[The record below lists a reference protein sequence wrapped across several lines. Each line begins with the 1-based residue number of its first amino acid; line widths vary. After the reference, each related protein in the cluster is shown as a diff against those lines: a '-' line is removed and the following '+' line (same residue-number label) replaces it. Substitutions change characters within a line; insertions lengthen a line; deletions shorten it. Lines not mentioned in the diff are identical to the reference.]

1 MATMR
6 EVQSNWTEITNRL
19 LHDKGEMLQFLRFS
33 ANLYKLPFSNAA
45 LVYRENPNIQY
56 IASATQWNHSGRYV
70 RSGEHGITVFDE
82 TPSQNALLFLFDVSQ
97 TDNSSTPVTW
107 QLTAAETPEICKL
120 IGTAHQASYA
130 TAAELCIGLVEHYL
144 QTPRIQTEIRS
155 HMNAMRL
162 NATQQ
167 EQYLTSLREAAGYVT
182 ALRMQRNRDV
192 TWEIPEPNLDAMD
205 FFRENQN
212 LIRFCRIVNFTYRYA
227 LSEMKEA
234 IKENTIQTEV
244 QNELRTTEQLQK
256 NVETRSQR
264 GYVGSDHERGQSFD
278 RHRLDADRIS
288 GKSGEI
294 RENLVGMDATES
306 SRTTDILSKE
316 RLLSGSASRDQSESR
331 GRIPGTVHQVHDRTE
346 NGNVLGAERES
357 QPESGG
363 TGIAADRVSD
373 SAGTGHHQS
382 LQDTGG
388 LSETAGTP
396 ALLKEE
402 IKEAETE
409 VASVSAFALEVDQ
422 ALAGELSQYN
432 ALKVCDT
439 PEILIQAG
447 CQPLPMLY
455 TQKHLRDAVHPK
467 GKNSHWH
474 GLSVEQVKQLPE
486 LMQEPVMLFDS
497 ISPHN
502 QRNMLVALLAVDQE
516 SMPIIVSL
524 QANGTGTYD
533 LEKVPTNFITSV
545 YGRVNFAQYLE
556 RVTDANALLYWNEK
570 KSQEL
575 FRVLGLPL
583 PQCLE
588 RFDSDIIIHQSTN
601 IVNSVSEKEA
611 KAETVSENTQQLSLF
626 SEPVPEMNLL
636 GMVGTTA
643 YYTYPNQLTRDS
655 LSQIQQKSKAYV
667 IAAPSCIL
675 STDFMLEHNIYFVK
689 TDRDISV
696 DQLQSSDA
704 ITIMTQCMEKQQQL
718 VEISAE
724 TAEFMWRDF
733 HASVFIN
740 GDLLPEYDAASD
752 GMESIAAEIRE
763 SSNITVSQFD
773 LELYQS
779 IAAMQEA
786 PAASEN
792 DSLTEI
798 AEAIRADLELICREY
813 EIPVTLKNIVVYG
826 SRSKGYEHE
835 DSDLDIL
842 VEYEGDFREDE
853 LFALFHD
860 SEEPLQYHGI
870 PVDVN
875 PIRAEESGTI
885 ETYLPA
891 ADAFLEHQHMIQ
903 TAFAQVQSQ
912 FNLTASQQ
920 EFSIRLEHFAISEQ
934 LNSDL
939 ISAAFERSHNF
950 RRKYGSVQLLSKR
963 IFAGRLNRFSEALQN
978 AIDQQKPQQEIPLTD
993 EEKAFLQEDLAA
1005 NLAKA
1010 PLAWDEIESLGYVFF
1025 EDGYLDKSPQRPSEK
1040 SIYGNGLAEPE
1051 LYALARRMQ
1060 QGEDIRKELAVALL
1074 GIQRGFERQNDKPFS
1089 AMFGETELTAVY
1101 GNARKTISYESV
1113 GDAILS
1119 LAESEYQDIVQG
1131 RTIDDLR
1138 HRLPTLTSDAAAEH
1152 LIQAFD
1158 DARMAN
1164 WQGDPI
1170 KENRMKKALY
1180 AILEDEEQTEKAF
1193 ASIADMKYNYKVLPE
1208 KEAVSDSV
1216 TMVWNKEWFT
1226 ESSLFSD
1233 FIEANPNASF
1243 ALTNAVLEFLDEK
1256 QHTER
1261 SNPKLHAGWY
1271 KKTNFTISG
1280 ILNGEE
1286 FHYEGRFDIGDGK
1299 GTGGGSLIDHIR
1311 DFNQGVLDAQRFPY
1325 NDAEHQETARETL
1338 DVLVPFLEA
1347 HARLTPEETQIL
1359 EEFKAKNPIRTAET
1373 LQEIAAEKPAAS
1385 PLGLEVGDVIRYDGK
1400 RREIEEIDDRH
1411 ITMKDLDA
1419 PDFGGVILGQS
1430 DELVYD
1436 GWQQDM
1442 LTKGFEILYRASQ
1455 KAELQSNVREWYLH
1469 TFPTD
1474 DLGKDIAADVAFS
1487 DLYGRKPT
1495 EIYEILG
1502 IEDSVIRERVEDQ
1515 LREITSPTE
1524 KIKIPVVKNLAQL
1537 KRAIKIGMEFE
1548 ITDHTRPECIGEK
1561 RVITGFNTVDFTS
1574 RKLDEAGEPYG
1585 KDIHMDFGK
1594 AKNWNFDENELTAYL
1609 EDGSLL
1615 MQFHFVEPEML
1626 TEKSRDPELDKAIN
1640 YINDFCVDEYGSEM
1654 DSSDLSNISL
1664 AYTTDED
1671 TDIEIQVTA
1680 DLEHFQMRYAY
1691 GDTIVRTE
1699 QYESLEEMNRNVL
1712 SVLDFNDLVTL
1723 SEDEKAAAH
1732 TEPLSKEAAL
1742 QLELMRGTGF
1752 VGGKFRVSEYY
1763 AEHQP
1768 SREQF
1773 AAFLKNEYGT
1783 GGHSGGEQ
1791 IFMVNHNA
1799 SGMEIEFRN
1808 SEKYHYKWSEIA
1820 KETAALL
1827 DAGTYITPEDI
1838 QEHIQDAKS
1847 AMEDFD
1853 PAYHTPDSLEKAK
1866 AALRQYEPEALAEE
1880 TAAPEKEPETVT
1892 ESDVA
1897 VGDRFRNLT
1906 TGEICEVVS
1915 LTGALP
1921 WITDDCTVSRTDG
1934 GFTITEN
1941 ISYQQLLNT
1950 ERYEKIETAEQA
1962 VQPAEVQTDSEESP
1976 ENTAELP
1983 QNYRITSD
1991 TLGIGLPKERIEAN
2005 LLAIRTLQELEAEQR
2020 PATEAEQEIL
2030 AEYVGWGGLKQVFET
2045 SSSYY
2050 DEVKELLSPEEYAAA
2065 RESTLTAF
2073 YTPPAVIR
2081 AVYQELER
2089 IGITSG
2095 EILEPSCGIGTFL
2108 GLCPESMQNCHFSGV
2123 ELDSISGRIAQKLYP
2138 QSAIQINGFEKTHFQ
2153 DNAFVAAV
2161 GNVPFGDFSVYDAA
2175 YDSHHF
2181 LIHDY
2186 FFAKTLDKVCPGGI
2200 VALITSKGTMDKE
2213 NASVRQYLAERAE
2226 LLGAI
2231 RLPNTT
2237 FKYAAGTEVTS
2248 DILFLRKRTE
2258 PMTEQPEWVQLKP
2271 DANGI
2276 RINAYFADHP
2286 EMILGEMQMTSGR
2299 FGVESTCTD
2308 TLRNPLSMELERAV
2322 NCLPVP
2328 PVPVPVEESVEIPFI
2343 SAENVRNY
2351 SYAVMDGK
2359 LYYKKDGIM
2368 LPFSPELTNLTKAE
2382 QKSTT
2387 DAEARIRAA
2396 LPIRDC
2402 LRDLVTLQLNGA
2414 EDTEVRSKQQEMEQ
2428 YYDQFVQQ
2436 YDRLTEKKNRRILE
2450 VDTGYTLLS
2459 ALEKVDEK
2467 GKFVE
2472 KTDLFTKRTIRQK
2485 YQITSAD
2492 TAQDALTYS
2501 MNENACVDMAYMQN
2515 LTGKTEEE
2523 LYMELQGLIF
2533 RNPSYDA
2540 ADPDSHAYLPA
2551 DEYLSGNVRKKLT
2564 IAEDA
2569 ARTDAGYTLN
2579 VERLQAVQPQWLEAA
2594 DIFVRLGTTWI
2605 PTEYYEQFAKETF
2618 EISFWNRDFH
2628 VEFDAFSGSYR
2639 VSGRS
2644 TEKNNISITDIYGTK
2659 RMNALMILDNLLN
2672 SRRVE
2677 VVDYYEDP
2685 DGKKHRVV
2693 NKDETEAAQIKA
2705 DAIKERFSEWIW
2717 EDADRRE
2724 NLCQIYNQ
2732 SINCIRPREYDGS
2745 ILQLPGMNPDITLR
2759 PHQKNAVA
2767 RILFGK
2773 NTLLAHAVGAGKTF
2787 EMIAAAQE
2795 LKRLGLCRKSLV
2807 VVPNHLT
2814 EQFAADYIK
2823 LYPSAN
2829 ILVATQATFE
2839 QDKRKEFFTKA
2850 MLGDYDAIIM
2860 GHSQFSLIPVSPERE
2875 RALLWQQED
2884 EITRGIEELNHSGN
2898 GRSFSVKQMEA
2909 SRKKIKKKL
2918 EALQDKKRD
2927 DDTVYFEELGVDHL
2941 FLDEAHMFKNLEIF
2955 TKMQNVGIS
2964 SGSVRASDLY
2974 MKVQYLDEITH
2985 GKGCTFATGTPISN
2999 SIAEAYTFQKYLQH
3013 DALAEMGMIHFDCW
3027 AGTYLEAV
3035 TAGEVAPEGGRYRVK
3050 TRFSKFHNLPELT
3063 NLFREIADIQTA
3075 DMLNLD
3081 VPKAVF
3087 HNEVL
3092 PSSEIQKQ
3100 FMQSFMERA
3109 DRIRSGGVDSSMD
3122 NMLSITND
3130 GRSLALDQR
3139 LLNRDLPESEH
3150 SKALACAKNVYR
3162 IWQETSEQL
3171 SAQLIFSDLSTPD
3184 KAKSSEGFTN
3194 IYDSIK
3200 NHLIDMGI
3208 PAEQIAYIHEASTNK
3223 QKEALFEKV
3232 RTGKVRVLL
3241 GSTEKMGA
3249 GTNVQDRLIALHH
3262 VDVPWR
3268 PSDIEQREGR
3278 IIRQGN
3284 QNAEVHIY
3292 RYITEDTFDS
3302 YSWQTIERKQ
3312 KITGQIMTS
3321 KSPNR
3326 NVEDVDD
3333 RALSYA
3339 EVKAVCTGDPRLKEQ
3354 MELDIE
3360 VSKLKASRNSWRNQR
3375 YRLENM
3381 VRNEYPKQIQQKE
3394 QFIQHYTE
3402 DMKHYTEHYT
3412 PNADGFSPM
3421 CIRGVVY
3428 TERKKAAAALMQAIR
3443 SFVKPDNSKA
3453 EIGEY
3458 CGFSMY
3464 ARFEPLQKGYTMT
3477 LEHSGVHR
3485 LELGDDSSGNIT
3497 RIDNVLRGIEE
3508 RIQTAMHQLEDLQT
3522 QQNTAEVEMQKPFA
3536 KEAEYQEKSSRL
3548 AALNA
3553 ALQFE
3558 DKDEIIS
3565 EGSDAPEQSAAEQ
3578 ERKPKDCIDL

>member
-45 LVYRENPNIQY
+45 LVYREDSNIQY
-56 IASATQWNHSGRYV
+56 IASAAQWNHRGRYV

-97 TDNSSTPVTW
+97 TDNPSTPVTW

-120 IGTAHQASYA
+120 IGTVHQTSYA
-130 TAAELCIGLVEHYL
+130 TAAELCSGLGEHYL
-144 QTPRIQTEIRS
+144 QHPRIQAEIHA
-155 HMNAMRL
+155 HMSAMRL

-167 EQYLTSLREAAGYVT
+167 EQYLISLREVASYVT
-182 ALRMQRNRDV
+182 ALRMQRNSDV

-212 LIRFCRIVNFTYRYA
+212 LIRFCRITQQIYGRA
-227 LSEMKEA
+227 LWLMDKAILKNDLEVEA
-234 IKENTIQTEV
+234 K
-244 QNELRTTEQLQK
+244 NEPRITGEYQESYQGRGISHGRLLHAVHGRLGVHEADHD
-256 NVETRSQR
+256 QR
-264 GYVGSDHERGQSFD
+264 QGQ
-278 RHRLDADRIS
+278 
-288 GKSGEI
+288 I
-294 RENLVGMDATES
+294 RRNLVDVAANES
-306 SRTTDILSKE
+306 SGRNSILGEQSV
-316 RLLSGSASRDQSESR
+316 LSGSAPRDQSESR
-331 GRIPGTVHQVHDRTE
+331 GSIPGTVHQVHDRTE
-346 NGNVLGAERES
+346 NGDVLGAERES
-357 QPESGG
+357 QPESRG
-363 TGIAADRVSD
+363 TGIAADRVPD
-373 SAGTGHHQS
+373 PAGTGHHQS

-388 LSETAGTP
+388 LSETAGTA

-474 GLSVEQVKQLPE
+474 GLAVEQIKQLPE
-486 LMQEPVMLFDS
+486 LIQEPVMLFDS

-502 QRNMLVALLAVDQE
+502 PENMLIALLAADQE
-516 SMPIIVSL
+516 NMPLIVSL
-524 QANGTGTYD
+524 RANGTGTYD
-533 LEKVPTNFITSV
+533 LEKVPTNFITSI

-556 RVTDANALLYWNEK
+556 RVTEADALLYWNKE

-601 IVNSVSEKEA
+601 IVNSIAEKEA
-611 KAETVSENTQQLSLF
+611 EMETVSEHAQQLSLF
-626 SEPVPEMNLL
+626 SEPVPE
-636 GMVGTTA
+636 
-643 YYTYPNQLTRDS
+643 Q
-655 LSQIQQKSKAYV
+655 
-667 IAAPSCIL
+667 PS
-675 STDFMLEHNIYFVK
+675 
-689 TDRDISV
+689 
-696 DQLQSSDA
+696 
-704 ITIMTQCMEKQQQL
+704 
-718 VEISAE
+718 
-724 TAEFMWRDF
+724 
-733 HASVFIN
+733 
-740 GDLLPEYDAASD
+740 LPEAD
-752 GMESIAAEIRE
+752 
-763 SSNITVSQFD
+763 TF
-773 LELYQS
+773 
-779 IAAMQEA
+779 
-786 PAASEN
+786 SEHKQ
-792 DSLTEI
+792 
-798 AEAIRADLELICREY
+798 R
-813 EIPVTLKNIVVYG
+813 
-826 SRSKGYEHE
+826 
-835 DSDLDIL
+835 
-842 VEYEGDFREDE
+842 
-853 LFALFHD
+853 
-860 SEEPLQYHGI
+860 
-870 PVDVN
+870 
-875 PIRAEESGTI
+875 
-885 ETYLPA
+885 
-891 ADAFLEHQHMIQ
+891 IQ

-920 EFSIRLEHFAISEQ
+920 EFSQRLEHFAISEQ
-934 LNSDL
+934 LDSDL
-939 ISAAFERSHNF
+939 ISAAFTRSHNF

-978 AIDQQKPQQEIPLTD
+978 ALDQQKPQQEVQLT
-993 EEKAFLQEDLAA
+993 EEEQAFLQEDLAA
-1005 NLAKA
+1005 AIAKA
-1010 PLAWDEIESLGYVFF
+1010 PLAWDEIEDIGYILF
-1025 EDGYLDKSPQRPSEK
+1025 ENGYLDRHKASEK
-1040 SIYGNGLAEPE
+1040 AIYGSSLHESE
-1051 LYALARRMQ
+1051 LYTLARRMQ

-1089 AMFGETELTAVY
+1089 ATFGETELTAVY

-1138 HRLPTLTSDAAAEH
+1138 HRLPTLTSDTAAEH
-1152 LIQAFD
+1152 LIQAFED
-1158 DARMAN
+1158 TRMAD
-1164 WQGDPI
+1164 WQGDPV
-1170 KENRMKKALY
+1170 KENRIKNALY
-1180 AILEDEEQTEKAF
+1180 AILNDEEQTEKAF
-1193 ASIADMKYNYKVLPE
+1193 ASIADMKYNYKVPPM
-1208 KEAVSDSV
+1208 VSDSV
-1216 TMVWNKEWFT
+1216 TMVWDKKWFT
-1226 ESSLFSD
+1226 ESGLFED
-1233 FIEANPNASF
+1233 FVKDHPDTSF

-1256 QHTER
+1256 QHQER
-1261 SNPKLHAGWY
+1261 NVPELRAGWY
-1271 KKTNFTISG
+1271 KKTMVFINIVR
-1280 ILNGEE
+1280 NGEE

-1311 DFNQGVLDAQRFPY
+1311 DFNQGVLDAQQFPY
-1325 NDAEHQETARETL
+1325 NDAEHQETARYTL
-1338 DVLVPFLEA
+1338 NVLVPFLES
-1347 HARLTPEETQIL
+1347 HAQLTLEETQIL
-1359 EEFKAKNPIRTAET
+1359 EEFKANNPIRTAET
-1373 LQEIAAEKPAAS
+1373 MQEIAAEEPITS
-1385 PLGLEVGDVIRYDGK
+1385 QLGLEVGDVIRYDGK
-1400 RREIEEIDDRH
+1400 RYAIEELNDRH
-1411 ITMKDLDA
+1411 ITMKNLDA
-1419 PDFGGVILGQS
+1419 SDLGGVILSQS
-1430 DELVYD
+1430 EELVYD

-1442 LTKGFEILYRASQ
+1442 LTKGFEILYRTSQ

-1474 DLGKDIAADVAFS
+1474 DLGKDIVADVAFS
-1487 DLYGRKPT
+1487 DLYGRKST

-1502 IEDSVIRERVEDQ
+1502 IEDSVIRERVGDQ

-1524 KIKIPVVKNLAQL
+1524 KIEIPVVKNLAQL
-1537 KRAIKIGMEFE
+1537 KRTVKVGMEFE
-1548 ITDHTRPECIGEK
+1548 ITDHTRPECVGEK
-1561 RVITGFNTVDFTS
+1561 RIITGVSTVDFTS
-1574 RKLDEAGEPYG
+1574 RKLDETGEPYG

-1615 MQFHFVEPEML
+1615 MQFHFVEPGML

-1640 YINDFCVDEYGSEM
+1640 YINDFCMDEYSSEA
-1654 DSSDLSNISL
+1654 DLSDLSNIFI

-1671 TDIEIQVTA
+1671 TDMEIQVTA
-1680 DLEHFQMRYAY
+1680 DLEQFRMLYAY
-1691 GDTIVRTE
+1691 GNSIVRTE

-1723 SEDEKAAAH
+1723 PDDEKESVH
-1732 TEPLSKEAAL
+1732 TEPLSREAAL

-1752 VGGKFRVSEYY
+1752 VGGKFRVSKYY
-1763 AEHQP
+1763 ADRQP
-1768 SREQF
+1768 NQKEF
-1773 AAFLKNEYGT
+1773 AVFLKDEYGI
-1783 GGHSGGEQ
+1783 GGHSG
-1791 IFMVNHNA
+1791 ITPIYMANHGA
-1799 SGMEIEFRN
+1799 SGIEIELETH
-1808 SEKYHYKWSEIA
+1808 EKYTYKWNEVA

-1827 DAGTYITPEDI
+1827 DAGTYITSKDI
-1838 QEHIQDAKS
+1838 QRHIRDAKDTI
-1847 AMEDFD
+1847 EHFD
-1853 PAYHTPDSLEKAK
+1853 PVYDTLASLENAK
-1866 AALRQYEPEALAEE
+1866 AALRKYEPEALAEE
-1880 TAAPEKEPETVT
+1880 TAAPEKEPEMTT
-1892 ESDVA
+1892 KSDVA
-1897 VGDRFRNLT
+1897 IGDRFRNLT
-1906 TGEICEVVS
+1906 TGEICEVVG

-1921 WITDDCTVSRTDG
+1921 WITSDCTVSRTSG
-1934 GFTITEN
+1934 SFVVTEN
-1941 ISYQQLLNT
+1941 ISYERLLDTTLFEKVESQT
-1950 ERYEKIETAEQA
+1950 EVEEQA
-1962 VQPAEVQTDSEESP
+1962 EDPVFSEEQP
-1976 ENTAELP
+1976 ESNAELP

-2005 LLAIRTLQELEAEQR
+2005 LLAIRTLQELETEQR

-2045 SSSYY
+2045 TSSYY
-2050 DEVKELLSPEEYAAA
+2050 DEVKKLLSPEEYAAA

-2123 ELDSISGRIAQKLYP
+2123 ELDSISGRIAQQLYP
-2138 QSAIQINGFEKTHFQ
+2138 QSAIQVNGFEKTHFQ

-2299 FGVESTCTD
+2299 FGVESTCAD
-2308 TLRNPLSMELERAV
+2308 TLRNSLSMELERAV
-2322 NCLPVP
+2322 NRLPVP
-2328 PVPVPVEESVEIPFI
+2328 PVPVPVKESVEMPFV

-2414 EDTEVRSKQQEMEQ
+2414 EDTEVRSKQREMER

-2436 YDRLTEKKNRRILE
+2436 YGRLTEKKNRRILE

-2515 LTGKTEEE
+2515 LTGKTEKE

-2569 ARTDAGYTLN
+2569 ARTDVGYTLN
-2579 VERLQAVQPQWLEAA
+2579 VERLQAAQPQWLEAA

-2644 TEKNNISITDIYGTK
+2644 TEKSNISVTDIYGTK

-2927 DDTVYFEELGVDHL
+2927 DDTVYFEELGIDHL

-3013 DALAEMGMIHFDCW
+3013 EALAEMGMIHFDCW

-3150 SKALACAKNVYR
+3150 SKALACARNVYR

-3326 NVEDVDD
+3326 DVEDVDD

-3375 YRLENM
+3375 YRMEDM

-3394 QFIQHYTE
+3394 QFIQHYTD

-3412 PNADGFSPM
+3412 PNVDGFSPM
-3421 CIRGVVY
+3421 CVRGVVY

-3458 CGFSMY
+3458 CGFTMF

-3497 RIDNVLRGIEE
+3497 RIDNVLRGIED
-3508 RIQTAMHQLEDLQT
+3508 RIRNATHQLEDIQT
-3522 QQNTAEVEMQKPFA
+3522 QLHTAEVEIQKPFA
-3536 KEAEYQEKSSRL
+3536 KEAEYQAKSSRL
-3548 AALNA
+3548 AELNA
-3553 ALQFE
+3553 ALQFQ
-3558 DKDEIIS
+3558 DKDEIVS
-3565 EGSDAPEQSAAEQ
+3565 EGSDAPEQNAAEQ
-3578 ERKPKDCIDL
+3578 ERKSKDCVSL

>member
-45 LVYRENPNIQY
+45 LVYQDNPNLMY
-56 IASATQWNHSGRYV
+56 IASASQWNQSGRYV

-82 TPSQNALLFLFDVSQ
+82 TPSKNALLFLFDISQ
-97 TDNSSTPVTW
+97 TDDPETPVTW
-107 QLTAAETPEICKL
+107 RLTAAEEPAIRHML
-120 IGTAHQASYA
+120 GTEHHASYA
-130 TAAELCIGLVEHYL
+130 TAAELCSGAVEHYL
-144 QTPRIQTEIRS
+144 QHPRIQAEIQS
-155 HMNAMRL
+155 HMNAMGLDDARR
-162 NATQQ
+162 
-167 EQYLTSLREAAGYVT
+167 EQYVTSLREAANYVT
-182 ALRMQRNRDV
+182 ALRMQRNSDI
-192 TWEIPEPNLDAMD
+192 TWTVPEPNLDAMD
-205 FFRENQN
+205 FFRDNQN
-212 LIRFCRIVNFTYRYA
+212 LIRFCRIVNFTYRYV

-244 QNELRTTEQLQK
+244 QNELRTTERLQK

-264 GYVGSDHERGQSFD
+264 GYVGSDHERGQSSD
-278 RHRLDADRIS
+278 GHRLDADRIPGES
-288 GKSGEI
+288 GQI
-294 RENLVGMDATES
+294 RENLVGMDAAES
-306 SRTTDILSKE
+306 SGTADILSEK
-316 RLLSGSASRDQSESR
+316 RLLSGTASRDQSESR
-331 GRIPGTVHQVHDRTE
+331 GRISGTVHQIYDRTE
-346 NGNVLGAERES
+346 NRNVLGAERES

-474 GLSVEQVKQLPE
+474 GLAVEQIKQLPE

-502 QRNMLVALLAVDQE
+502 PENMLIALLAADQE
-516 SMPIIVSL
+516 NMPLIVSL
-524 QANGTGTYD
+524 RANGTGTYD
-533 LEKVPTNFITSV
+533 LEKVPTNFITSI

-556 RVTDANALLYWNEK
+556 RVTEANALLYWNEK

-611 KAETVSENTQQLSLF
+611 KAETVSENTRQLSLF

-655 LSQIQQKSKAYV
+655 LSQIQQQSKAYV

-696 DQLQSSDA
+696 DQLQSDDA

-724 TAEFMWRDF
+724 TAELMWRDF

-773 LELYQS
+773 LEQYQS

-798 AEAIRADLELICREY
+798 AEAIQADLELICREY

-835 DSDLDIL
+835 GSDLDIL

-875 PIRAEESGTI
+875 PIRTEESGTI

-891 ADAFLEHQHMIQ
+891 ADAFLEHKHMIQ

-920 EFSIRLEHFAISEQ
+920 EFSQRLEHFAISEQ
-934 LNSDL
+934 LDSDL

-1025 EDGYLDKSPQRPSEK
+1025 EDGYLDKFPQRPSEK

-1089 AMFGETELTAVY
+1089 ATFGETELTAVY

-1138 HRLPTLTSDAAAEH
+1138 HRLPTLTSDTAAEH

-1158 DARMAN
+1158 DAKMAD

-1180 AILEDEEQTEKAF
+1180 AILNDEEQTEKAF
-1193 ASIADMKYNYKVLPE
+1193 ASIADMKYNYKVPPM
-1208 KEAVSDSV
+1208 VSDSV
-1216 TMVWNKEWFT
+1216 TMVWDKKWFT
-1226 ESSLFSD
+1226 ESGLFED
-1233 FIEANPNASF
+1233 FVKDHPDASF

-1256 QHTER
+1256 QHQER
-1261 SNPKLHAGWY
+1261 NIPELRAGWY
-1271 KKTNFTISG
+1271 KKTMVFINIVRNS
-1280 ILNGEE
+1280 EE

-1299 GTGGGSLIDHIR
+1299 GSGGGSLIDHIR
-1311 DFNQGVLDAQRFPY
+1311 DFNQGVLDAQQFPY
-1325 NDAEHQETARETL
+1325 NDAEHQETARYTL
-1338 DVLVPFLEA
+1338 NVLVPFLES
-1347 HARLTPEETQIL
+1347 HAQLTLEETQIL
-1359 EEFKAKNPIRTAET
+1359 EEFKANNPIRTAET
-1373 LQEIAAEKPAAS
+1373 MQEIAAEEPITS
-1385 PLGLEVGDVIRYDGK
+1385 QLGLEVGDVIRYDGK
-1400 RREIEEIDDRH
+1400 RYAIEELNDRH
-1411 ITMKDLDA
+1411 ITMKNLDA
-1419 PDFGGVILGQS
+1419 PDLGGVILSQS
-1430 DELVYD
+1430 EELVYD

-1442 LTKGFEILYRASQ
+1442 LTKGFEILSRTSQ

-1474 DLGKDIAADVAFS
+1474 DLGEDIAADIAFS
-1487 DLYGRKPT
+1487 DLYGRKST
-1495 EIYEILG
+1495 EVYEILG
-1502 IEDSVIRERVEDQ
+1502 VEDSVIRERVEDQ
-1515 LREITSPTE
+1515 LREITNPTE
-1524 KIKIPVVKNLAQL
+1524 KIEIPVVKNLAQL

-1548 ITDHTRPECIGEK
+1548 ITDHVRPECIGEK

-1615 MQFHFVEPEML
+1615 MQFHFVEPGML

-1640 YINDFCVDEYGSEM
+1640 YIKDFCMDEYSSEA
-1654 DSSDLSNISL
+1654 DLSNLSNIFI

-1671 TDIEIQVTA
+1671 TDMEIQVTA
-1680 DLEHFQMRYAY
+1680 DLEQFRMLYAY
-1691 GDTIVRTE
+1691 GNSIVRTE

-1723 SEDEKAAAH
+1723 SDDEKESVH
-1732 TEPLSKEAAL
+1732 TEPLSREAAL

-1763 AEHQP
+1763 ANHQP
-1768 SREQF
+1768 NQKEF
-1773 AAFLKNEYGT
+1773 AVFLKDEYGI
-1783 GGHSGGEQ
+1783 GGHSG
-1791 IFMVNHNA
+1791 ITPIYMANHGA
-1799 SGMEIEFRN
+1799 SGIEIELETH
-1808 SEKYHYKWSEIA
+1808 EKYTYKWNEVA

-1827 DAGTYITPEDI
+1827 DAGTYITSKDI
-1838 QEHIQDAKS
+1838 QQHIRDAKDTI
-1847 AMEDFD
+1847 EHFD
-1853 PAYHTPDSLEKAK
+1853 PVYNTQASLEEAK

-1880 TAAPEKEPETVT
+1880 TAAPEKKPETVT

-1897 VGDRFRNLT
+1897 IGDRFRNLT
-1906 TGEICEVVS
+1906 TGEICEVVG

-1921 WITDDCTVSRTDG
+1921 WNTDDCTVSRTDG
-1934 GFTITEN
+1934 DFTITEN

-1962 VQPAEVQTDSEESP
+1962 VQLAEVQTDSEESP

-2073 YTPPAVIR
+2073 YTSPAVIR

-2123 ELDSISGRIAQKLYP
+2123 ELDSISGRIAQQLYP
-2138 QSAIQINGFEKTHFQ
+2138 QSAIQVNGFEKTHFQ

-2299 FGVESTCTD
+2299 FGMETTCAD

-2322 NCLPVP
+2322 NQLPVP
-2328 PVPVPVEESVEIPFI
+2328 PVPVPVTETVEMPFV

-2402 LRDLVTLQLNGA
+2402 LRDLVTL
-2414 EDTEVRSKQQEMEQ
+2414 
-2428 YYDQFVQQ
+2428 
-2436 YDRLTEKKNRRILE
+2436 
-2450 VDTGYTLLS
+2450 
-2459 ALEKVDEK
+2459 
-2467 GKFVE
+2467 
-2472 KTDLFTKRTIRQK
+2472 
-2485 YQITSAD
+2485 
-2492 TAQDALTYS
+2492 
-2501 MNENACVDMAYMQN
+2501 
-2515 LTGKTEEE
+2515 
-2523 LYMELQGLIF
+2523 
-2533 RNPSYDA
+2533 
-2540 ADPDSHAYLPA
+2540 
-2551 DEYLSGNVRKKLT
+2551 
-2564 IAEDA
+2564 
-2569 ARTDAGYTLN
+2569 
-2579 VERLQAVQPQWLEAA
+2579 
-2594 DIFVRLGTTWI
+2594 
-2605 PTEYYEQFAKETF
+2605 
-2618 EISFWNRDFH
+2618 
-2628 VEFDAFSGSYR
+2628 
-2639 VSGRS
+2639 
-2644 TEKNNISITDIYGTK
+2644 
-2659 RMNALMILDNLLN
+2659 
-2672 SRRVE
+2672 
-2677 VVDYYEDP
+2677 
-2685 DGKKHRVV
+2685 
-2693 NKDETEAAQIKA
+2693 
-2705 DAIKERFSEWIW
+2705 
-2717 EDADRRE
+2717 
-2724 NLCQIYNQ
+2724 
-2732 SINCIRPREYDGS
+2732 
-2745 ILQLPGMNPDITLR
+2745 
-2759 PHQKNAVA
+2759 
-2767 RILFGK
+2767 
-2773 NTLLAHAVGAGKTF
+2773 
-2787 EMIAAAQE
+2787 
-2795 LKRLGLCRKSLV
+2795 
-2807 VVPNHLT
+2807 
-2814 EQFAADYIK
+2814 
-2823 LYPSAN
+2823 
-2829 ILVATQATFE
+2829 
-2839 QDKRKEFFTKA
+2839 
-2850 MLGDYDAIIM
+2850 
-2860 GHSQFSLIPVSPERE
+2860 
-2875 RALLWQQED
+2875 
-2884 EITRGIEELNHSGN
+2884 
-2898 GRSFSVKQMEA
+2898 
-2909 SRKKIKKKL
+2909 
-2918 EALQDKKRD
+2918 
-2927 DDTVYFEELGVDHL
+2927 
-2941 FLDEAHMFKNLEIF
+2941 
-2955 TKMQNVGIS
+2955 
-2964 SGSVRASDLY
+2964 
-2974 MKVQYLDEITH
+2974 
-2985 GKGCTFATGTPISN
+2985 
-2999 SIAEAYTFQKYLQH
+2999 
-3013 DALAEMGMIHFDCW
+3013 
-3027 AGTYLEAV
+3027 
-3035 TAGEVAPEGGRYRVK
+3035 
-3050 TRFSKFHNLPELT
+3050 
-3063 NLFREIADIQTA
+3063 
-3075 DMLNLD
+3075 
-3081 VPKAVF
+3081 
-3087 HNEVL
+3087 
-3092 PSSEIQKQ
+3092 
-3100 FMQSFMERA
+3100 
-3109 DRIRSGGVDSSMD
+3109 
-3122 NMLSITND
+3122 
-3130 GRSLALDQR
+3130 
-3139 LLNRDLPESEH
+3139 
-3150 SKALACAKNVYR
+3150 
-3162 IWQETSEQL
+3162 
-3171 SAQLIFSDLSTPD
+3171 
-3184 KAKSSEGFTN
+3184 
-3194 IYDSIK
+3194 
-3200 NHLIDMGI
+3200 
-3208 PAEQIAYIHEASTNK
+3208 
-3223 QKEALFEKV
+3223 
-3232 RTGKVRVLL
+3232 
-3241 GSTEKMGA
+3241 
-3249 GTNVQDRLIALHH
+3249 
-3262 VDVPWR
+3262 
-3268 PSDIEQREGR
+3268 
-3278 IIRQGN
+3278 
-3284 QNAEVHIY
+3284 
-3292 RYITEDTFDS
+3292 
-3302 YSWQTIERKQ
+3302 
-3312 KITGQIMTS
+3312 
-3321 KSPNR
+3321 
-3326 NVEDVDD
+3326 
-3333 RALSYA
+3333 
-3339 EVKAVCTGDPRLKEQ
+3339 
-3354 MELDIE
+3354 
-3360 VSKLKASRNSWRNQR
+3360 
-3375 YRLENM
+3375 
-3381 VRNEYPKQIQQKE
+3381 
-3394 QFIQHYTE
+3394 
-3402 DMKHYTEHYT
+3402 
-3412 PNADGFSPM
+3412 
-3421 CIRGVVY
+3421 
-3428 TERKKAAAALMQAIR
+3428 
-3443 SFVKPDNSKA
+3443 
-3453 EIGEY
+3453 
-3458 CGFSMY
+3458 
-3464 ARFEPLQKGYTMT
+3464 
-3477 LEHSGVHR
+3477 
-3485 LELGDDSSGNIT
+3485 
-3497 RIDNVLRGIEE
+3497 
-3508 RIQTAMHQLEDLQT
+3508 
-3522 QQNTAEVEMQKPFA
+3522 
-3536 KEAEYQEKSSRL
+3536 
-3548 AALNA
+3548 
-3553 ALQFE
+3553 
-3558 DKDEIIS
+3558 
-3565 EGSDAPEQSAAEQ
+3565 
-3578 ERKPKDCIDL
+3578 

>member
-45 LVYRENPNIQY
+45 LVYREDSNIQY
-56 IASATQWNHSGRYV
+56 IASAAQWNHRGRYV

-97 TDNSSTPVTW
+97 TDNPSTPVTW

-120 IGTAHQASYA
+120 IGTVHQTSYA
-130 TAAELCIGLVEHYL
+130 TAAELCSGLGEHYL
-144 QTPRIQTEIRS
+144 QHPRIQAEIHA
-155 HMNAMRL
+155 HMSAMRL

-167 EQYLTSLREAAGYVT
+167 EQYLISLREVASYVT
-182 ALRMQRNRDV
+182 ALRMQRNSDV

-212 LIRFCRIVNFTYRYA
+212 LIRFCRITQQIYGRA
-227 LSEMKEA
+227 LWLMDKAILKNDLEVEA
-234 IKENTIQTEV
+234 K
-244 QNELRTTEQLQK
+244 NEPRITGEYQESYQGRGISHGRLLHAVHGRLGVHEADHD
-256 NVETRSQR
+256 QR
-264 GYVGSDHERGQSFD
+264 QGQ
-278 RHRLDADRIS
+278 
-288 GKSGEI
+288 I
-294 RENLVGMDATES
+294 RRNLVDVAANES
-306 SRTTDILSKE
+306 SGRNSILGEQSV
-316 RLLSGSASRDQSESR
+316 LSGSAPRDQSESR
-331 GRIPGTVHQVHDRTE
+331 GSIPGTVHQVHDRTE
-346 NGNVLGAERES
+346 NGDVLGAERES
-357 QPESGG
+357 QPESRG
-363 TGIAADRVSD
+363 TGIAADRVPD
-373 SAGTGHHQS
+373 PAGTGHHQS

-388 LSETAGTP
+388 LSETAGTA

-474 GLSVEQVKQLPE
+474 GLAVEQIKQLPE
-486 LMQEPVMLFDS
+486 LIQEPVMLFDS

-502 QRNMLVALLAVDQE
+502 PENMLIALLAADQE
-516 SMPIIVSL
+516 NMPLIVSL
-524 QANGTGTYD
+524 RANGTGTYD
-533 LEKVPTNFITSV
+533 LEKVPTNFITSI

-556 RVTDANALLYWNEK
+556 RVTEADALLYWNKE

-601 IVNSVSEKEA
+601 IVNSIAEKEA
-611 KAETVSENTQQLSLF
+611 EMETVSEHAQQLSLF
-626 SEPVPEMNLL
+626 SEPVPE
-636 GMVGTTA
+636 
-643 YYTYPNQLTRDS
+643 Q
-655 LSQIQQKSKAYV
+655 
-667 IAAPSCIL
+667 PS
-675 STDFMLEHNIYFVK
+675 
-689 TDRDISV
+689 
-696 DQLQSSDA
+696 
-704 ITIMTQCMEKQQQL
+704 
-718 VEISAE
+718 
-724 TAEFMWRDF
+724 
-733 HASVFIN
+733 
-740 GDLLPEYDAASD
+740 LPEAD
-752 GMESIAAEIRE
+752 
-763 SSNITVSQFD
+763 TF
-773 LELYQS
+773 
-779 IAAMQEA
+779 
-786 PAASEN
+786 SEHKQ
-792 DSLTEI
+792 
-798 AEAIRADLELICREY
+798 R
-813 EIPVTLKNIVVYG
+813 
-826 SRSKGYEHE
+826 
-835 DSDLDIL
+835 
-842 VEYEGDFREDE
+842 
-853 LFALFHD
+853 
-860 SEEPLQYHGI
+860 
-870 PVDVN
+870 
-875 PIRAEESGTI
+875 
-885 ETYLPA
+885 
-891 ADAFLEHQHMIQ
+891 IQ

-920 EFSIRLEHFAISEQ
+920 EFSQRLEHFAISEQ
-934 LNSDL
+934 LDSDL
-939 ISAAFERSHNF
+939 ISAAFTRSHNF

-978 AIDQQKPQQEIPLTD
+978 ALDQQKPQQEVQLT
-993 EEKAFLQEDLAA
+993 EEEQAFLQEDLAA
-1005 NLAKA
+1005 AIAKA
-1010 PLAWDEIESLGYVFF
+1010 PLAWDEIEDIGYILF
-1025 EDGYLDKSPQRPSEK
+1025 ENGYLDRHKASEK
-1040 SIYGNGLAEPE
+1040 AIYGSSLHESE
-1051 LYALARRMQ
+1051 LYTLARRMQ

-1089 AMFGETELTAVY
+1089 ATFGETELTAVY

-1138 HRLPTLTSDAAAEH
+1138 HRLPTLTSDTAAEH
-1152 LIQAFD
+1152 LIQAFED
-1158 DARMAN
+1158 TRMAD
-1164 WQGDPI
+1164 WQGDPV
-1170 KENRMKKALY
+1170 KENRIKNALY
-1180 AILEDEEQTEKAF
+1180 AILNDEEQTEKAF
-1193 ASIADMKYNYKVLPE
+1193 ASIADMKYNYKVPPM
-1208 KEAVSDSV
+1208 VSDSV
-1216 TMVWNKEWFT
+1216 TMVWDKKWFT
-1226 ESSLFSD
+1226 ESGLFED
-1233 FIEANPNASF
+1233 FVKDHPDTSF

-1256 QHTER
+1256 QHQER
-1261 SNPKLHAGWY
+1261 NVPELRAGWY
-1271 KKTNFTISG
+1271 KKTMVFINIVR
-1280 ILNGEE
+1280 NGEE

-1311 DFNQGVLDAQRFPY
+1311 DFNQGVLDAQQFPY
-1325 NDAEHQETARETL
+1325 NDAEHQETARYTL
-1338 DVLVPFLEA
+1338 NVLVPFLES
-1347 HARLTPEETQIL
+1347 HAQLTLEETQIL
-1359 EEFKAKNPIRTAET
+1359 EEFKANNPIRTAET
-1373 LQEIAAEKPAAS
+1373 MQEIAAEEPITS
-1385 PLGLEVGDVIRYDGK
+1385 QLGLEVGDVIRYDGK
-1400 RREIEEIDDRH
+1400 RYAIEELNDRH
-1411 ITMKDLDA
+1411 ITMKNLDA
-1419 PDFGGVILGQS
+1419 PDLGGVILSQS
-1430 DELVYD
+1430 EELVYD

-1442 LTKGFEILYRASQ
+1442 LTKGFEILYRTSQ

-1474 DLGKDIAADVAFS
+1474 DLGKDIVADVAFS
-1487 DLYGRKPT
+1487 DLYGRKST

-1502 IEDSVIRERVEDQ
+1502 IEDSVIRERVGDQ

-1524 KIKIPVVKNLAQL
+1524 KIEIPVVKNLAQL
-1537 KRAIKIGMEFE
+1537 KRTVKVGMEFE
-1548 ITDHTRPECIGEK
+1548 ITDHTRPECVGEK
-1561 RVITGFNTVDFTS
+1561 RIITGVSTVDFTS
-1574 RKLDEAGEPYG
+1574 RKLDETGEPYG

-1615 MQFHFVEPEML
+1615 MQFHFVEPGML
-1626 TEKSRDPELDKAIN
+1626 TEKRRDPELDKAIN
-1640 YINDFCVDEYGSEM
+1640 YINDFCMDEYSSEA
-1654 DSSDLSNISL
+1654 DLSNLSNIFI

-1671 TDIEIQVTA
+1671 TDMEIQVTA
-1680 DLEHFQMRYAY
+1680 DLEQFRMLYAY
-1691 GDTIVRTE
+1691 GNSIVRTE

-1723 SEDEKAAAH
+1723 SDDEKESVR
-1732 TEPLSKEAAL
+1732 TEPLSREAAL

-1752 VGGKFRVSEYY
+1752 VGGKFRVSDYY
-1763 AEHQP
+1763 ADHQP
-1768 SREQF
+1768 SQKEF
-1773 AAFLKNEYGT
+1773 AVFLKDEYGI
-1783 GGHSGGEQ
+1783 GGHSG
-1791 IFMVNHNA
+1791 ITPIYMANHGA
-1799 SGMEIEFRN
+1799 SGIEIELETH
-1808 SEKYHYKWSEIA
+1808 EKYTYKWNEVA

-1827 DAGTYITPEDI
+1827 DAGTYITSKDI
-1838 QEHIQDAKS
+1838 QWHIRDAKNTI
-1847 AMEDFD
+1847 EHFD
-1853 PAYHTPDSLEKAK
+1853 PVYNTQASLEDAK
-1866 AALRQYEPEALAEE
+1866 AALRKYEPEALAEE
-1880 TAAPEKEPETVT
+1880 TAAPEKEPEVT
-1892 ESDVA
+1892 TKSGVA
-1897 VGDRFRNLT
+1897 IGDRFRNLT
-1906 TGEICEVVS
+1906 TGEICEVVV

-1921 WITDDCTVSRTDG
+1921 WITSDCTVSRTSG
-1934 GFTITEN
+1934 SFVVTEN
-1941 ISYQQLLNT
+1941 ISYEKLLDTTLFEKAEPQT
-1950 ERYEKIETAEQA
+1950 EVLEQA
-1962 VQPAEVQTDSEESP
+1962 EEPVFSEEQP
-1976 ENTAELP
+1976 ESNAELP

-2123 ELDSISGRIAQKLYP
+2123 ELDSISGRIAQQLYP
-2138 QSAIQINGFEKTHFQ
+2138 QSAIQVNGFEKTHFQ

-2200 VALITSKGTMDKE
+2200 VTLITSKGTMDKE

-2299 FGVESTCTD
+2299 FGVESTCAD
-2308 TLRNPLSMELERAV
+2308 TLRNSLSIELERAV
-2322 NCLPVP
+2322 NRLPVP
-2328 PVPVPVEESVEIPFI
+2328 PVPVPVKESVEMPFV

-2359 LYYKKDGIM
+2359 LYYKKDGAM
-2368 LPFSPELTNLTKAE
+2368 LPFSPKLTNLTKAE

-2387 DAEARIRAA
+2387 DAEARICAA
-2396 LPIRDC
+2396 LPIRNC

-2414 EDTEVRSKQQEMEQ
+2414 EDTEVRSKQQEMER

-2436 YDRLTEKKNRRILE
+2436 YGRLTEKKNRRILE
-2450 VDTGYTLLS
+2450 VDTGYTLLP

-2618 EISFWNRDFH
+2618 EISFWNRNFH

-2927 DDTVYFEELGVDHL
+2927 DDTVYFEELGIDHL

-3013 DALAEMGMIHFDCW
+3013 EALAEMGMIHFDCW

-3150 SKALACAKNVYR
+3150 SKALACARNVYR

-3326 NVEDVDD
+3326 DVEDVDD

-3375 YRLENM
+3375 YRMEDM

-3394 QFIQHYTE
+3394 QFIQHYTD

-3412 PNADGFSPM
+3412 PNVDGFSPM
-3421 CIRGVVY
+3421 CVRGVVY

-3458 CGFSMY
+3458 CGFTMF

-3497 RIDNVLRGIEE
+3497 RIDNVLRGIED
-3508 RIQTAMHQLEDLQT
+3508 RIRNATHQLEDIQT
-3522 QQNTAEVEMQKPFA
+3522 QLHTAEVEIQKPFA
-3536 KEAEYQEKSSRL
+3536 KEAEYQAKSSRL
-3548 AALNA
+3548 AELNA
-3553 ALQFE
+3553 ALQFQ
-3558 DKDEIIS
+3558 DKDEIVS
-3565 EGSDAPEQSAAEQ
+3565 EGSDAPEQNAAEQ
-3578 ERKPKDCIDL
+3578 ERKSKDCVSL

>member
-45 LVYRENPNIQY
+45 LVYRENPNIRY
-56 IASATQWNHSGRYV
+56 IASAAQWNHSGRYV

-82 TPSQNALLFLFDVSQ
+82 TPNRNALLFLFDVSQ
-97 TDNSSTPVTW
+97 TNDPSTPVTW
-107 QLTAAETPEICKL
+107 QLTAAETPEICRL
-120 IGTAHQASYA
+120 IGTVQQTSYA
-130 TAAELCIGLVEHYL
+130 TAAKLCSGSVEHYL
-144 QTPRIQTEIRS
+144 QNPRIQTEIHS

-182 ALRMQRNRDV
+182 ALRMQRNSDV

-212 LIRFCRIVNFTYRYA
+212 LIRFCRITQQIYGRA
-227 LSEMKEA
+227 LWLMDKAILKNDLEVEA
-234 IKENTIQTEV
+234 K
-244 QNELRTTEQLQK
+244 NEPRTTGEYQEGYQGRGISHGRVLHAIHGRLG
-256 NVETRSQR
+256 VHEADHDQR
-264 GYVGSDHERGQSFD
+264 QGQ
-278 RHRLDADRIS
+278 
-288 GKSGEI
+288 I
-294 RENLVGMDATES
+294 RENLVDVAANKS
-306 SRTTDILSKE
+306 SGRNSVLGEQSV
-316 RLLSGSASRDQSESR
+316 LSGSTSRDQSESR
-331 GRIPGTVHQVHDRTE
+331 GRISGTVHQIYDRTE

-422 ALAGELSQYN
+422 ALAEELSQYN

-611 KAETVSENTQQLSLF
+611 EMEMVSEHAQQLSLF
-626 SEPVPEMNLL
+626 SEPVSE
-636 GMVGTTA
+636 
-643 YYTYPNQLTRDS
+643 Q
-655 LSQIQQKSKAYV
+655 
-667 IAAPSCIL
+667 PS
-675 STDFMLEHNIYFVK
+675 
-689 TDRDISV
+689 
-696 DQLQSSDA
+696 
-704 ITIMTQCMEKQQQL
+704 
-718 VEISAE
+718 
-724 TAEFMWRDF
+724 
-733 HASVFIN
+733 
-740 GDLLPEYDAASD
+740 LPE
-752 GMESIAAEIRE
+752 E
-763 SSNITVSQFD
+763 
-773 LELYQS
+773 
-779 IAAMQEA
+779 
-786 PAASEN
+786 
-792 DSLTEI
+792 
-798 AEAIRADLELICREY
+798 
-813 EIPVTLKNIVVYG
+813 
-826 SRSKGYEHE
+826 
-835 DSDLDIL
+835 
-842 VEYEGDFREDE
+842 
-853 LFALFHD
+853 
-860 SEEPLQYHGI
+860 
-870 PVDVN
+870 
-875 PIRAEESGTI
+875 
-885 ETYLPA
+885 
-891 ADAFLEHQHMIQ
+891 DAFPEQKQRIQ
-903 TAFAQVQSQ
+903 IAFAQVQSQ

-920 EFSIRLEHFAISEQ
+920 EFSRRLEHFAISEQ
-934 LNSDL
+934 LDSDL

-1089 AMFGETELTAVY
+1089 ATFGETELTAVY

-1138 HRLPTLTSDAAAEH
+1138 HILPTLSDAAAEH

-1299 GTGGGSLIDHIR
+1299 GSGGGSLIDHIR
-1311 DFNQGVLDAQRFPY
+1311 DFNQGVLDAQQFPY

-1373 LQEIAAEKPAAS
+1373 MQEVTTEKPAAS

-1419 PDFGGVILGQS
+1419 PDLGGVILSQS
-1430 DELVYD
+1430 EELVYD

-1442 LTKGFEILYRASQ
+1442 LTKGFEILSRTSQ

-1474 DLGKDIAADVAFS
+1474 DLGEEIAADIAFS
-1487 DLYGRKPT
+1487 DLYGRKST
-1495 EIYEILG
+1495 EVYEILG
-1502 IEDSVIRERVEDQ
+1502 VEDSVIRERVENQ
-1515 LREITSPTE
+1515 LREIISPTE
-1524 KIKIPVVKNLAQL
+1524 KIEIPVVKNLAQL

-1548 ITDHTRPECIGEK
+1548 ITDHVRPECIGEK

-1574 RKLDEAGEPYG
+1574 RKLDEAGGPYG

-1594 AKNWNFDENELTAYL
+1594 AKNWNFSENEMTAYL

-1615 MQFHFVEPEML
+1615 MQFHFVEPETLM
-1626 TEKSRDPELDKAIN
+1626 EKTRDPELDKAIN

-1654 DSSDLSNISL
+1654 DSSDISNIFI

-1671 TDIEIQVTA
+1671 TDVEIQVTA

-1699 QYESLEEMNRNVL
+1699 QYESLEEMNQNVL

-1723 SEDEKAAAH
+1723 SDDEKESVH
-1732 TEPLSKEAAL
+1732 TEPLSREVAL

-1752 VGGKFRVSEYY
+1752 VGGKFRVFEYY
-1763 AEHQP
+1763 ANHQP
-1768 SREQF
+1768 NQKEF
-1773 AAFLKNEYGT
+1773 AVFLKDEYGI
-1783 GGHSGGEQ
+1783 GGHSG
-1791 IFMVNHNA
+1791 ITPIYMANHGA
-1799 SGMEIEFRN
+1799 SGIEIELETH
-1808 SEKYHYKWSEIA
+1808 EKYTYKWNEVA

-1827 DAGTYITPEDI
+1827 DAGTYITSKDI
-1838 QEHIQDAKS
+1838 QQHIRDAKDTI
-1847 AMEDFD
+1847 EHFD
-1853 PAYHTPDSLEKAK
+1853 PVYNTQASLEEAK

-1880 TAAPEKEPETVT
+1880 TAAPEKESETVT

-2020 PATEAEQEIL
+2020 PAAAAEQEIL
-2030 AEYVGWGGLKQVFET
+2030 AEYVGWGGLKQVFEP
-2045 SSSYY
+2045 SSSYFE
-2050 DEVKELLSPEEYAAA
+2050 EVKELLSPEEYAAA

-2258 PMTEQPEWVQLKP
+2258 PMAEQPEWVQLKP

-2299 FGVESTCTD
+2299 FGMETTCAD

-2322 NCLPVP
+2322 NQLPVP
-2328 PVPVPVEESVEIPFI
+2328 PVPVPVTETVEMLFV

-2351 SYAVMDGK
+2351 SYAVVDDK

-2382 QKSTT
+2382 QKSMK
-2387 DAEARIRAA
+2387 DAESRVRAA
-2396 LPIRDC
+2396 LPILDC
-2402 LRDLVTLQLNGA
+2402 LRDLVSMQLDGA
-2414 EDTEVRSKQQEMEQ
+2414 EDDAVYAKQQEMNQ
-2428 YYDQFVQQ
+2428 YYEQFVQK
-2436 YDRLTEKKNRRILE
+2436 YDRLTEKKNRRLLE
-2450 VDTGYTLLS
+2450 VDNGYTLLS

-2467 GKFVE
+2467 GKFLE

-2501 MNENACVDMAYMQN
+2501 MNENACVDMAYMEM
-2515 LTGKTEEE
+2515 LTGKTEEAI
-2523 LYMELQGLIF
+2523 YQELQGLIF

-2569 ARTDAGYTLN
+2569 ARTDARYALN

-2605 PTEYYEQFAKETF
+2605 PTEYYEKFAKETF
-2618 EISFWNRDFH
+2618 EISFWNREFH
-2628 VEFDAFSGSYR
+2628 VEFDSFSGSYR
-2639 VSGRS
+2639 VGGRS
-2644 TEKNNISITDIYGTK
+2644 TEKANISINEIYGTK
-2659 RMNALMILDNLLN
+2659 RMNALVLLDTLLN

-2685 DGKKHRVV
+2685 DGKKRRVV
-2693 NKDETEAAQIKA
+2693 NKEETEAAQIKA

-2717 EDADRRE
+2717 EDPDRRE
-2724 NLCQIYNQ
+2724 TLCQIYNQ
-2732 SINCIRPREYDGS
+2732 TLNCIRPREYDGS

-2814 EQFAADYIK
+2814 EQFALDYIK

-2860 GHSQFSLIPVSPERE
+2860 GHSQFTMIPVSPERE

-2898 GRSFSVKQMEA
+2898 GRSFTVKQMEA

-2927 DDTVYFEELGVDHL
+2927 DDTVYFEELGIDHL

-3013 DALAEMGMIHFDCW
+3013 DTLTEMGMIHFDCW
-3027 AGTYLEAV
+3027 AGNFLEAV

-3109 DRIRSGGVDSSMD
+3109 DRVHGGGVDSSVD

-3139 LLNRDLPESEH
+3139 LLNHNLPESEH
-3150 SKALACAKNVYR
+3150 SKAMACAKNVYR
-3162 IWQETSEQL
+3162 IWQETSEQR

-3184 KAKSSEGFTN
+3184 KSKSGEEFTN

-3208 PAEQIAYIHEASTNK
+3208 PAEEIAYIHEASTNK

-3232 RTGKVRVLL
+3232 RKGKVRVLL

-3249 GTNVQDRLIALHH
+3249 GTNVQERLIALHH
-3262 VDVPWR
+3262 IDVPWR

-3278 IIRQGN
+3278 IVRQGN
-3284 QNAEVHIY
+3284 QNEEVHIY
-3292 RYITEDTFDS
+3292 RYVTEDTFDA

-3326 NVEDVDD
+3326 DVEDVDD

-3354 MELDIE
+3354 MELDIA

-3375 YRLENM
+3375 YRMEDM

-3394 QFIQHYTE
+3394 QFIQHYTD

-3421 CIRGVVY
+3421 CIRGVTY
-3428 TERKKAAAALMQAIR
+3428 TERKKAAAALMQAIH

-3458 CGFSMY
+3458 CGFTMY

-3497 RIDNVLRGIEE
+3497 RIDNVLRGIED
-3508 RIQTAMHQLEDLQT
+3508 RIQNATHQLEDIQT
-3522 QQNTAEVEMQKPFA
+3522 QLHTAELEIQKPFA
-3536 KEAEYQEKSSRL
+3536 KEAEYQAKSSRL
-3548 AALNA
+3548 AELNA
-3553 ALQFE
+3553 ALQFQ
-3558 DKDEIIS
+3558 DKDEIVS
-3565 EGSDAPEQSAAEQ
+3565 EGSDAPEQNAAEQ
-3578 ERKPKDCIDL
+3578 ERKSKGDICL

>member
-82 TPSQNALLFLFDVSQ
+82 TPSKNALLFLFDISQ
-97 TDNSSTPVTW
+97 TDDPETPVTW
-107 QLTAAETPEICKL
+107 RLTAAEEPAIRHML
-120 IGTAHQASYA
+120 GTEHHASYA
-130 TAAELCIGLVEHYL
+130 TAEELCSGAVEHYL
-144 QTPRIQTEIRS
+144 QHPRIQAEIQS
-155 HMNAMRL
+155 HMNAMGLDDARR
-162 NATQQ
+162 
-167 EQYLTSLREAAGYVT
+167 EQYVTSLREAANYVT
-182 ALRMQRNRDV
+182 ALRMQRNSDI
-192 TWEIPEPNLDAMD
+192 TWTVPEPNLDAMD
-205 FFRENQN
+205 FFRDNQN
-212 LIRFCRIVNFTYRYA
+212 LIRFCRNAQQIFGRTLKSIELLAKERKKNESGRFDAIEEKMEGIREQRVSSGRRMERELTGFTSGSGR
-227 LSEMKEA
+227 S
-234 IKENTIQTEV
+234 
-244 QNELRTTEQLQK
+244 NEGQIRRDL
-256 NVETRSQR
+256 
-264 GYVGSDHERGQSFD
+264 VGV
-278 RHRLDADRIS
+278 DAD
-288 GKSGEI
+288 KSPRTAEI
-294 RENLVGMDATES
+294 LEEQHTLPD
-306 SRTTDILSKE
+306 
-316 RLLSGSASRDQSESR
+316 SASRDQSESR
-331 GRIPGTVHQVHDRTE
+331 GRISGTVHQIYDRTE

-611 KAETVSENTQQLSLF
+611 EMEMVSEHAQQLSLF
-626 SEPVPEMNLL
+626 SEPVSE
-636 GMVGTTA
+636 
-643 YYTYPNQLTRDS
+643 Q
-655 LSQIQQKSKAYV
+655 
-667 IAAPSCIL
+667 PS
-675 STDFMLEHNIYFVK
+675 
-689 TDRDISV
+689 
-696 DQLQSSDA
+696 
-704 ITIMTQCMEKQQQL
+704 
-718 VEISAE
+718 
-724 TAEFMWRDF
+724 
-733 HASVFIN
+733 
-740 GDLLPEYDAASD
+740 LPE
-752 GMESIAAEIRE
+752 E
-763 SSNITVSQFD
+763 
-773 LELYQS
+773 
-779 IAAMQEA
+779 
-786 PAASEN
+786 
-792 DSLTEI
+792 
-798 AEAIRADLELICREY
+798 
-813 EIPVTLKNIVVYG
+813 
-826 SRSKGYEHE
+826 
-835 DSDLDIL
+835 
-842 VEYEGDFREDE
+842 
-853 LFALFHD
+853 
-860 SEEPLQYHGI
+860 
-870 PVDVN
+870 
-875 PIRAEESGTI
+875 
-885 ETYLPA
+885 
-891 ADAFLEHQHMIQ
+891 DAFPEQKQRIQ
-903 TAFAQVQSQ
+903 IAFAQVQSQ

-920 EFSIRLEHFAISEQ
+920 EFSRRLEHFAISEQ
-934 LNSDL
+934 LDSDL

-1089 AMFGETELTAVY
+1089 ATFGETELTAVY

-1138 HRLPTLTSDAAAEH
+1138 HILPTLTSDAAAEH

-1158 DARMAN
+1158 DARMAD
-1164 WQGDPI
+1164 WQGDPV

-1180 AILEDEEQTEKAF
+1180 AILNDEEQTEKAF
-1193 ASIADMKYNYKVLPE
+1193 ASIADMKYNYKVPPM
-1208 KEAVSDSV
+1208 VSDSV
-1216 TMVWNKEWFT
+1216 TMVWDKKWFT
-1226 ESSLFSD
+1226 ESGLFED
-1233 FIEANPNASF
+1233 FVKDHPDASF

-1256 QHTER
+1256 QHQER
-1261 SNPKLHAGWY
+1261 NIPELRAGWY
-1271 KKTNFTISG
+1271 KKTMVFINIVR
-1280 ILNGEE
+1280 NGEE

-1299 GTGGGSLIDHIR
+1299 GSGGGSLIDHIR
-1311 DFNQGVLDAQRFPY
+1311 DFNQGVLDAQQFPY
-1325 NDAEHQETARETL
+1325 NDAEHQETARYTL
-1338 DVLVPFLEA
+1338 NVLVPFLES
-1347 HARLTPEETQIL
+1347 HAQLTLEETQIL
-1359 EEFKAKNPIRTAET
+1359 EEFKANNPIRTAET
-1373 LQEIAAEKPAAS
+1373 MQEIAAEEPITS
-1385 PLGLEVGDVIRYDGK
+1385 QLGLEVGDVIRYDGK
-1400 RREIEEIDDRH
+1400 RYAIEELNDRH
-1411 ITMKDLDA
+1411 ITMKNLDA
-1419 PDFGGVILGQS
+1419 PDLGGVILSQS
-1430 DELVYD
+1430 EELVYD

-1442 LTKGFEILYRASQ
+1442 LTKGFEILSRTSQ

-1474 DLGKDIAADVAFS
+1474 DLGEEIAADIAFS
-1487 DLYGRKPT
+1487 DLYGRKST
-1495 EIYEILG
+1495 EVYEILG
-1502 IEDSVIRERVEDQ
+1502 VEDSVIRERVEDQ
-1515 LREITSPTE
+1515 LREIISPTE

-1548 ITDHTRPECIGEK
+1548 ITDHVRPECIGEK

-1574 RKLDEAGEPYG
+1574 RKLDEAGGPYG

-1594 AKNWNFDENELTAYL
+1594 AKNWNFSENEMTAYL

-1615 MQFHFVEPEML
+1615 MQFHFVEPEKLM
-1626 TEKSRDPELDKAIN
+1626 EKTRDPELDKAIN

-1680 DLEHFQMRYAY
+1680 NLEHFQMRYAY

-1763 AEHQP
+1763 ANHQP
-1768 SREQF
+1768 NQKEF
-1773 AAFLKNEYGT
+1773 AVFLKDEYGI
-1783 GGHSGGEQ
+1783 GGHSGEGQ

-1799 SGMEIEFRN
+1799 SGIEIEFRN

-1827 DAGTYITPEDI
+1827 DAGIYITSEDI
-1838 QEHIQDAKS
+1838 QEHIRYAKF
-1847 AMEDFD
+1847 AIEHFD

-1921 WITDDCTVSRTDG
+1921 WITSDCTVSRTSG
-1934 GFTITEN
+1934 SFVVTEN
-1941 ISYQQLLNT
+1941 ISYEKLLDTTLFEKAEPQT
-1950 ERYEKIETAEQA
+1950 EVLEQA
-1962 VQPAEVQTDSEESP
+1962 EEPVFSEEQP
-1976 ENTAELP
+1976 ESNAELP

-2005 LLAIRTLQELEAEQR
+2005 LLAIRTLQELETEQR

-2123 ELDSISGRIAQKLYP
+2123 ELDSISGRIAQQLYP
-2138 QSAIQINGFEKTHFQ
+2138 QSAIQVNGFEKTHFQ

-2299 FGVESTCTD
+2299 FGVESTCAD

-2328 PVPVPVEESVEIPFI
+2328 PVPVPVEESVEIPFV

-2501 MNENACVDMAYMQN
+2501 MNENACVDIAYMQN
-2515 LTGKTEEE
+2515 LTGKAEEE

-2618 EISFWNRDFH
+2618 EISFWNRNFH

-2898 GRSFSVKQMEA
+2898 GRSFTVKQMEA

-3354 MELDIE
+3354 MELDIA

-3394 QFIQHYTE
+3394 QFIQHYTD

-3421 CIRGVVY
+3421 CIRGVTY
-3428 TERKKAAAALMQAIR
+3428 MERKKAAAALMQAIR

-3458 CGFSMY
+3458 CGFAMY

-3508 RIQTAMHQLEDLQT
+3508 RIQNATHQLEDIQT
-3522 QQNTAEVEMQKPFA
+3522 QLHTAEVEMQKPFT

>member
-6 EVQSNWTEITNRL
+6 EVQNNWTEITNRL
-19 LHDKGEMLQFLRFS
+19 LHNKGEMLQFLRFS

-45 LVYRENPNIQY
+45 LVYRENPNLMY
-56 IASATQWNHSGRYV
+56 IASASQWNQSGRYV
-70 RSGEHGITVFDE
+70 RTGEHGITVFDE
-82 TPSQNALLFLFDVSQ
+82 TPSKNALLFLFDVSQ
-97 TDNSSTPVTW
+97 TDNPETPVTW
-107 QLTAAETPEICKL
+107 RLTAAEEPTIRHML
-120 IGTAHQASYA
+120 GTAHHANYA
-130 TAAELCIGLVEHYL
+130 TAAELCSGAVEHYL
-144 QTPRIQTEIRS
+144 QHPRIQAEIQS
-155 HMNAMRL
+155 HMNAMGLDEVRK
-162 NATQQ
+162 
-167 EQYLTSLREAAGYVT
+167 EQYVTSLREAASYVT
-182 ALRMQRNRDV
+182 ALRMQRNSDI
-192 TWEIPEPNLDAMD
+192 TWTVPEPNLDAMD
-205 FFRENQN
+205 FFRDNQF

-227 LSEMKEA
+227 LGEMKEA

-244 QNELRTTEQLQK
+244 QNELRTTERLQK

-264 GYVGSDHERGQSFD
+264 GYVGSDHERRQSSD
-278 RHRLDADRIS
+278 GHRLDADRIPRES
-288 GKSGEI
+288 GQI
-294 RENLVGMDATES
+294 RENLVGMDAAES
-306 SRTTDILSKE
+306 SGTSDILSEE
-316 RLLSGSASRDQSESR
+316 RLLSGAASRNQSESR
-331 GRIPGTVHQVHDRTE
+331 GRIPGTVHQIHDRAE

-363 TGIAADRVSD
+363 TGIAADRVPD

-382 LQDTGG
+382 LQDTGR
-388 LSETAGTP
+388 LSETAGTA
-396 ALLKEE
+396 ALLNEE

-409 VASVSAFALEVDQ
+409 VTSVSAFALEVDQ
-422 ALAGELSQYN
+422 ALAGKLSQYN

-447 CQPLPMLY
+447 CQQLPMLY

-502 QRNMLVALLAVDQE
+502 KRNMLVALLAVDQE
-516 SMPIIVSL
+516 RMPIIVSL

-533 LEKVPTNFITSV
+533 LEKVPTNFVTSV

-556 RVTDANALLYWNEK
+556 RITDANALLYWNEK
-570 KSQEL
+570 KSQKL

-601 IVNSVSEKEA
+601 IVNSASEKEA
-611 KAETVSENTQQLSLF
+611 KVETVSENIQQLSLF
-626 SEPVPEMNLL
+626 SEPVPEMNLM

-655 LSQIQQKSKAYV
+655 LSQIQQQSKAYV

-689 TDRDISV
+689 IGRDIGM
-696 DQLQSSDA
+696 DQLQSGDA

-733 HASVFIN
+733 HASVYIN

-763 SSNITVSQFD
+763 SSNIIVSQFD
-773 LELYQS
+773 LEQYQS

-798 AEAIRADLELICREY
+798 AEAIQADLELICREY

-835 DSDLDIL
+835 GSDLDIL

-860 SEEPLQYHGI
+860 AENPLQYHGI

-875 PIRAEESGTI
+875 PIRTEESGTI

-891 ADAFLEHQHMIQ
+891 ADAFLEHKHMIQ

-1089 AMFGETELTAVY
+1089 ATFGETELTAVY

-1158 DARMAN
+1158 DAKMAD
-1164 WQGDPI
+1164 WQGDPV

-1233 FIEANPNASF
+1233 FIEANPDASF
-1243 ALTNAVLEFLDEK
+1243 ALTNAALEFLDEK

-1325 NDAEHQETARETL
+1325 NDAEHQETARTTL
-1338 DVLVPFLEA
+1338 DVLVPFLES
-1347 HARLTPEETQIL
+1347 HAQLTPEETQIL

-1373 LQEIAAEKPAAS
+1373 LQEVTTEKPAVS

-1442 LTKGFEILYRASQ
+1442 LTKGFEILHRASQ
-1455 KAELQSNVREWYLH
+1455 
-1469 TFPTD
+1469 
-1474 DLGKDIAADVAFS
+1474 G
-1487 DLYGRKPT
+1487 
-1495 EIYEILG
+1495 
-1502 IEDSVIRERVEDQ
+1502 
-1515 LREITSPTE
+1515 
-1524 KIKIPVVKNLAQL
+1524 
-1537 KRAIKIGMEFE
+1537 
-1548 ITDHTRPECIGEK
+1548 
-1561 RVITGFNTVDFTS
+1561 
-1574 RKLDEAGEPYG
+1574 
-1585 KDIHMDFGK
+1585 
-1594 AKNWNFDENELTAYL
+1594 L
-1609 EDGSLL
+1609 ETI
-1615 MQFHFVEPEML
+1615 

-1640 YINDFCVDEYGSEM
+1640 YINDFCMDEYSSEA
-1654 DSSDLSNISL
+1654 DLSDLSNIFI

-1671 TDIEIQVTA
+1671 TDMEIQVTA
-1680 DLEHFQMRYAY
+1680 DLEQFRMLYAY
-1691 GDTIVRTE
+1691 GNSIVRTE

-1712 SVLDFNDLVTL
+1712 SVLDFNDLITL
-1723 SEDEKAAAH
+1723 SDDEKESVH
-1732 TEPLSKEAAL
+1732 TEPLSREAAL

-1763 AEHQP
+1763 ADHQP
-1768 SREQF
+1768 SQKEF
-1773 AAFLKNEYGT
+1773 AVFLKDEYGV
-1783 GGHSGGEQ
+1783 GGHSG
-1791 IFMVNHNA
+1791 IAPIYMANHDA
-1799 SGMEIEFRN
+1799 SGIEIELETH
-1808 SEKYHYKWSEIA
+1808 EKYSYKWNEVA

-1827 DAGTYITPEDI
+1827 DAGTYITSKDI
-1838 QEHIQDAKS
+1838 QRHIRDAKDTI
-1847 AMEDFD
+1847 EHFD
-1853 PAYHTPDSLEKAK
+1853 PVYNTQASLEDAK
-1866 AALRQYEPEALAEE
+1866 AALRKYEPEALAEE
-1880 TAAPEKEPETVT
+1880 TAALEKELEVT
-1892 ESDVA
+1892 TKRGVA
-1897 VGDRFRNLT
+1897 IGDRFRNLT
-1906 TGEICEVVS
+1906 TGEICEVVG

-1921 WITDDCTVSRTDG
+1921 WITNDCTVSRTSG
-1934 GFTITEN
+1934 SFVVTEN
-1941 ISYQQLLNT
+1941 ISYEKLLDT
-1950 ERYEKIETAEQA
+1950 TLFEKAEPQAEVVEQA
-1962 VQPAEVQTDSEESP
+1962 EEPVFSEEQP
-1976 ENTAELP
+1976 ENNAELP

-2005 LLAIRTLQELEAEQR
+2005 LLAIRTLQELETEQR

-2123 ELDSISGRIAQKLYP
+2123 ELDSISGRIAQQLYP
-2138 QSAIQINGFEKTHFQ
+2138 QSAIQVNGFEKTHFQ

-2299 FGVESTCTD
+2299 FGVESTCAD

-2328 PVPVPVEESVEIPFI
+2328 PVPVPVEESVEMPFI

-2387 DAEARIRAA
+2387 DAEARIHAA

-2579 VERLQAVQPQWLEAA
+2579 VERLQAAQPQWLEAA

-3150 SKALACAKNVYR
+3150 SKALACARNVYR

-3184 KAKSSEGFTN
+3184 KAKSSEGFAN

-3394 QFIQHYTE
+3394 QFIQHYTD

-3421 CIRGVVY
+3421 CIRGVMY

-3458 CGFSMY
+3458 CGFAMY

>member
-45 LVYRENPNIQY
+45 LVYREDSNIQY
-56 IASATQWNHSGRYV
+56 IASAAQWNHRGRYV

-97 TDNSSTPVTW
+97 TDNPSTPVTW

-120 IGTAHQASYA
+120 IGTVHQTSYA
-130 TAAELCIGLVEHYL
+130 TAAELCSGLGEHYL
-144 QTPRIQTEIRS
+144 QHPRIQAEIHA
-155 HMNAMRL
+155 HMSAMRL

-167 EQYLTSLREAAGYVT
+167 EQYLISLREVASYVT
-182 ALRMQRNRDV
+182 ALRMQRNSDV

-212 LIRFCRIVNFTYRYA
+212 LIRFCRITQQIYGRA
-227 LSEMKEA
+227 LWLMDKAILKNDLEVEA
-234 IKENTIQTEV
+234 K
-244 QNELRTTEQLQK
+244 NEPRITGEYQESYQGRGISHGRLLHAVHGRLGVHEADHD
-256 NVETRSQR
+256 QR
-264 GYVGSDHERGQSFD
+264 QGQ
-278 RHRLDADRIS
+278 
-288 GKSGEI
+288 I
-294 RENLVGMDATES
+294 RRNLVDVAANES
-306 SRTTDILSKE
+306 SGRNSILGEQSV
-316 RLLSGSASRDQSESR
+316 LSGSAPRDQSESR
-331 GRIPGTVHQVHDRTE
+331 GSIPGTVHQVHDRTE
-346 NGNVLGAERES
+346 NGDVLGAERES
-357 QPESGG
+357 QPESRG
-363 TGIAADRVSD
+363 TGIAADRVPD
-373 SAGTGHHQS
+373 PAGTGHHQS

-388 LSETAGTP
+388 LSETAGTA

-474 GLSVEQVKQLPE
+474 GLAVEQIKQLPE
-486 LMQEPVMLFDS
+486 LIQEPVMLFDS

-502 QRNMLVALLAVDQE
+502 PENMLIALLAADQE
-516 SMPIIVSL
+516 NMPLIVSL
-524 QANGTGTYD
+524 RANGTGTYD
-533 LEKVPTNFITSV
+533 LEKVPTNFITSI

-556 RVTDANALLYWNEK
+556 RVTEADALLYWNKE

-601 IVNSVSEKEA
+601 IVNSIAEKEA
-611 KAETVSENTQQLSLF
+611 EMETVSEHAQQLSLF
-626 SEPVPEMNLL
+626 SEPVPE
-636 GMVGTTA
+636 
-643 YYTYPNQLTRDS
+643 Q
-655 LSQIQQKSKAYV
+655 
-667 IAAPSCIL
+667 PS
-675 STDFMLEHNIYFVK
+675 
-689 TDRDISV
+689 
-696 DQLQSSDA
+696 
-704 ITIMTQCMEKQQQL
+704 
-718 VEISAE
+718 
-724 TAEFMWRDF
+724 
-733 HASVFIN
+733 
-740 GDLLPEYDAASD
+740 LPEAD
-752 GMESIAAEIRE
+752 
-763 SSNITVSQFD
+763 TF
-773 LELYQS
+773 
-779 IAAMQEA
+779 
-786 PAASEN
+786 SEHKQ
-792 DSLTEI
+792 
-798 AEAIRADLELICREY
+798 R
-813 EIPVTLKNIVVYG
+813 
-826 SRSKGYEHE
+826 
-835 DSDLDIL
+835 
-842 VEYEGDFREDE
+842 
-853 LFALFHD
+853 
-860 SEEPLQYHGI
+860 
-870 PVDVN
+870 
-875 PIRAEESGTI
+875 
-885 ETYLPA
+885 
-891 ADAFLEHQHMIQ
+891 IQ

-920 EFSIRLEHFAISEQ
+920 EFSQRLEHFAISEQ
-934 LNSDL
+934 LDSDL
-939 ISAAFERSHNF
+939 ISAAFTRSHNF

-978 AIDQQKPQQEIPLTD
+978 ALDQQKPQQEVQLT
-993 EEKAFLQEDLAA
+993 EEEQAFLQEDLAA
-1005 NLAKA
+1005 AIAKA
-1010 PLAWDEIESLGYVFF
+1010 PLAWDEIEDIGYILF
-1025 EDGYLDKSPQRPSEK
+1025 ENGYLDRHKASEK
-1040 SIYGNGLAEPE
+1040 AIYGSSLHESE
-1051 LYALARRMQ
+1051 LYTLARRMQ

-1089 AMFGETELTAVY
+1089 ATFGETELTAVY

-1138 HRLPTLTSDAAAEH
+1138 HRLPTLTSDTAAEH
-1152 LIQAFD
+1152 LIQAFED
-1158 DARMAN
+1158 TRMAD
-1164 WQGDPI
+1164 WQGDPV
-1170 KENRMKKALY
+1170 KENRIKNALY
-1180 AILEDEEQTEKAF
+1180 AILNDEEQTEKAF
-1193 ASIADMKYNYKVLPE
+1193 ASIADMKYNYKVPPM
-1208 KEAVSDSV
+1208 VSDSV
-1216 TMVWNKEWFT
+1216 TMVWDKKWFT
-1226 ESSLFSD
+1226 ESGLFED
-1233 FIEANPNASF
+1233 FVKDHPDTSF

-1256 QHTER
+1256 QHQER
-1261 SNPKLHAGWY
+1261 NVPELRAGWY
-1271 KKTNFTISG
+1271 KKTMVFINIVR
-1280 ILNGEE
+1280 NGEE

-1311 DFNQGVLDAQRFPY
+1311 DFNQGVLDAQQFPY
-1325 NDAEHQETARETL
+1325 NDAEHQETARYTL
-1338 DVLVPFLEA
+1338 NVLVPFLES
-1347 HARLTPEETQIL
+1347 HAQLTLEETQIL
-1359 EEFKAKNPIRTAET
+1359 EEFKANNPIRTAET
-1373 LQEIAAEKPAAS
+1373 MQEIAAEEPITS
-1385 PLGLEVGDVIRYDGK
+1385 QLGLEVGDVIRYDGK
-1400 RREIEEIDDRH
+1400 RYAIEELNDRH
-1411 ITMKDLDA
+1411 ITMKNLDA
-1419 PDFGGVILGQS
+1419 PDLGGVILSQS
-1430 DELVYD
+1430 EELVYD

-1442 LTKGFEILYRASQ
+1442 LTKGFEILYRTSQ

-1474 DLGKDIAADVAFS
+1474 DLGKDIVADVAFS
-1487 DLYGRKPT
+1487 DLYGRKST

-1502 IEDSVIRERVEDQ
+1502 IEDSVIRERVGDQ

-1524 KIKIPVVKNLAQL
+1524 KIEIPVVKNLAQL
-1537 KRAIKIGMEFE
+1537 KRTVKVGMEFE
-1548 ITDHTRPECIGEK
+1548 ITDHTRPECVGEK
-1561 RVITGFNTVDFTS
+1561 RIITGVSTVDFTS
-1574 RKLDEAGEPYG
+1574 RKLDETGEPYG

-1615 MQFHFVEPEML
+1615 MQFHFVEPGML
-1626 TEKSRDPELDKAIN
+1626 TEKRRDPELDKAIN
-1640 YINDFCVDEYGSEM
+1640 YINDFCMDEYSSEA
-1654 DSSDLSNISL
+1654 DLSNLSNIFI

-1671 TDIEIQVTA
+1671 TDMEIQVTA
-1680 DLEHFQMRYAY
+1680 DLEQFRMLYAY
-1691 GDTIVRTE
+1691 GNSIVRTE

-1723 SEDEKAAAH
+1723 SDDEKESVR
-1732 TEPLSKEAAL
+1732 TEPLSREAAL

-1752 VGGKFRVSEYY
+1752 VGGKFRVSDYY
-1763 AEHQP
+1763 ADHQP
-1768 SREQF
+1768 SQKEF
-1773 AAFLKNEYGT
+1773 AVFLKDEYGI
-1783 GGHSGGEQ
+1783 GGHSG
-1791 IFMVNHNA
+1791 ITPIYMANHGA
-1799 SGMEIEFRN
+1799 SGIEIELETH
-1808 SEKYHYKWSEIA
+1808 EKYTYKWNEVA

-1827 DAGTYITPEDI
+1827 DAGTYITSKDI
-1838 QEHIQDAKS
+1838 QWHIRDAKNTI
-1847 AMEDFD
+1847 EHFD
-1853 PAYHTPDSLEKAK
+1853 PVYNTQASLEDAK
-1866 AALRQYEPEALAEE
+1866 AALRKYEPEALAEE
-1880 TAAPEKEPETVT
+1880 TAAPEKEPEVT
-1892 ESDVA
+1892 TKRGVA
-1897 VGDRFRNLT
+1897 IGDRFRNLT

-2005 LLAIRTLQELEAEQR
+2005 LLAIRTLQELETEQR

-2123 ELDSISGRIAQKLYP
+2123 ELDSISGRIAQQLYP
-2138 QSAIQINGFEKTHFQ
+2138 QSAIQVNGFEKTHFQ
-2153 DNAFVAAV
+2153 DNTFVAAV

-2299 FGVESTCTD
+2299 FGVESTCAD

-2328 PVPVPVEESVEIPFI
+2328 PVPVPVEESVEIPFV

-2387 DAEARIRAA
+2387 DAEARICAA
-2396 LPIRDC
+2396 LPIRNC

-2414 EDTEVRSKQQEMEQ
+2414 EDTEVRSKQQEMER

-2436 YDRLTEKKNRRILE
+2436 YGRLTEKKNRRILE

-2579 VERLQAVQPQWLEAA
+2579 VERLQAAQPQWLEAA

-2605 PTEYYEQFAKETF
+2605 PTEYYEKFAKETF
-2618 EISFWNRDFH
+2618 EISFWNREFH
-2628 VEFDAFSGSYR
+2628 VEFDSFSGSYR
-2639 VSGRS
+2639 VGGRS
-2644 TEKNNISITDIYGTK
+2644 TEKANISINEIYGTK
-2659 RMNALMILDNLLN
+2659 RMNALVLLDTLLN

-2685 DGKKHRVV
+2685 DGKKRRVV
-2693 NKDETEAAQIKA
+2693 NKEQTEAAQIKA

-2717 EDADRRE
+2717 EDPDRRE
-2724 NLCQIYNQ
+2724 TLCQIYNQ
-2732 SINCIRPREYDGS
+2732 TLNCIRPREYDGS

-2814 EQFAADYIK
+2814 EQFALDYIK

-2860 GHSQFSLIPVSPERE
+2860 GHSQFTMIPVSPERE

-2884 EITRGIEELNHSGN
+2884 EITRGIEELNNSGN
-2898 GRSFSVKQMEA
+2898 GRSFTVKQMEA

-2918 EALQDKKRD
+2918 ESLQDKKRD
-2927 DDTVYFEELGVDHL
+2927 DDTVYFEELGIDHL

-2964 SGSVRASDLY
+2964 SGSSRASDLY

-3013 DALAEMGMIHFDCW
+3013 DTLTEMGMIHFDCW
-3027 AGTYLEAV
+3027 AGNFLEAV

-3087 HNEVL
+3087 HTEVL

-3109 DRIRSGGVDSSMD
+3109 DRVHGGGVDSSMD

-3139 LLNRDLPESEH
+3139 LLNHNLPESEH
-3150 SKALACAKNVYR
+3150 SKAMACAKNVYR
-3162 IWQETSEQL
+3162 IWQETSEQR

-3184 KAKSSEGFTN
+3184 KSKSSKEFTN

-3208 PAEQIAYIHEASTNK
+3208 PAEEIAYIHEASTNK
-3223 QKEALFEKV
+3223 QKEALFEKI
-3232 RTGKVRVLL
+3232 RKGKVRVLL

-3249 GTNVQDRLIALHH
+3249 GTNVQERLIALHH
-3262 VDVPWR
+3262 IDVPWR

-3284 QNAEVHIY
+3284 QNKEVHIY
-3292 RYITEDTFDS
+3292 RYVTEDTFDA

-3326 NVEDVDD
+3326 DVEDVDD

-3375 YRLENM
+3375 YRMEDM

-3394 QFIQHYTE
+3394 QFIQHYTD

-3412 PNADGFSPM
+3412 PNVDGFSPM
-3421 CIRGVVY
+3421 CVRGVVY

-3458 CGFSMY
+3458 CGFTMF

-3578 ERKPKDCIDL
+3578 ERKSKDCIDL

>member
-45 LVYRENPNIQY
+45 LVYRENPDLMY
-56 IASATQWNHSGRYV
+56 IASASQWNQSGRYV

-82 TPSQNALLFLFDVSQ
+82 TPSKNALLFLFDVSQ
-97 TDNSSTPVTW
+97 TDDPETPVTW
-107 QLTAAETPEICKL
+107 RLTAAEEPAIRHML
-120 IGTAHQASYA
+120 GTEHHASYA
-130 TAAELCIGLVEHYL
+130 TAAELCSGAVEHYL
-144 QTPRIQTEIRS
+144 QHPRIQAEIQS
-155 HMNAMRL
+155 HMNAMGLDDARR
-162 NATQQ
+162 
-167 EQYLTSLREAAGYVT
+167 EQYVTSLREAANYVT
-182 ALRMQRNRDV
+182 ALRMQRNSDI
-192 TWEIPEPNLDAMD
+192 TWTVPEPNLDAMD
-205 FFRENQN
+205 FFRDNQN
-212 LIRFCRIVNFTYRYA
+212 LIRFCRNAQQIFGRTLKSIELLAKERKKNESGRFDAIEEKMEGVREQRVSSGRRMERELTGFTSGSGR
-227 LSEMKEA
+227 S
-234 IKENTIQTEV
+234 
-244 QNELRTTEQLQK
+244 NEGQIRRDL
-256 NVETRSQR
+256 
-264 GYVGSDHERGQSFD
+264 VGV
-278 RHRLDADRIS
+278 DAD
-288 GKSGEI
+288 KSPRTAEI
-294 RENLVGMDATES
+294 LEEQHTLPD
-306 SRTTDILSKE
+306 
-316 RLLSGSASRDQSESR
+316 SASRDQSESR
-331 GRIPGTVHQVHDRTE
+331 GRIPGTVYQIHDRAE
-346 NGNVLGAERES
+346 GGNVLGAERES

-363 TGIAADRVSD
+363 TGIAADRVPD

-611 KAETVSENTQQLSLF
+611 KAETVSENTRQLSLF

-643 YYTYPNQLTRDS
+643 YYTYPNRLTRDS
-655 LSQIQQKSKAYV
+655 LSQIQQQSKAYV

-704 ITIMTQCMEKQQQL
+704 IIIMTQCMEKQQQL

-786 PAASEN
+786 PAASKN

-798 AEAIRADLELICREY
+798 AEAIQADLELICREY

-835 DSDLDIL
+835 GSDLDIL

-860 SEEPLQYHGI
+860 AENPLQYQGI
-870 PVDVN
+870 PIDVN

-885 ETYLPA
+885 RTYLPA
-891 ADAFLEHQHMIQ
+891 ADAFLEHKHMIQ

-912 FNLTASQQ
+912 FNLTASQK
-920 EFSIRLEHFAISEQ
+920 EFSQRLEHFAISEQ
-934 LNSDL
+934 PDSDL

-993 EEKAFLQEDLAA
+993 EEKAFLQENLAA

-1089 AMFGETELTAVY
+1089 ATFGETELTAVY

-1138 HRLPTLTSDAAAEH
+1138 HILPTLTSDAAAEH

-1158 DARMAN
+1158 DARMAD
-1164 WQGDPI
+1164 WQGDPV

-1180 AILEDEEQTEKAF
+1180 AILNDEEQTEKAF
-1193 ASIADMKYNYKVLPE
+1193 ASIADMKYNYKVPPM
-1208 KEAVSDSV
+1208 VSDSV
-1216 TMVWNKEWFT
+1216 TMVWDKKWFT
-1226 ESSLFSD
+1226 ESGLFED
-1233 FIEANPNASF
+1233 FVKDHPDASF

-1256 QHTER
+1256 QHQER
-1261 SNPKLHAGWY
+1261 NIPELRAGWY
-1271 KKTNFTISG
+1271 KKTMVFINIVR
-1280 ILNGEE
+1280 NGEE

-1299 GTGGGSLIDHIR
+1299 GSGGGSLIDHIR
-1311 DFNQGVLDAQRFPY
+1311 DFNQGVLDAQQFPY
-1325 NDAEHQETARETL
+1325 NDAEHQETARYTL
-1338 DVLVPFLEA
+1338 NVLVPFLES
-1347 HARLTPEETQIL
+1347 HAQLTLEETQIL
-1359 EEFKAKNPIRTAET
+1359 EEFKANNPIRTAET
-1373 LQEIAAEKPAAS
+1373 MQEIAAEEPITS
-1385 PLGLEVGDVIRYDGK
+1385 QLGLEVGDVIRYDGK
-1400 RREIEEIDDRH
+1400 RYAIEELNDRH
-1411 ITMKDLDA
+1411 ITMKNLDA
-1419 PDFGGVILGQS
+1419 PDLGGVILSQS
-1430 DELVYD
+1430 EELVYD

-1442 LTKGFEILYRASQ
+1442 LTKGFEILSRTSQ

-1474 DLGKDIAADVAFS
+1474 DLGEEIAADIAFS
-1487 DLYGRKPT
+1487 DLYGRKST
-1495 EIYEILG
+1495 EVYEILG
-1502 IEDSVIRERVEDQ
+1502 VEDSVIRERVEDQ
-1515 LREITSPTE
+1515 LREIISPTE
-1524 KIKIPVVKNLAQL
+1524 KIEIPVVKNLAQL

-1548 ITDHTRPECIGEK
+1548 ITDHVRPECIGEK

-1574 RKLDEAGEPYG
+1574 RKLDEAGGPYG

-1594 AKNWNFDENELTAYL
+1594 AKNWNFSENEMTAYL

-1615 MQFHFVEPEML
+1615 MQFHFVEPETLM
-1626 TEKSRDPELDKAIN
+1626 EKTRDPELDKAIN

-1723 SEDEKAAAH
+1723 SDDEKESVH
-1732 TEPLSKEAAL
+1732 TEPLSREAAL

-1752 VGGKFRVSEYY
+1752 VGGKFRVSDYY
-1763 AEHQP
+1763 ADHQP
-1768 SREQF
+1768 SQKEF
-1773 AAFLKNEYGT
+1773 AVFLKDEYGI
-1783 GGHSGGEQ
+1783 GGHSG
-1791 IFMVNHNA
+1791 ITPIYMANHGA
-1799 SGMEIEFRN
+1799 SGIEIELETH
-1808 SEKYHYKWSEIA
+1808 EKYSYKWNEVA

-1827 DAGTYITPEDI
+1827 DAGTYITSKDI
-1838 QEHIQDAKS
+1838 QRHIRDAKNTI
-1847 AMEDFD
+1847 EHFD
-1853 PAYHTPDSLEKAK
+1853 PVYNTQASLEDAK
-1866 AALRQYEPEALAEE
+1866 AALRKYEPEALAEE
-1880 TAAPEKEPETVT
+1880 TAAPEKEPEVT
-1892 ESDVA
+1892 TKSGVA
-1897 VGDRFRNLT
+1897 IGDRFRNLT
-1906 TGEICEVVS
+1906 TGEICEVVG

-1921 WITDDCTVSRTDG
+1921 WITSDCTVSRTSG
-1934 GFTITEN
+1934 SFVVTEN
-1941 ISYQQLLNT
+1941 ISYERLLDT
-1950 ERYEKIETAEQA
+1950 TLFEKAEPQAEVVEQA
-1962 VQPAEVQTDSEESP
+1962 EEPVFSEEQP
-1976 ENTAELP
+1976 ESNAELP

-2005 LLAIRTLQELEAEQR
+2005 LLAIRTLQELETEQR

-2045 SSSYY
+2045 TSSYY

-2123 ELDSISGRIAQKLYP
+2123 ELDSISGRIAQQLYP
-2138 QSAIQINGFEKTHFQ
+2138 QSAIQVNGFEKTHFQ

-2299 FGVESTCTD
+2299 FGVESTCAD

-2322 NCLPVP
+2322 NRLPVP
-2328 PVPVPVEESVEIPFI
+2328 PVPVPVEESVEMPFI

-2351 SYAVMDGK
+2351 SYAVMDSK

-2428 YYDQFVQQ
+2428 YYDRFVQQ

-2618 EISFWNRDFH
+2618 EISFWNRNFH

-2717 EDADRRE
+2717 EDADRWE

-2860 GHSQFSLIPVSPERE
+2860 GHSQFSLIPISPERE

-3075 DMLNLD
+3075 DMLHLD

-3249 GTNVQDRLIALHH
+3249 GTNVQNRLIALHH

-3458 CGFSMY
+3458 CGFAMY

-3522 QQNTAEVEMQKPFA
+3522 QQNTAEAEMQKPFA

>member
-45 LVYRENPNIQY
+45 LVYRDNPNLMY
-56 IASATQWNHSGRYV
+56 IASASQWNQSGRYV

-82 TPSQNALLFLFDVSQ
+82 TPSKNALLFLFDISQ
-97 TDNSSTPVTW
+97 TDDPETPVTW
-107 QLTAAETPEICKL
+107 RLTAAEEPAIRHML
-120 IGTAHQASYA
+120 GTEHHASYA
-130 TAAELCIGLVEHYL
+130 TAAELCSGAVEHYL
-144 QTPRIQTEIRS
+144 QHPRIQAEIQS
-155 HMNAMRL
+155 HMNAMGLDDARR
-162 NATQQ
+162 
-167 EQYLTSLREAAGYVT
+167 EQYVTSLREAANYVT
-182 ALRMQRNRDV
+182 ALRMQRNSDI
-192 TWEIPEPNLDAMD
+192 TWTVPEPNLNAMD
-205 FFRENQN
+205 FFRDNQN
-212 LIRFCRIVNFTYRYA
+212 LIRFCRNAQQIFGRTLKSIELLAKERKKNESGRFDAIEEKMEGIREQRVSSGRRMERELTGFTSGSGR
-227 LSEMKEA
+227 S
-234 IKENTIQTEV
+234 
-244 QNELRTTEQLQK
+244 NEGQIRRDL
-256 NVETRSQR
+256 
-264 GYVGSDHERGQSFD
+264 VGV
-278 RHRLDADRIS
+278 DAD
-288 GKSGEI
+288 KSPRTAEI
-294 RENLVGMDATES
+294 LEEQHTLPD
-306 SRTTDILSKE
+306 
-316 RLLSGSASRDQSESR
+316 SASRDQSESR
-331 GRIPGTVHQVHDRTE
+331 GRISGTVHQIYDRTE

-486 LMQEPVMLFDS
+486 LIQEPVMLFDS

-502 QRNMLVALLAVDQE
+502 PENMLIALLAADQE
-516 SMPIIVSL
+516 NMPLIVSL
-524 QANGTGTYD
+524 RANGTGTYD
-533 LEKVPTNFITSV
+533 LEKVPTNFITSI

-556 RVTDANALLYWNEK
+556 RVTEADALLYWNKE

-611 KAETVSENTQQLSLF
+611 KAETVSENTRQLSLF

-636 GMVGTTA
+636 GIVGTTA

-655 LSQIQQKSKAYV
+655 LSQI
-667 IAAPSCIL
+667 
-675 STDFMLEHNIYFVK
+675 
-689 TDRDISV
+689 
-696 DQLQSSDA
+696 
-704 ITIMTQCMEKQQQL
+704 QQQL

-773 LELYQS
+773 LEQYQS

-885 ETYLPA
+885 RTYLPA
-891 ADAFLEHQHMIQ
+891 ADAFLEHKHMIQ

-920 EFSIRLEHFAISEQ
+920 EFSQRLEHFAISEQ
-934 LNSDL
+934 LDSDL

-978 AIDQQKPQQEIPLTD
+978 ALDQQKPQQEVQLT
-993 EEKAFLQEDLAA
+993 EEEQAFLQEDLETAI
-1005 NLAKA
+1005 AKA
-1010 PLAWDEIESLGYVFF
+1010 PLAWDEIEDIGYILF
-1025 EDGYLDKSPQRPSEK
+1025 ENGYLDRHKASEK
-1040 SIYGNGLAEPE
+1040 VIYGSSLHESE
-1051 LYALARRMQ
+1051 LYTLARRMQ
-1060 QGEDIRKELAVALL
+1060 QGEDVRKELAVALL
-1074 GIQRGFERQNDKPFS
+1074 GRHLQGKKRNFPRQNDEPFS
-1089 AMFGETELTAVY
+1089 VTFGETELTAVY
-1101 GNARKTISYESV
+1101 GNAQKVISYEAV
-1113 GDAILS
+1113 GDALLS
-1119 LAESEYQDIVQG
+1119 LTESEYNAIVYD
-1131 RTIDDLR
+1131 RTTEDLQEV
-1138 HRLPTLTSDAAAEH
+1138 LPDLSDETAAQ

-1158 DARMAN
+1158 DTRMAD
-1164 WQGDPI
+1164 WQGDPV
-1170 KENRMKKALY
+1170 KENRIKNALY
-1180 AILEDEEQTEKAF
+1180 AILNDEEQTEKAF
-1193 ASIADMKYNYKVLPE
+1193 ASIADMKYNYKVPPM
-1208 KEAVSDSV
+1208 VSDSV
-1216 TMVWNKEWFT
+1216 TMVWDKKWFT
-1226 ESSLFSD
+1226 ESGLFED
-1233 FIEANPNASF
+1233 FVKDHPDTSF

-1256 QHTER
+1256 QHQER
-1261 SNPKLHAGWY
+1261 NVPELRAGWY
-1271 KKTNFTISG
+1271 KKTMVFINIVR
-1280 ILNGEE
+1280 NGEE

-1311 DFNQGVLDAQRFPY
+1311 DFNQGVLDAQQFPY
-1325 NDAEHQETARETL
+1325 NDAEHQETARYTL
-1338 DVLVPFLEA
+1338 NVLVPFLES
-1347 HARLTPEETQIL
+1347 HAQLTLEETQIL
-1359 EEFKAKNPIRTAET
+1359 EEFKANNPIRTAET
-1373 LQEIAAEKPAAS
+1373 MQEIAAEEPITS
-1385 PLGLEVGDVIRYDGK
+1385 QLGLEVGDVIRYDGK
-1400 RREIEEIDDRH
+1400 RYAIEELNDRH
-1411 ITMKDLDA
+1411 ITMKNLDA
-1419 PDFGGVILGQS
+1419 PDLGGVILSQS
-1430 DELVYD
+1430 EELVYD

-1442 LTKGFEILYRASQ
+1442 LTKGFEILYRTSQ

-1474 DLGKDIAADVAFS
+1474 DLGKDIVADVAFS
-1487 DLYGRKPT
+1487 DLYGRKST

-1502 IEDSVIRERVEDQ
+1502 IEDSVIRERVGDQ

-1524 KIKIPVVKNLAQL
+1524 KIEIPVVKNLAQL
-1537 KRAIKIGMEFE
+1537 KRTVKVGMEFE
-1548 ITDHTRPECIGEK
+1548 ITDHTRPECVGEK
-1561 RVITGFNTVDFTS
+1561 RIITGVSTVDFTS
-1574 RKLDEAGEPYG
+1574 RKLDETGEPYG

-1615 MQFHFVEPEML
+1615 MQFHFVEPGML

-1640 YINDFCVDEYGSEM
+1640 YINDFCMDEYSSEA
-1654 DSSDLSNISL
+1654 DLSNLSNIFI

-1671 TDIEIQVTA
+1671 TDMEIQVTA
-1680 DLEHFQMRYAY
+1680 DLEQFRMLYAY
-1691 GDTIVRTE
+1691 GNSIVRTE

-1723 SEDEKAAAH
+1723 SDDEKESVH
-1732 TEPLSKEAAL
+1732 TEPLSREAAL

-1763 AEHQP
+1763 ANHQP
-1768 SREQF
+1768 NQKEF
-1773 AAFLKNEYGT
+1773 AVFLKDEYGI
-1783 GGHSGGEQ
+1783 GGHSGITPIYMADHG
-1791 IFMVNHNA
+1791 A
-1799 SGMEIEFRN
+1799 SGIEIELETH
-1808 SEKYHYKWSEIA
+1808 EKYTYKWNEVA

-1827 DAGTYITPEDI
+1827 DSLTYITSN
-1838 QEHIQDAKS
+1838 HIQQHIRDAKDTI
-1847 AMEDFD
+1847 EHFD
-1853 PAYHTPDSLEKAK
+1853 PVYNTQASLEQAK

-1880 TAAPEKEPETVT
+1880 AAASEKKPETVT

-2020 PATEAEQEIL
+2020 PAAAAEQEIL

-2089 IGITSG
+2089 IGIISG

-2213 NASVRQYLAERAE
+2213 NASVRQYLAGRAE

-2258 PMTEQPEWVQLKP
+2258 PMAEQPEWVQLKP

-2299 FGVESTCTD
+2299 FGMETTCAD

-2322 NCLPVP
+2322 NQLPVP
-2328 PVPVPVEESVEIPFI
+2328 PVPVPVTETVEMLFV

-2351 SYAVMDGK
+2351 SYAVVDDK

-2382 QKSTT
+2382 QKSMK
-2387 DAEARIRAA
+2387 DAESRVRAA
-2396 LPIRDC
+2396 LPILDC
-2402 LRDLVTLQLNGA
+2402 LRDLVSMQLDGA
-2414 EDTEVRSKQQEMEQ
+2414 EDDAVYAKQQEMNQ
-2428 YYDQFVQQ
+2428 YYEQFVQK
-2436 YDRLTEKKNRRILE
+2436 YDRLTEKKNRRLLE
-2450 VDTGYTLLS
+2450 VDNGYTLLS

-2467 GKFVE
+2467 GKFLE

-2501 MNENACVDMAYMQN
+2501 MNENACVDMAYMEM
-2515 LTGKTEEE
+2515 LTGKTEEAI
-2523 LYMELQGLIF
+2523 YQELQGLIF

-2569 ARTDAGYTLN
+2569 ARTDARYALN

-2605 PTEYYEQFAKETF
+2605 PTEYYEKFAKETF
-2618 EISFWNRDFH
+2618 EISFWNREFH
-2628 VEFDAFSGSYR
+2628 VEFDSFSGSYR
-2639 VSGRS
+2639 VGGRS
-2644 TEKNNISITDIYGTK
+2644 TEKANISINEIYGTK
-2659 RMNALMILDNLLN
+2659 RMNALVLLDTLLN

-2685 DGKKHRVV
+2685 DGK
-2693 NKDETEAAQIKA
+2693 
-2705 DAIKERFSEWIW
+2705 
-2717 EDADRRE
+2717 
-2724 NLCQIYNQ
+2724 
-2732 SINCIRPREYDGS
+2732 
-2745 ILQLPGMNPDITLR
+2745 
-2759 PHQKNAVA
+2759 
-2767 RILFGK
+2767 
-2773 NTLLAHAVGAGKTF
+2773 
-2787 EMIAAAQE
+2787 
-2795 LKRLGLCRKSLV
+2795 
-2807 VVPNHLT
+2807 
-2814 EQFAADYIK
+2814 
-2823 LYPSAN
+2823 
-2829 ILVATQATFE
+2829 
-2839 QDKRKEFFTKA
+2839 
-2850 MLGDYDAIIM
+2850 
-2860 GHSQFSLIPVSPERE
+2860 
-2875 RALLWQQED
+2875 
-2884 EITRGIEELNHSGN
+2884 N
-2898 GRSFSVKQMEA
+2898 G
-2909 SRKKIKKKL
+2909 
-2918 EALQDKKRD
+2918 
-2927 DDTVYFEELGVDHL
+2927 G
-2941 FLDEAHMFKNLEIF
+2941 
-2955 TKMQNVGIS
+2955 
-2964 SGSVRASDLY
+2964 
-2974 MKVQYLDEITH
+2974 
-2985 GKGCTFATGTPISN
+2985 
-2999 SIAEAYTFQKYLQH
+2999 
-3013 DALAEMGMIHFDCW
+3013 
-3027 AGTYLEAV
+3027 
-3035 TAGEVAPEGGRYRVK
+3035 
-3050 TRFSKFHNLPELT
+3050 
-3063 NLFREIADIQTA
+3063 
-3075 DMLNLD
+3075 
-3081 VPKAVF
+3081 
-3087 HNEVL
+3087 
-3092 PSSEIQKQ
+3092 
-3100 FMQSFMERA
+3100 
-3109 DRIRSGGVDSSMD
+3109 
-3122 NMLSITND
+3122 
-3130 GRSLALDQR
+3130 
-3139 LLNRDLPESEH
+3139 
-3150 SKALACAKNVYR
+3150 
-3162 IWQETSEQL
+3162 
-3171 SAQLIFSDLSTPD
+3171 
-3184 KAKSSEGFTN
+3184 
-3194 IYDSIK
+3194 
-3200 NHLIDMGI
+3200 
-3208 PAEQIAYIHEASTNK
+3208 
-3223 QKEALFEKV
+3223 
-3232 RTGKVRVLL
+3232 
-3241 GSTEKMGA
+3241 
-3249 GTNVQDRLIALHH
+3249 
-3262 VDVPWR
+3262 
-3268 PSDIEQREGR
+3268 
-3278 IIRQGN
+3278 
-3284 QNAEVHIY
+3284 
-3292 RYITEDTFDS
+3292 
-3302 YSWQTIERKQ
+3302 
-3312 KITGQIMTS
+3312 
-3321 KSPNR
+3321 
-3326 NVEDVDD
+3326 
-3333 RALSYA
+3333 
-3339 EVKAVCTGDPRLKEQ
+3339 
-3354 MELDIE
+3354 
-3360 VSKLKASRNSWRNQR
+3360 
-3375 YRLENM
+3375 
-3381 VRNEYPKQIQQKE
+3381 
-3394 QFIQHYTE
+3394 
-3402 DMKHYTEHYT
+3402 
-3412 PNADGFSPM
+3412 
-3421 CIRGVVY
+3421 
-3428 TERKKAAAALMQAIR
+3428 
-3443 SFVKPDNSKA
+3443 
-3453 EIGEY
+3453 
-3458 CGFSMY
+3458 
-3464 ARFEPLQKGYTMT
+3464 
-3477 LEHSGVHR
+3477 
-3485 LELGDDSSGNIT
+3485 
-3497 RIDNVLRGIEE
+3497 
-3508 RIQTAMHQLEDLQT
+3508 
-3522 QQNTAEVEMQKPFA
+3522 
-3536 KEAEYQEKSSRL
+3536 
-3548 AALNA
+3548 
-3553 ALQFE
+3553 
-3558 DKDEIIS
+3558 
-3565 EGSDAPEQSAAEQ
+3565 
-3578 ERKPKDCIDL
+3578 

>member
-45 LVYRENPNIQY
+45 LVYRDNPNLMY
-56 IASATQWNHSGRYV
+56 IASASQWNQSGRYV

-82 TPSQNALLFLFDVSQ
+82 TPSKNALLFLFDISQ
-97 TDNSSTPVTW
+97 TDDPETPVTW
-107 QLTAAETPEICKL
+107 RLTAAEEPAIRHML
-120 IGTAHQASYA
+120 GTEHHASYA
-130 TAAELCIGLVEHYL
+130 TAAELCSGAVEHYL
-144 QTPRIQTEIRS
+144 QHPRIQAEIQS
-155 HMNAMRL
+155 HMNAMGLDDARR
-162 NATQQ
+162 
-167 EQYLTSLREAAGYVT
+167 EQYVTSLREAANYVT
-182 ALRMQRNRDV
+182 ALRMQRNSDI
-192 TWEIPEPNLDAMD
+192 TWTVPEPNLNAMD
-205 FFRENQN
+205 FFRDNQN
-212 LIRFCRIVNFTYRYA
+212 LIRFCRNAQQIFGRTLKSIELLAKERKKNESGRFDAIEEKMEGIREQRVSSGRRMERELTGFTSGSGR
-227 LSEMKEA
+227 S
-234 IKENTIQTEV
+234 
-244 QNELRTTEQLQK
+244 NEGQIRRDL
-256 NVETRSQR
+256 
-264 GYVGSDHERGQSFD
+264 VGV
-278 RHRLDADRIS
+278 DAD
-288 GKSGEI
+288 KSPRTAEI
-294 RENLVGMDATES
+294 LEEQHTLPD
-306 SRTTDILSKE
+306 
-316 RLLSGSASRDQSESR
+316 SASRDQSESR
-331 GRIPGTVHQVHDRTE
+331 GRISGTVHQIYDRTE

-486 LMQEPVMLFDS
+486 LIQEPVMLFDS

-502 QRNMLVALLAVDQE
+502 PENMLIALLAADQE
-516 SMPIIVSL
+516 NMPLIVSL
-524 QANGTGTYD
+524 RANGTGTYD
-533 LEKVPTNFITSV
+533 LEKVPTNFITSI

-556 RVTDANALLYWNEK
+556 RVTEADALLYWNKE

-611 KAETVSENTQQLSLF
+611 KAETVSENTRQLSLF

-636 GMVGTTA
+636 GIVGTTA

-655 LSQIQQKSKAYV
+655 LSQI
-667 IAAPSCIL
+667 
-675 STDFMLEHNIYFVK
+675 
-689 TDRDISV
+689 
-696 DQLQSSDA
+696 
-704 ITIMTQCMEKQQQL
+704 QQQL

-773 LELYQS
+773 LEQYQS

-826 SRSKGYEHE
+826 SRSKSYEHE

-885 ETYLPA
+885 RTYLPA
-891 ADAFLEHQHMIQ
+891 ADAFLEHKHMIQ

-920 EFSIRLEHFAISEQ
+920 EFSQRLEHFAISEQ
-934 LNSDL
+934 LDSDL

-978 AIDQQKPQQEIPLTD
+978 ALDQQKPQQEVQLT
-993 EEKAFLQEDLAA
+993 EEEQAFLQEDLETAI
-1005 NLAKA
+1005 AKA
-1010 PLAWDEIESLGYVFF
+1010 PLAWDEIEDIGYILF
-1025 EDGYLDKSPQRPSEK
+1025 ENGYLDRHKASEK
-1040 SIYGNGLAEPE
+1040 VIYGSSLHESE
-1051 LYALARRMQ
+1051 LYTLARRMQ
-1060 QGEDIRKELAVALL
+1060 QGEDVRKELAVALL
-1074 GIQRGFERQNDKPFS
+1074 GRHLQGKKRNFPRQNDEPFS
-1089 AMFGETELTAVY
+1089 VTFGETELTAVY
-1101 GNARKTISYESV
+1101 GNAQKVISYEAV
-1113 GDAILS
+1113 GDALLS
-1119 LAESEYQDIVQG
+1119 LTESEYNAIVYD
-1131 RTIDDLR
+1131 RTTEDLQEV
-1138 HRLPTLTSDAAAEH
+1138 LPDLSDETAAQ

-1158 DARMAN
+1158 DTRMAD
-1164 WQGDPI
+1164 WQGDPV
-1170 KENRMKKALY
+1170 KENRIKNALY
-1180 AILEDEEQTEKAF
+1180 AILNDEEQTEKAF
-1193 ASIADMKYNYKVLPE
+1193 ASIADMKYNYKVPPM
-1208 KEAVSDSV
+1208 VSDSV
-1216 TMVWNKEWFT
+1216 TMVWDKKWFT
-1226 ESSLFSD
+1226 ESGLFED
-1233 FIEANPNASF
+1233 FVKDHPDTSF

-1256 QHTER
+1256 QHQER
-1261 SNPKLHAGWY
+1261 NVSELRAGWY
-1271 KKTNFTISG
+1271 KKTMVFINIVR
-1280 ILNGEE
+1280 NGEE

-1311 DFNQGVLDAQRFPY
+1311 DFNQGVLDAQQFPY
-1325 NDAEHQETARETL
+1325 NDAEHQETARYTL
-1338 DVLVPFLEA
+1338 NVLVPFLES
-1347 HARLTPEETQIL
+1347 HAQLTLEETQIL
-1359 EEFKAKNPIRTAET
+1359 EEFKANNPIRTAET
-1373 LQEIAAEKPAAS
+1373 MQEIAAEEPITS
-1385 PLGLEVGDVIRYDGK
+1385 QLGLEVGDVIRYDGK
-1400 RREIEEIDDRH
+1400 RYAIEELNDRH
-1411 ITMKDLDA
+1411 ITMKNLDA
-1419 PDFGGVILGQS
+1419 PDLGGVILSQS
-1430 DELVYD
+1430 EELVYD

-1442 LTKGFEILYRASQ
+1442 LTKGFEILSRTSQ

-1474 DLGKDIAADVAFS
+1474 DLGEEIAADIAFS
-1487 DLYGRKPT
+1487 DLYGRKST
-1495 EIYEILG
+1495 EVYEILG
-1502 IEDSVIRERVEDQ
+1502 VEDSVIRERVEDQ
-1515 LREITSPTE
+1515 LREIISPTE
-1524 KIKIPVVKNLAQL
+1524 KIEIPVVKNLAQL

-1548 ITDHTRPECIGEK
+1548 ITDHVRPECIGEK

-1574 RKLDEAGEPYG
+1574 RKLDEAGGPYG

-1594 AKNWNFDENELTAYL
+1594 AKNWNFSENEMTAYL

-1615 MQFHFVEPEML
+1615 MQFHFVEPETLM
-1626 TEKSRDPELDKAIN
+1626 EKTRDPELDKAIN

-1654 DSSDLSNISL
+1654 NSSDLSNISL

-2020 PATEAEQEIL
+2020 PAAAAEQEIL

-2138 QSAIQINGFEKTHFQ
+2138 QSAIQISGFEKTHFQ

-2161 GNVPFGDFSVYDAA
+2161 GNVPFGDFSVYDAT

-2258 PMTEQPEWVQLKP
+2258 PMTELPEWVQLKP

-2299 FGVESTCTD
+2299 FGMETTCAD

-2322 NCLPVP
+2322 NQLPVP
-2328 PVPVPVEESVEIPFI
+2328 PVPVPVTETVEMLFV

-2351 SYAVMDGK
+2351 SYAVVDDK

-2382 QKSTT
+2382 QKSMK
-2387 DAEARIRAA
+2387 DAESRVRAA
-2396 LPIRDC
+2396 LPILDC
-2402 LRDLVTLQLNGA
+2402 LRDLVSMQLDGA
-2414 EDTEVRSKQQEMEQ
+2414 EDDAVYAKQQEMNQ
-2428 YYDQFVQQ
+2428 YYEQFVQK

-2569 ARTDAGYTLN
+2569 ARTDARYALN

-2605 PTEYYEQFAKETF
+2605 PTEYYEKFAKETF
-2618 EISFWNRDFH
+2618 EISFWNREFH
-2628 VEFDAFSGSYR
+2628 VEFDSFSGSYR
-2639 VSGRS
+2639 VGGRS
-2644 TEKNNISITDIYGTK
+2644 TEKANISINEIYGTK
-2659 RMNALMILDNLLN
+2659 RMNALVLLDTLLN

-2685 DGKKHRVV
+2685 DGKKRRVV
-2693 NKDETEAAQIKA
+2693 NKEQTEAAQIKA

-2717 EDADRRE
+2717 EDPDRRE
-2724 NLCQIYNQ
+2724 TLCQIYNQ
-2732 SINCIRPREYDGS
+2732 TLNCIRPREYDGS

-2814 EQFAADYIK
+2814 EQFALDYIK

-2860 GHSQFSLIPVSPERE
+2860 GHSQFTMIPVSPERE

-2884 EITRGIEELNHSGN
+2884 EITRGIEELNNSGN
-2898 GRSFSVKQMEA
+2898 GRSFTVKQMEA

-2927 DDTVYFEELGVDHL
+2927 DDTVYFEELGIDHL

-3013 DALAEMGMIHFDCW
+3013 DTLTEMGMIHFDCW
-3027 AGTYLEAV
+3027 AGNFLEAV

-3087 HNEVL
+3087 HTEVL

-3109 DRIRSGGVDSSMD
+3109 DRVHGGGVDSSVD

-3139 LLNRDLPESEH
+3139 LLNHNLPESEH
-3150 SKALACAKNVYR
+3150 SKAMACAKNVYR
-3162 IWQETSEQL
+3162 IWQETSEQR

-3184 KAKSSEGFTN
+3184 KSKSSKEFTN

-3208 PAEQIAYIHEASTNK
+3208 PAEEIAYIHEASTNK
-3223 QKEALFEKV
+3223 QKEALFEKI
-3232 RTGKVRVLL
+3232 RKGKVRVLL

-3249 GTNVQDRLIALHH
+3249 GTNVQERLIALHH
-3262 VDVPWR
+3262 IDVPWR

-3284 QNAEVHIY
+3284 QNKEVHIY
-3292 RYITEDTFDS
+3292 RYVTEDTFDA

-3326 NVEDVDD
+3326 DVEDVDD

-3375 YRLENM
+3375 YRMEDM

-3394 QFIQHYTE
+3394 QFIQHYTD

-3412 PNADGFSPM
+3412 PNVDGFSPM
-3421 CIRGVVY
+3421 CVRGVVY

-3458 CGFSMY
+3458 CGFTMF

-3497 RIDNVLRGIEE
+3497 RIDNVLRGIED
-3508 RIQTAMHQLEDLQT
+3508 RIRNATHQLEDIQT
-3522 QQNTAEVEMQKPFA
+3522 QLHTAEVEIQKPFT
-3536 KEAEYQEKSSRL
+3536 KEAEYQAKSSRL
-3548 AALNA
+3548 AELNA
-3553 ALQFE
+3553 ALQFQ
-3558 DKDEIIS
+3558 DKDEIVS
-3565 EGSDAPEQSAAEQ
+3565 EGSDAPEQNAAEQ
-3578 ERKPKDCIDL
+3578 ERKSKDCVSL

>member
-6 EVQSNWTEITNRL
+6 EVQNNWTEITNRL

-45 LVYRENPNIQY
+45 LVYRENPNLMY
-56 IASATQWNHSGRYV
+56 IASASQWNQSGRYV

-82 TPSQNALLFLFDVSQ
+82 TPSKNALLFLFDISQ
-97 TDNSSTPVTW
+97 TDDPETPVTW
-107 QLTAAETPEICKL
+107 RLTAAEEPAIRHML
-120 IGTAHQASYA
+120 GTEHHASYA
-130 TAAELCIGLVEHYL
+130 TAAELCSGAVEHYL
-144 QTPRIQTEIRS
+144 QHPRIQAEIQS
-155 HMNAMRL
+155 HMNAMGLDDARR
-162 NATQQ
+162 
-167 EQYLTSLREAAGYVT
+167 EQYVTSLREAANYVT
-182 ALRMQRNRDV
+182 ALRMQRNSDI
-192 TWEIPEPNLDAMD
+192 TWTVPEPNLNAMD
-205 FFRENQN
+205 FFRDNQN
-212 LIRFCRIVNFTYRYA
+212 LIRFCRNAQQIFGRTLKSIELLAKERKKNESGRFDAIEEKMEGIREQRVSSGRRMERELTGFTSGSGR
-227 LSEMKEA
+227 S
-234 IKENTIQTEV
+234 
-244 QNELRTTEQLQK
+244 NEGQIRRDL
-256 NVETRSQR
+256 
-264 GYVGSDHERGQSFD
+264 VGV
-278 RHRLDADRIS
+278 DAD
-288 GKSGEI
+288 KSPRTAEI
-294 RENLVGMDATES
+294 LEEQHTLPD
-306 SRTTDILSKE
+306 
-316 RLLSGSASRDQSESR
+316 SASRDQSESR
-331 GRIPGTVHQVHDRTE
+331 GRISGTVHQIYDRTE

-601 IVNSVSEKEA
+601 IVNSVSEREA

-636 GMVGTTA
+636 GMVGTIA

-704 ITIMTQCMEKQQQL
+704 IAIMTQCMEKQQQL

-773 LELYQS
+773 LEQYQS

-798 AEAIRADLELICREY
+798 AEAIQADLELICREY

-835 DSDLDIL
+835 GSDLDIL

-875 PIRAEESGTI
+875 PIRTEESGTI

-891 ADAFLEHQHMIQ
+891 ADAFLEHKHMIQ

-920 EFSIRLEHFAISEQ
+920 EFSQRLEHFAISEQ
-934 LNSDL
+934 LDSDL
-939 ISAAFERSHNF
+939 ISAAFECSHNF

-1025 EDGYLDKSPQRPSEK
+1025 EDGYLDKFPQRPSEK

-1089 AMFGETELTAVY
+1089 ATFGETELTAVY

-1138 HRLPTLTSDAAAEH
+1138 HILPTLTSDAAAEH

-1158 DARMAN
+1158 DARMAD
-1164 WQGDPI
+1164 WQGDPV

-1180 AILEDEEQTEKAF
+1180 AILNDEEQTEKAF
-1193 ASIADMKYNYKVLPE
+1193 ASIADMKYNYKVPPM
-1208 KEAVSDSV
+1208 VSDSV
-1216 TMVWNKEWFT
+1216 TMVWDKKWFT
-1226 ESSLFSD
+1226 ESGLFED
-1233 FIEANPNASF
+1233 FVKDHPDASF

-1256 QHTER
+1256 QHQER
-1261 SNPKLHAGWY
+1261 NIPELRAGWY
-1271 KKTNFTISG
+1271 KKTMVFINIVRNS
-1280 ILNGEE
+1280 EE

-1299 GTGGGSLIDHIR
+1299 GSGGGSLIDHIR
-1311 DFNQGVLDAQRFPY
+1311 DFNQGVLDAQQFPY
-1325 NDAEHQETARETL
+1325 NDAEHQETARYTL
-1338 DVLVPFLEA
+1338 NVLVPFLES
-1347 HARLTPEETQIL
+1347 HAQLTLEETQIL
-1359 EEFKAKNPIRTAET
+1359 EEFKANNPIRTAET
-1373 LQEIAAEKPAAS
+1373 MQEIAAEEPITS
-1385 PLGLEVGDVIRYDGK
+1385 QLGLEVGDVIRYDGK
-1400 RREIEEIDDRH
+1400 RYAIEELNDRH
-1411 ITMKDLDA
+1411 ITMKNLDA
-1419 PDFGGVILGQS
+1419 PDLGGVILSQS
-1430 DELVYD
+1430 EELVYD

-1442 LTKGFEILYRASQ
+1442 LTKGFEILSRTSQ

-1474 DLGKDIAADVAFS
+1474 DLGEDIAADIAFS
-1487 DLYGRKPT
+1487 DLYGRKST
-1495 EIYEILG
+1495 EVYEILG
-1502 IEDSVIRERVEDQ
+1502 VEDSVIRERVEDQ
-1515 LREITSPTE
+1515 LREITNPTE
-1524 KIKIPVVKNLAQL
+1524 KIEIPVVKNLAQL

-1548 ITDHTRPECIGEK
+1548 ITDHVRPECIGEK

-1615 MQFHFVEPEML
+1615 MQFHFVEPGML

-1640 YINDFCVDEYGSEM
+1640 YIKDFCMDEYSSEA
-1654 DSSDLSNISL
+1654 DLSNLSNIFI

-1671 TDIEIQVTA
+1671 TDMEIQVTA
-1680 DLEHFQMRYAY
+1680 DLEQFRMLYAY
-1691 GDTIVRTE
+1691 GNSIVRTE

-1723 SEDEKAAAH
+1723 SDDEKESVH
-1732 TEPLSKEAAL
+1732 TEPLSREAAL

-1763 AEHQP
+1763 ANHQP
-1768 SREQF
+1768 NQKEF
-1773 AAFLKNEYGT
+1773 AVFLKDEYGI
-1783 GGHSGGEQ
+1783 GGHSG
-1791 IFMVNHNA
+1791 ITPIYMANHGA
-1799 SGMEIEFRN
+1799 SGIEIELETH
-1808 SEKYHYKWSEIA
+1808 EKYTYKWNEVA

-1827 DAGTYITPEDI
+1827 DAGTYITSKDI
-1838 QEHIQDAKS
+1838 QQHIRDAKDTI
-1847 AMEDFD
+1847 EHFD
-1853 PAYHTPDSLEKAK
+1853 PVYNTQASLEEAK

-1880 TAAPEKEPETVT
+1880 TAAPEKKPETVT

-1897 VGDRFRNLT
+1897 IGDRFRNLT
-1906 TGEICEVVS
+1906 TGEICEVVG

-1921 WITDDCTVSRTDG
+1921 WNTDDCTVSRTDG
-1934 GFTITEN
+1934 DFTITEN

-1962 VQPAEVQTDSEESP
+1962 VQLAEVQTDSEESP

-2123 ELDSISGRIAQKLYP
+2123 ELDSISGRIAQQLYP
-2138 QSAIQINGFEKTHFQ
+2138 QSAIQVNGFEKTHFQ

-2299 FGVESTCTD
+2299 FGMETTCAD

-2322 NCLPVP
+2322 NQLPVP
-2328 PVPVPVEESVEIPFI
+2328 PVPVPVTETVEMPFV

-2501 MNENACVDMAYMQN
+2501 MNENACVDIAYMQN

-2618 EISFWNRDFH
+2618 EISFWNRNFH

-2927 DDTVYFEELGVDHL
+2927 DDTVYFEELGIDHL

-3013 DALAEMGMIHFDCW
+3013 EALAEMGMIHFDCW

-3150 SKALACAKNVYR
+3150 SKALACARNVYR

-3458 CGFSMY
+3458 CGFAMY

>member
-45 LVYRENPNIQY
+45 LVYRENPDLMY
-56 IASATQWNHSGRYV
+56 IASASQWNQSGRYV

-82 TPSQNALLFLFDVSQ
+82 TPSKNALLFLFDVSQ
-97 TDNSSTPVTW
+97 TDDPETPVTW
-107 QLTAAETPEICKL
+107 RLTAAEEPAIRHML
-120 IGTAHQASYA
+120 GTEHHASYA
-130 TAAELCIGLVEHYL
+130 TAAELCSGAVEHYL
-144 QTPRIQTEIRS
+144 QHPRIQAEIQS
-155 HMNAMRL
+155 HMNAMGLDDARR
-162 NATQQ
+162 
-167 EQYLTSLREAAGYVT
+167 EQYVTSLREAANYVT
-182 ALRMQRNRDV
+182 ALRMQRNSDI
-192 TWEIPEPNLDAMD
+192 TWTVPEPNLDAMD
-205 FFRENQN
+205 FFRDNQN
-212 LIRFCRIVNFTYRYA
+212 LIRFCRNAQQIFGRTLKSIELLAKERKKNESGRFDAIEEKMEGVREQRVSSGRRMERELTGFTSGSGR
-227 LSEMKEA
+227 S
-234 IKENTIQTEV
+234 
-244 QNELRTTEQLQK
+244 NEGQIRRDL
-256 NVETRSQR
+256 
-264 GYVGSDHERGQSFD
+264 VGV
-278 RHRLDADRIS
+278 DAD
-288 GKSGEI
+288 KSPRTAEI
-294 RENLVGMDATES
+294 LEEQHTLPD
-306 SRTTDILSKE
+306 
-316 RLLSGSASRDQSESR
+316 SASRDQSESR
-331 GRIPGTVHQVHDRTE
+331 GRIPGTVYQIHDRAE
-346 NGNVLGAERES
+346 GGNVLGAERES

-363 TGIAADRVSD
+363 TGIAADRVPD

-611 KAETVSENTQQLSLF
+611 KAETVSENTRQLSLF

-643 YYTYPNQLTRDS
+643 YYTYPNRLTRDS
-655 LSQIQQKSKAYV
+655 LSQIQQQSKAYV

-704 ITIMTQCMEKQQQL
+704 IIIMTQCMEKQQQL

-779 IAAMQEA
+779 IASMQEA
-786 PAASEN
+786 PAASKN

-798 AEAIRADLELICREY
+798 AEAIQADLELICREY

-835 DSDLDIL
+835 GSDLDIL

-860 SEEPLQYHGI
+860 AENPLQYQGI
-870 PVDVN
+870 PIDVN

-885 ETYLPA
+885 RTYLPA
-891 ADAFLEHQHMIQ
+891 ADAFLEHKHMIQ

-912 FNLTASQQ
+912 FNLTASQK
-920 EFSIRLEHFAISEQ
+920 EFSQRLEHFAISEQ
-934 LNSDL
+934 PDSDL

-993 EEKAFLQEDLAA
+993 EEKAFLQENLAA

-1089 AMFGETELTAVY
+1089 ATFGETELTAVY

-1138 HRLPTLTSDAAAEH
+1138 HILPTLTSDAAAEH

-1158 DARMAN
+1158 DARMAD
-1164 WQGDPI
+1164 WQGDPV

-1180 AILEDEEQTEKAF
+1180 AILNDEEQTEKAF
-1193 ASIADMKYNYKVLPE
+1193 ASIADMKYNYKVPPM
-1208 KEAVSDSV
+1208 VSDSV
-1216 TMVWNKEWFT
+1216 TMVWDKKWFT
-1226 ESSLFSD
+1226 ESGLFED
-1233 FIEANPNASF
+1233 FVKDHPDASF

-1256 QHTER
+1256 QHQER
-1261 SNPKLHAGWY
+1261 NIPELRAGWY
-1271 KKTNFTISG
+1271 KKTMVFINIVR
-1280 ILNGEE
+1280 NGEE

-1299 GTGGGSLIDHIR
+1299 GSGGGSLIDHIR
-1311 DFNQGVLDAQRFPY
+1311 DFNQGVLDAQQFPY
-1325 NDAEHQETARETL
+1325 NDAEHQETARYTL
-1338 DVLVPFLEA
+1338 NVLVPFLES
-1347 HARLTPEETQIL
+1347 HAQLTLEETQIL
-1359 EEFKAKNPIRTAET
+1359 EEFKANNPIRTAET
-1373 LQEIAAEKPAAS
+1373 MQEIAAEEPITS
-1385 PLGLEVGDVIRYDGK
+1385 QLGLEVGDVIRYDGK
-1400 RREIEEIDDRH
+1400 RYAIEELNDRH
-1411 ITMKDLDA
+1411 ITMKNLDA
-1419 PDFGGVILGQS
+1419 PDLGGVILSQS
-1430 DELVYD
+1430 EELVYD

-1442 LTKGFEILYRASQ
+1442 LTKGFEILSRTSQ

-1474 DLGKDIAADVAFS
+1474 DLGEEIAADIAFS
-1487 DLYGRKPT
+1487 DLYGRKST
-1495 EIYEILG
+1495 EVYEILG
-1502 IEDSVIRERVEDQ
+1502 VEDSVIRERVEDQ
-1515 LREITSPTE
+1515 LREIISPTE
-1524 KIKIPVVKNLAQL
+1524 KIEIPVVKNLAQL

-1548 ITDHTRPECIGEK
+1548 ITDHVRPECIGEK

-1574 RKLDEAGEPYG
+1574 RKLDEAGGPYG

-1594 AKNWNFDENELTAYL
+1594 AKNWNFSENEMTAYL

-1615 MQFHFVEPEML
+1615 MQFHFVEPETLM
-1626 TEKSRDPELDKAIN
+1626 EKTRDPELDKAIN

-1723 SEDEKAAAH
+1723 SDDEKESVH
-1732 TEPLSKEAAL
+1732 TEPLSREAAL

-1752 VGGKFRVSEYY
+1752 VGGKFRVSDYY
-1763 AEHQP
+1763 ADHQP
-1768 SREQF
+1768 SQKEF
-1773 AAFLKNEYGT
+1773 AVFLKDEYGI
-1783 GGHSGGEQ
+1783 GGHSG
-1791 IFMVNHNA
+1791 ITPIYMANHGA
-1799 SGMEIEFRN
+1799 SGIEIELETH
-1808 SEKYHYKWSEIA
+1808 EKYSYKWNEVA

-1827 DAGTYITPEDI
+1827 DAGTYITSKDI
-1838 QEHIQDAKS
+1838 QRHIRDAKNTI
-1847 AMEDFD
+1847 EHFD
-1853 PAYHTPDSLEKAK
+1853 PVYNTQASLEDAK
-1866 AALRQYEPEALAEE
+1866 AALRKYEPEALAEE
-1880 TAAPEKEPETVT
+1880 TAAPEKEPEVT
-1892 ESDVA
+1892 TKSGVA
-1897 VGDRFRNLT
+1897 IGDRFRNLT
-1906 TGEICEVVS
+1906 TGEICEVVG

-1921 WITDDCTVSRTDG
+1921 WITSDCTVSRTSG
-1934 GFTITEN
+1934 SFVVTEN
-1941 ISYQQLLNT
+1941 ISYERLLDT
-1950 ERYEKIETAEQA
+1950 TLFEKAEPQAEVVEQA
-1962 VQPAEVQTDSEESP
+1962 EEPVFSEEQP
-1976 ENTAELP
+1976 ESNAELP

-2005 LLAIRTLQELEAEQR
+2005 LLAIRTLQELETEQR

-2045 SSSYY
+2045 TSSYY

-2123 ELDSISGRIAQKLYP
+2123 ELDSISGRIAQQLYP
-2138 QSAIQINGFEKTHFQ
+2138 QSAIQVNGFEKTHFQ

-2299 FGVESTCTD
+2299 FGVESTCAD

-2322 NCLPVP
+2322 NRLPVP
-2328 PVPVPVEESVEIPFI
+2328 PVPVPVEESVEMPFI

-2351 SYAVMDGK
+2351 SYAVMDSK

-2428 YYDQFVQQ
+2428 YYDRFVQQ

-2618 EISFWNRDFH
+2618 EISFWNRNFH

-2860 GHSQFSLIPVSPERE
+2860 GHSQFSLIPISPERE

-3075 DMLNLD
+3075 DMLHLD

-3249 GTNVQDRLIALHH
+3249 GTNVQNRLIALHH

-3458 CGFSMY
+3458 CGFAMY

-3522 QQNTAEVEMQKPFA
+3522 QQNTAEAEMQKPFA

>member
-45 LVYRENPNIQY
+45 LVYREDSNIQY
-56 IASATQWNHSGRYV
+56 IASAAQWNHRGRYV

-97 TDNSSTPVTW
+97 TDNPSTPVTW

-120 IGTAHQASYA
+120 IGTVHQTSYA
-130 TAAELCIGLVEHYL
+130 TAAELCSGLGEHYL
-144 QTPRIQTEIRS
+144 QHPRIQAEIHA
-155 HMNAMRL
+155 HMSAMRL

-167 EQYLTSLREAAGYVT
+167 EQYLISLREVASYVT
-182 ALRMQRNRDV
+182 ALRMQRNSDV

-212 LIRFCRIVNFTYRYA
+212 LIRFCRITQQIYGRA
-227 LSEMKEA
+227 LWLMDKAILKNDLEVEA
-234 IKENTIQTEV
+234 K
-244 QNELRTTEQLQK
+244 NEPRITGEYQESYQGRGISHGRLLHAVHGRLGVHEADHD
-256 NVETRSQR
+256 QR
-264 GYVGSDHERGQSFD
+264 QGQ
-278 RHRLDADRIS
+278 
-288 GKSGEI
+288 I
-294 RENLVGMDATES
+294 RRNLVDVAANES
-306 SRTTDILSKE
+306 SGRNSILGEQSV
-316 RLLSGSASRDQSESR
+316 LSGSAPRDQSESR
-331 GRIPGTVHQVHDRTE
+331 GSIPGTVHQVHDRTE
-346 NGNVLGAERES
+346 NGDVLGAERES
-357 QPESGG
+357 QPESRG
-363 TGIAADRVSD
+363 TGIAADRVPD
-373 SAGTGHHQS
+373 PAGTGHHQS

-388 LSETAGTP
+388 LSETAGTA

-474 GLSVEQVKQLPE
+474 GLAVEQIKQLPE
-486 LMQEPVMLFDS
+486 LIQEPVMLFDS

-502 QRNMLVALLAVDQE
+502 PENMLIALLAADQE
-516 SMPIIVSL
+516 NMPLIVSL
-524 QANGTGTYD
+524 RANGTGTYD
-533 LEKVPTNFITSV
+533 LEKVPTNFITSI

-556 RVTDANALLYWNEK
+556 RVTEADALLYWNKE

-601 IVNSVSEKEA
+601 IVNSIAEKEA
-611 KAETVSENTQQLSLF
+611 EMETVSEHAQQLSLF
-626 SEPVPEMNLL
+626 SEPVPE
-636 GMVGTTA
+636 
-643 YYTYPNQLTRDS
+643 Q
-655 LSQIQQKSKAYV
+655 
-667 IAAPSCIL
+667 PS
-675 STDFMLEHNIYFVK
+675 
-689 TDRDISV
+689 
-696 DQLQSSDA
+696 
-704 ITIMTQCMEKQQQL
+704 
-718 VEISAE
+718 
-724 TAEFMWRDF
+724 
-733 HASVFIN
+733 
-740 GDLLPEYDAASD
+740 LPEAD
-752 GMESIAAEIRE
+752 
-763 SSNITVSQFD
+763 TF
-773 LELYQS
+773 
-779 IAAMQEA
+779 
-786 PAASEN
+786 SEHKQ
-792 DSLTEI
+792 
-798 AEAIRADLELICREY
+798 R
-813 EIPVTLKNIVVYG
+813 
-826 SRSKGYEHE
+826 
-835 DSDLDIL
+835 
-842 VEYEGDFREDE
+842 
-853 LFALFHD
+853 
-860 SEEPLQYHGI
+860 
-870 PVDVN
+870 
-875 PIRAEESGTI
+875 
-885 ETYLPA
+885 
-891 ADAFLEHQHMIQ
+891 IQ

-920 EFSIRLEHFAISEQ
+920 EFSQRLEHFAISEQ
-934 LNSDL
+934 LDSDL
-939 ISAAFERSHNF
+939 ISAAFTRSHNF

-978 AIDQQKPQQEIPLTD
+978 ALDQQKPQQEVQLT
-993 EEKAFLQEDLAA
+993 EEEQAFLQEDLAA
-1005 NLAKA
+1005 AIAKA
-1010 PLAWDEIESLGYVFF
+1010 PLAWDEIEDIGYILF
-1025 EDGYLDKSPQRPSEK
+1025 ENGYLDRHKASEK
-1040 SIYGNGLAEPE
+1040 AIYGSSLHESE
-1051 LYALARRMQ
+1051 LYTLARRMQ

-1089 AMFGETELTAVY
+1089 ATFGETELTAVY

-1138 HRLPTLTSDAAAEH
+1138 HRLPTLTSDTAAEH
-1152 LIQAFD
+1152 LIQAFED
-1158 DARMAN
+1158 TRMAD
-1164 WQGDPI
+1164 WQGDPV
-1170 KENRMKKALY
+1170 KENRIKNALY
-1180 AILEDEEQTEKAF
+1180 AILNDEEQTEKAF
-1193 ASIADMKYNYKVLPE
+1193 ASIADMKYNYKVPPM
-1208 KEAVSDSV
+1208 VSDSV
-1216 TMVWNKEWFT
+1216 TMVWDKKWFT
-1226 ESSLFSD
+1226 ESGLFED
-1233 FIEANPNASF
+1233 FVKDHPDTSF

-1256 QHTER
+1256 QHQER
-1261 SNPKLHAGWY
+1261 NVPELRAGWY
-1271 KKTNFTISG
+1271 KKTMVFINIVR
-1280 ILNGEE
+1280 NGEE

-1311 DFNQGVLDAQRFPY
+1311 DFNQGVLDAQQFPY
-1325 NDAEHQETARETL
+1325 NDAEHQETARYTL
-1338 DVLVPFLEA
+1338 NVLVPFLES
-1347 HARLTPEETQIL
+1347 HAQLTLEETQIL
-1359 EEFKAKNPIRTAET
+1359 EEFKANNPIRTAET
-1373 LQEIAAEKPAAS
+1373 IQEIAAEEPITS
-1385 PLGLEVGDVIRYDGK
+1385 QLGLEVGDVIRYDGK
-1400 RREIEEIDDRH
+1400 RYAIEELNDRH
-1411 ITMKDLDA
+1411 ITMKNLDA
-1419 PDFGGVILGQS
+1419 PDLGGVILSQS
-1430 DELVYD
+1430 EELVYD

-1442 LTKGFEILYRASQ
+1442 LTKGFEILYRTSQ

-1474 DLGKDIAADVAFS
+1474 DLGKDIVADVAFS
-1487 DLYGRKPT
+1487 DLYGRKST

-1502 IEDSVIRERVEDQ
+1502 IEDSVIRERVGDQ

-1524 KIKIPVVKNLAQL
+1524 KIEIPVVKNLAQL
-1537 KRAIKIGMEFE
+1537 KRTVKVGMEFE
-1548 ITDHTRPECIGEK
+1548 ITDHTRPECVGEK
-1561 RVITGFNTVDFTS
+1561 RIITGVSTVDFTS
-1574 RKLDEAGEPYG
+1574 RKLDETGEPYG

-1615 MQFHFVEPEML
+1615 MQFHFVEPGML
-1626 TEKSRDPELDKAIN
+1626 TEKRRDPELDKAIN
-1640 YINDFCVDEYGSEM
+1640 YINDFCMDEYSSEA
-1654 DSSDLSNISL
+1654 DLSNLSNIFI

-1671 TDIEIQVTA
+1671 TDMEIQVTA
-1680 DLEHFQMRYAY
+1680 DLEQFRMLYAY
-1691 GDTIVRTE
+1691 GNSIVRTE

-1723 SEDEKAAAH
+1723 SDDEKESVR
-1732 TEPLSKEAAL
+1732 TEPLSREAAL

-1752 VGGKFRVSEYY
+1752 VGGKFRVSDYY
-1763 AEHQP
+1763 ADHQP
-1768 SREQF
+1768 SQKEF
-1773 AAFLKNEYGT
+1773 AVFLKDEYGI
-1783 GGHSGGEQ
+1783 GGHSG
-1791 IFMVNHNA
+1791 ITPIYMANHGA
-1799 SGMEIEFRN
+1799 SGIEIELETH
-1808 SEKYHYKWSEIA
+1808 EKYTYKWNEVA

-1827 DAGTYITPEDI
+1827 DAGTYITSKDI
-1838 QEHIQDAKS
+1838 QWHIRDAKNTI
-1847 AMEDFD
+1847 EHFD
-1853 PAYHTPDSLEKAK
+1853 PVYNTQASLEDAK
-1866 AALRQYEPEALAEE
+1866 AALRKYEPEALAEE
-1880 TAAPEKEPETVT
+1880 TAAPEKEPEVT
-1892 ESDVA
+1892 TKRGVA
-1897 VGDRFRNLT
+1897 IGDRFRNLT

-2005 LLAIRTLQELEAEQR
+2005 LLAIRTLQELETEQR

-2123 ELDSISGRIAQKLYP
+2123 ELDSISGRIAQQLYP
-2138 QSAIQINGFEKTHFQ
+2138 QSAIQVNGFEKTHFQ
-2153 DNAFVAAV
+2153 DNTFVAAV

-2299 FGVESTCTD
+2299 FGVESTCAD

-2328 PVPVPVEESVEIPFI
+2328 PVPVPVEESVEIPFV

-2387 DAEARIRAA
+2387 DAEARICAA
-2396 LPIRDC
+2396 LPIRNC

-2414 EDTEVRSKQQEMEQ
+2414 EDTEVRSKQQEMER

-2436 YDRLTEKKNRRILE
+2436 YGRLTEKKNRRILE

-2579 VERLQAVQPQWLEAA
+2579 VERLQAAQPQWLEAA

-2644 TEKNNISITDIYGTK
+2644 TEKSNISVTDIYGTK

-3184 KAKSSEGFTN
+3184 KAKSSKGFAN

-3428 TERKKAAAALMQAIR
+3428 TERKKAAAALIQAIR

-3458 CGFSMY
+3458 CGFAMY

-3578 ERKPKDCIDL
+3578 ERKSKDCIDL

>member
-244 QNELRTTEQLQK
+244 QNELRTTERLQK

-316 RLLSGSASRDQSESR
+316 RLLSDSASRDQSESR
-331 GRIPGTVHQVHDRTE
+331 GRIPGTVHQIYDRTE

-363 TGIAADRVSD
+363 TGITADRVSD

-611 KAETVSENTQQLSLF
+611 EMEMVSEHAQQLSLF
-626 SEPVPEMNLL
+626 SEPVSE
-636 GMVGTTA
+636 
-643 YYTYPNQLTRDS
+643 Q
-655 LSQIQQKSKAYV
+655 
-667 IAAPSCIL
+667 PS
-675 STDFMLEHNIYFVK
+675 
-689 TDRDISV
+689 
-696 DQLQSSDA
+696 
-704 ITIMTQCMEKQQQL
+704 
-718 VEISAE
+718 
-724 TAEFMWRDF
+724 
-733 HASVFIN
+733 
-740 GDLLPEYDAASD
+740 LPE
-752 GMESIAAEIRE
+752 E
-763 SSNITVSQFD
+763 
-773 LELYQS
+773 
-779 IAAMQEA
+779 
-786 PAASEN
+786 
-792 DSLTEI
+792 
-798 AEAIRADLELICREY
+798 
-813 EIPVTLKNIVVYG
+813 
-826 SRSKGYEHE
+826 
-835 DSDLDIL
+835 
-842 VEYEGDFREDE
+842 
-853 LFALFHD
+853 
-860 SEEPLQYHGI
+860 
-870 PVDVN
+870 
-875 PIRAEESGTI
+875 
-885 ETYLPA
+885 
-891 ADAFLEHQHMIQ
+891 DAFPEQKQRIQ
-903 TAFAQVQSQ
+903 IAFAQVQSQ

-920 EFSIRLEHFAISEQ
+920 EFSRRLEHFAISEQ
-934 LNSDL
+934 LDSDL

-1089 AMFGETELTAVY
+1089 ATFGETELTAVY

-1138 HRLPTLTSDAAAEH
+1138 HILPTLTSDAAAEH

-1158 DARMAN
+1158 DARMAD
-1164 WQGDPI
+1164 WQGDPV

-1208 KEAVSDSV
+1208 KETVSDSV
-1216 TMVWNKEWFT
+1216 TMVWDKEWFT

-1233 FIEANPNASF
+1233 FIEANPDAGF

-1261 SNPKLHAGWY
+1261 NNPKLHAGWY

-1311 DFNQGVLDAQRFPY
+1311 DFNQGVLDAQQFPY

-1347 HARLTPEETQIL
+1347 HAQLTSEETQIL
-1359 EEFKAKNPIRTAET
+1359 EKFKAKNPIRTAET
-1373 LQEIAAEKPAAS
+1373 MQEVTTEEPAAS

-1411 ITMKDLDA
+1411 IIMKNLDA

-1442 LTKGFEILYRASQ
+1442 LTKGFEILYRTSQ

-1487 DLYGRKPT
+1487 DLYGRKST

-1524 KIKIPVVKNLAQL
+1524 KIEIPVVKNLAQL
-1537 KRAIKIGMEFE
+1537 KRTVKVGMEFE
-1548 ITDHTRPECIGEK
+1548 ITDHTRPECVGEK
-1561 RVITGFNTVDFTS
+1561 RIITGVSTVDFTS
-1574 RKLDEAGEPYG
+1574 RKLDETGEPYG

-1615 MQFHFVEPEML
+1615 MQFHFVEPGML

-1640 YINDFCVDEYGSEM
+1640 YINDFCMDEYSSEA
-1654 DSSDLSNISL
+1654 DLSNLSNIFI

-1671 TDIEIQVTA
+1671 TDMEIQVTA
-1680 DLEHFQMRYAY
+1680 DLEQFRMLYAY
-1691 GDTIVRTE
+1691 GNSIVRTE

-1723 SEDEKAAAH
+1723 SGDEKESVR
-1732 TEPLSKEAAL
+1732 TEPLSREAAL

-1752 VGGKFRVSEYY
+1752 VGGKFRVSDYY
-1763 AEHQP
+1763 ADHQP
-1768 SREQF
+1768 SQKEF
-1773 AAFLKNEYGT
+1773 AVFLKDEYGI
-1783 GGHSGGEQ
+1783 GGHSG
-1791 IFMVNHNA
+1791 ITPIYMANHGA
-1799 SGMEIEFRN
+1799 SGIEIELETH
-1808 SEKYHYKWSEIA
+1808 EKYTYKWNEVA

-1827 DAGTYITPEDI
+1827 DAGTYITSKDI
-1838 QEHIQDAKS
+1838 QRHIRDAKNTI
-1847 AMEDFD
+1847 EHFD
-1853 PAYHTPDSLEKAK
+1853 PVYNTQASLEDAK
-1866 AALRQYEPEALAEE
+1866 AALRKYEPEALAEE
-1880 TAAPEKEPETVT
+1880 TAAPEKEPEVT
-1892 ESDVA
+1892 TKSGVA
-1897 VGDRFRNLT
+1897 IGDRFRNLT
-1906 TGEICEVVS
+1906 TGEICEVVG

-1921 WITDDCTVSRTDG
+1921 WITSDCTVSRTSG
-1934 GFTITEN
+1934 SFVVTEN
-1941 ISYQQLLNT
+1941 ISYERLLDT
-1950 ERYEKIETAEQA
+1950 TLFEKAEPQAEVVEQA
-1962 VQPAEVQTDSEESP
+1962 EEPVFSEEQP
-1976 ENTAELP
+1976 ESNAELP

-2045 SSSYY
+2045 TSSYY

-2258 PMTEQPEWVQLKP
+2258 PMTELPEWVQLKP

-2299 FGVESTCTD
+2299 FGMETTCAD

-2322 NCLPVP
+2322 NQLPVP
-2328 PVPVPVEESVEIPFI
+2328 PVPVPVTEAVEMPFV

-2428 YYDQFVQQ
+2428 YYDQFAKQ

-2564 IAEDA
+2564 IAKDA

-2618 EISFWNRDFH
+2618 EISFWNREFH
-2628 VEFDAFSGSYR
+2628 VEFDSFSGSYR
-2639 VSGRS
+2639 ISGRS
-2644 TEKNNISITDIYGTK
+2644 TEKANISINEIYGTK
-2659 RMNALMILDNLLN
+2659 RMNALVLLDTLLN

-2717 EDADRRE
+2717 EDPDRRE
-2724 NLCQIYNQ
+2724 TLCQIYNQ
-2732 SINCIRPREYDGS
+2732 TLNCIRPREYDGS

-2759 PHQKNAVA
+2759 SHQKNAVA

-2773 NTLLAHAVGAGKTF
+2773 NTLLAHAVGAGKST
-2787 EMIAAAQE
+2787 
-2795 LKRLGLCRKSLV
+2795 
-2807 VVPNHLT
+2807 
-2814 EQFAADYIK
+2814 
-2823 LYPSAN
+2823 
-2829 ILVATQATFE
+2829 
-2839 QDKRKEFFTKA
+2839 
-2850 MLGDYDAIIM
+2850 
-2860 GHSQFSLIPVSPERE
+2860 
-2875 RALLWQQED
+2875 
-2884 EITRGIEELNHSGN
+2884 TRS
-2898 GRSFSVKQMEA
+2898 
-2909 SRKKIKKKL
+2909 
-2918 EALQDKKRD
+2918 
-2927 DDTVYFEELGVDHL
+2927 
-2941 FLDEAHMFKNLEIF
+2941 
-2955 TKMQNVGIS
+2955 
-2964 SGSVRASDLY
+2964 
-2974 MKVQYLDEITH
+2974 
-2985 GKGCTFATGTPISN
+2985 
-2999 SIAEAYTFQKYLQH
+2999 
-3013 DALAEMGMIHFDCW
+3013 
-3027 AGTYLEAV
+3027 
-3035 TAGEVAPEGGRYRVK
+3035 
-3050 TRFSKFHNLPELT
+3050 
-3063 NLFREIADIQTA
+3063 
-3075 DMLNLD
+3075 
-3081 VPKAVF
+3081 
-3087 HNEVL
+3087 
-3092 PSSEIQKQ
+3092 
-3100 FMQSFMERA
+3100 
-3109 DRIRSGGVDSSMD
+3109 
-3122 NMLSITND
+3122 
-3130 GRSLALDQR
+3130 
-3139 LLNRDLPESEH
+3139 
-3150 SKALACAKNVYR
+3150 
-3162 IWQETSEQL
+3162 
-3171 SAQLIFSDLSTPD
+3171 
-3184 KAKSSEGFTN
+3184 
-3194 IYDSIK
+3194 
-3200 NHLIDMGI
+3200 
-3208 PAEQIAYIHEASTNK
+3208 
-3223 QKEALFEKV
+3223 
-3232 RTGKVRVLL
+3232 
-3241 GSTEKMGA
+3241 
-3249 GTNVQDRLIALHH
+3249 
-3262 VDVPWR
+3262 
-3268 PSDIEQREGR
+3268 
-3278 IIRQGN
+3278 
-3284 QNAEVHIY
+3284 
-3292 RYITEDTFDS
+3292 
-3302 YSWQTIERKQ
+3302 
-3312 KITGQIMTS
+3312 
-3321 KSPNR
+3321 
-3326 NVEDVDD
+3326 
-3333 RALSYA
+3333 
-3339 EVKAVCTGDPRLKEQ
+3339 
-3354 MELDIE
+3354 
-3360 VSKLKASRNSWRNQR
+3360 
-3375 YRLENM
+3375 
-3381 VRNEYPKQIQQKE
+3381 
-3394 QFIQHYTE
+3394 
-3402 DMKHYTEHYT
+3402 
-3412 PNADGFSPM
+3412 
-3421 CIRGVVY
+3421 
-3428 TERKKAAAALMQAIR
+3428 
-3443 SFVKPDNSKA
+3443 
-3453 EIGEY
+3453 
-3458 CGFSMY
+3458 
-3464 ARFEPLQKGYTMT
+3464 
-3477 LEHSGVHR
+3477 
-3485 LELGDDSSGNIT
+3485 
-3497 RIDNVLRGIEE
+3497 
-3508 RIQTAMHQLEDLQT
+3508 
-3522 QQNTAEVEMQKPFA
+3522 
-3536 KEAEYQEKSSRL
+3536 
-3548 AALNA
+3548 
-3553 ALQFE
+3553 
-3558 DKDEIIS
+3558 
-3565 EGSDAPEQSAAEQ
+3565 
-3578 ERKPKDCIDL
+3578 

>member
-45 LVYRENPNIQY
+45 LVYQENPNVRY
-56 IASATQWNHSGRYV
+56 IASAAQWNHSGRYV
-70 RSGEHGITVFDE
+70 KSGEHGITVFDE
-82 TPSQNALLFLFDVSQ
+82 TPNRNALLFLFDVSQ
-97 TDNSSTPVTW
+97 TNDPSTPVTW
-107 QLTAAETPEICKL
+107 QLTAAETPEICRL
-120 IGTAHQASYA
+120 IGTVQQTSYA
-130 TAAELCIGLVEHYL
+130 TAAKLCSGSVEHYL
-144 QTPRIQTEIRS
+144 QNPRIQTEIHS

-182 ALRMQRNRDV
+182 ALRMQRNSDV

-212 LIRFCRIVNFTYRYA
+212 LIRFCRITQQIYGRA
-227 LSEMKEA
+227 LWLMDKAILKNDLEVEA
-234 IKENTIQTEV
+234 K
-244 QNELRTTEQLQK
+244 NEPRTTGEYQEGYQGRGISHGRVLHAIHGRLG
-256 NVETRSQR
+256 VHEADHDQR
-264 GYVGSDHERGQSFD
+264 QGQ
-278 RHRLDADRIS
+278 
-288 GKSGEI
+288 I
-294 RENLVGMDATES
+294 RENLVDVAANKS
-306 SRTTDILSKE
+306 SGRNSVLGEQSV
-316 RLLSGSASRDQSESR
+316 LSGSTSRDQSESR
-331 GRIPGTVHQVHDRTE
+331 GRISGTVHQIYDRTE

-611 KAETVSENTQQLSLF
+611 EMEMVSEHAQQLSLF
-626 SEPVPEMNLL
+626 SEPVSE
-636 GMVGTTA
+636 
-643 YYTYPNQLTRDS
+643 Q
-655 LSQIQQKSKAYV
+655 
-667 IAAPSCIL
+667 PS
-675 STDFMLEHNIYFVK
+675 
-689 TDRDISV
+689 
-696 DQLQSSDA
+696 
-704 ITIMTQCMEKQQQL
+704 
-718 VEISAE
+718 
-724 TAEFMWRDF
+724 
-733 HASVFIN
+733 
-740 GDLLPEYDAASD
+740 LPE
-752 GMESIAAEIRE
+752 E
-763 SSNITVSQFD
+763 
-773 LELYQS
+773 
-779 IAAMQEA
+779 
-786 PAASEN
+786 
-792 DSLTEI
+792 
-798 AEAIRADLELICREY
+798 
-813 EIPVTLKNIVVYG
+813 
-826 SRSKGYEHE
+826 
-835 DSDLDIL
+835 
-842 VEYEGDFREDE
+842 
-853 LFALFHD
+853 
-860 SEEPLQYHGI
+860 
-870 PVDVN
+870 
-875 PIRAEESGTI
+875 
-885 ETYLPA
+885 
-891 ADAFLEHQHMIQ
+891 DAFPEQKQRIQ
-903 TAFAQVQSQ
+903 IAFAQVQSQ

-920 EFSIRLEHFAISEQ
+920 EFSRRLEHFAISEQ
-934 LNSDL
+934 LDSDL

-1089 AMFGETELTAVY
+1089 ATFGETELTAVY

-1138 HRLPTLTSDAAAEH
+1138 HILPTLTSDAAAEH

-1158 DARMAN
+1158 DARMAD
-1164 WQGDPI
+1164 WQGDPV

-1180 AILEDEEQTEKAF
+1180 AILNDEEQTEKAF
-1193 ASIADMKYNYKVLPE
+1193 ASIADMKYNYKVPPM
-1208 KEAVSDSV
+1208 VSDSV
-1216 TMVWNKEWFT
+1216 TMVWDKKWFT
-1226 ESSLFSD
+1226 ESGLFED
-1233 FIEANPNASF
+1233 FVKDHPDASF

-1256 QHTER
+1256 QHQER
-1261 SNPKLHAGWY
+1261 NIPELRAGWY
-1271 KKTNFTISG
+1271 KKTMVFINIVR
-1280 ILNGEE
+1280 NGEE

-1299 GTGGGSLIDHIR
+1299 GSGGGSLIDHIR
-1311 DFNQGVLDAQRFPY
+1311 DFNQGVLDAQQFPY
-1325 NDAEHQETARETL
+1325 NDAEHQETARYTL
-1338 DVLVPFLEA
+1338 NVLVPFLES
-1347 HARLTPEETQIL
+1347 HAQLTLEETQIL
-1359 EEFKAKNPIRTAET
+1359 EEFKANNPIRTAET
-1373 LQEIAAEKPAAS
+1373 MQEIAAEEPITS
-1385 PLGLEVGDVIRYDGK
+1385 QLGLEVGDVIRYDGK
-1400 RREIEEIDDRH
+1400 RYAIEELNDRH
-1411 ITMKDLDA
+1411 ITMKNLDA
-1419 PDFGGVILGQS
+1419 PDLGGVILSQS
-1430 DELVYD
+1430 EELVYD

-1442 LTKGFEILYRASQ
+1442 LTKGFEILSRTSQ

-1474 DLGKDIAADVAFS
+1474 DLGEEIAADIAFS
-1487 DLYGRKPT
+1487 DLYGRKST
-1495 EIYEILG
+1495 EVYEILG
-1502 IEDSVIRERVEDQ
+1502 VEDSVIRERVEDQ
-1515 LREITSPTE
+1515 LREIISPTE
-1524 KIKIPVVKNLAQL
+1524 KIEIPVVKNLAQL

-1548 ITDHTRPECIGEK
+1548 ITDHVRPECIGEK

-1574 RKLDEAGEPYG
+1574 RKLDEAGGPYG

-1594 AKNWNFDENELTAYL
+1594 AKNWNFSENEMTAYL

-1615 MQFHFVEPEML
+1615 MQFHFVEPETLM
-1626 TEKSRDPELDKAIN
+1626 EKTRDPELDKAIN

-1962 VQPAEVQTDSEESP
+1962 AQPAEVQTDSEESP

-2020 PATEAEQEIL
+2020 PAAAAEQEIL
-2030 AEYVGWGGLKQVFET
+2030 AEYVGWGGLKQVFEP
-2045 SSSYY
+2045 SSSYFE
-2050 DEVKELLSPEEYAAA
+2050 EVKELLSPEEYAAA

-2258 PMTEQPEWVQLKP
+2258 PMTELPEWVQLKP

-2299 FGVESTCTD
+2299 FGMETTCAD

-2322 NCLPVP
+2322 NQLPVP
-2328 PVPVPVEESVEIPFI
+2328 PVPVPVTETVEMPFV

-2351 SYAVMDGK
+2351 SYAVVDDK

-2396 LPIRDC
+2396 LPILDC
-2402 LRDLVTLQLNGA
+2402 LRDLVSMQLDGA
-2414 EDTEVRSKQQEMEQ
+2414 EDDAVYAKQQEMNQ
-2428 YYDQFVQQ
+2428 YYEQFVQQ
-2436 YDRLTEKKNRRILE
+2436 YDRLTEKKNRRLLE
-2450 VDTGYTLLS
+2450 VDNGYTLLS

-2467 GKFVE
+2467 GKFLE

-2501 MNENACVDMAYMQN
+2501 MNENACVDMAYMEM
-2515 LTGKTEEE
+2515 LTGKTEEAI
-2523 LYMELQGLIF
+2523 YQELQGLIF

-2569 ARTDAGYTLN
+2569 ARTDVKYTLN

-2605 PTEYYEQFAKETF
+2605 PTEYYEKFAKETF
-2618 EISFWNRDFH
+2618 EISFWNREFH
-2628 VEFDAFSGSYR
+2628 VEFDSFSGSYR
-2639 VSGRS
+2639 VGGRS
-2644 TEKNNISITDIYGTK
+2644 TEKANISINEIYGTK
-2659 RMNALMILDNLLN
+2659 RMNALVLLDTLLN

-2685 DGKKHRVV
+2685 DGKKRRVV
-2693 NKDETEAAQIKA
+2693 NKEQTEAAQIKA

-2717 EDADRRE
+2717 EDPDRRE
-2724 NLCQIYNQ
+2724 TLCQIYNQ
-2732 SINCIRPREYDGS
+2732 TLNCIRPREYDGS

-2814 EQFAADYIK
+2814 EQFALDYIK

-2860 GHSQFSLIPVSPERE
+2860 GHSQFTMIPVSPERE

-2898 GRSFSVKQMEA
+2898 GRSFTVKQMEA

-2927 DDTVYFEELGVDHL
+2927 DDTVYFEELGIDHL

-3013 DALAEMGMIHFDCW
+3013 DTLTEMGMIHFDCW
-3027 AGTYLEAV
+3027 AGNFLEAV

-3109 DRIRSGGVDSSMD
+3109 DRVHGGGVDSSVD

-3139 LLNRDLPESEH
+3139 LLNHNLPESEH
-3150 SKALACAKNVYR
+3150 SKAMACAKNVYR
-3162 IWQETSEQL
+3162 IWQETSEQR

-3184 KAKSSEGFTN
+3184 KSKSGEEFTN

-3208 PAEQIAYIHEASTNK
+3208 PAEEIAYIHEASTNK

-3232 RTGKVRVLL
+3232 RKGKVRVLL

-3249 GTNVQDRLIALHH
+3249 GTNVQERLIALHH
-3262 VDVPWR
+3262 IDVPWR

-3278 IIRQGN
+3278 IVRQGN
-3284 QNAEVHIY
+3284 QNEEVHIY
-3292 RYITEDTFDS
+3292 RYVTEDTFDA

-3326 NVEDVDD
+3326 DVEDVDD

-3354 MELDIE
+3354 MELDIA

-3375 YRLENM
+3375 YRMEDM

-3394 QFIQHYTE
+3394 QFIQHYTD

-3421 CIRGVVY
+3421 CIRGVTY
-3428 TERKKAAAALMQAIR
+3428 TERKKAAAALMQAIH

-3458 CGFSMY
+3458 CGFTMY

-3497 RIDNVLRGIEE
+3497 RIDNVLRGIED
-3508 RIQTAMHQLEDLQT
+3508 RIQNATHQLEDIQT
-3522 QQNTAEVEMQKPFA
+3522 QLHTAELEIQKPFA
-3536 KEAEYQEKSSRL
+3536 KEAEYQAKSSRL
-3548 AALNA
+3548 AELNA
-3553 ALQFE
+3553 ALQFQ
-3558 DKDEIIS
+3558 DKDEIVS
-3565 EGSDAPEQSAAEQ
+3565 EGSDAPEQNAAEQ
-3578 ERKPKDCIDL
+3578 ERKSKGDICL

>member
-45 LVYRENPNIQY
+45 LVYREDSNIQY
-56 IASATQWNHSGRYV
+56 IASAAQWNHRGRYV

-97 TDNSSTPVTW
+97 TDNPSTPVTW

-120 IGTAHQASYA
+120 IGTVHQTSYA
-130 TAAELCIGLVEHYL
+130 TAAELCSGLGEHYL
-144 QTPRIQTEIRS
+144 QHPRIQAEIHA
-155 HMNAMRL
+155 HMSAMRL

-167 EQYLTSLREAAGYVT
+167 EQYLISLREVASYVT
-182 ALRMQRNRDV
+182 ALRMQRNSDV

-212 LIRFCRIVNFTYRYA
+212 LIRFCRITQQIYGRA
-227 LSEMKEA
+227 LWLMDKAILKNDLEVEA
-234 IKENTIQTEV
+234 K
-244 QNELRTTEQLQK
+244 NEPRITGEYQESYQGRGISHGRLLHAVHGRLGVHEADHD
-256 NVETRSQR
+256 QR
-264 GYVGSDHERGQSFD
+264 QGQ
-278 RHRLDADRIS
+278 
-288 GKSGEI
+288 I
-294 RENLVGMDATES
+294 RRNLVDVAANES
-306 SRTTDILSKE
+306 SGRNSILGEQSV
-316 RLLSGSASRDQSESR
+316 LSGSAPRDQSESR
-331 GRIPGTVHQVHDRTE
+331 GSIPGTVHQVHDRTE
-346 NGNVLGAERES
+346 NGDVLGAERES
-357 QPESGG
+357 QPESRG
-363 TGIAADRVSD
+363 TGIAADRVPD
-373 SAGTGHHQS
+373 PAGTGHHQS

-388 LSETAGTP
+388 LSETAGTA

-474 GLSVEQVKQLPE
+474 GLAVEQIKQLPE
-486 LMQEPVMLFDS
+486 LIQEPVMLFDS

-502 QRNMLVALLAVDQE
+502 PENMLIALLAADQE
-516 SMPIIVSL
+516 NMPLIVSL
-524 QANGTGTYD
+524 RANGTGTYD
-533 LEKVPTNFITSV
+533 LEKVPTNFITSI

-556 RVTDANALLYWNEK
+556 RVTEADALLYWNKE

-601 IVNSVSEKEA
+601 IVNSIAEKEA
-611 KAETVSENTQQLSLF
+611 EMETVSEHAQQLSLF
-626 SEPVPEMNLL
+626 SEPVPE
-636 GMVGTTA
+636 
-643 YYTYPNQLTRDS
+643 Q
-655 LSQIQQKSKAYV
+655 
-667 IAAPSCIL
+667 PS
-675 STDFMLEHNIYFVK
+675 
-689 TDRDISV
+689 
-696 DQLQSSDA
+696 
-704 ITIMTQCMEKQQQL
+704 
-718 VEISAE
+718 
-724 TAEFMWRDF
+724 
-733 HASVFIN
+733 
-740 GDLLPEYDAASD
+740 LPEAD
-752 GMESIAAEIRE
+752 
-763 SSNITVSQFD
+763 TF
-773 LELYQS
+773 
-779 IAAMQEA
+779 
-786 PAASEN
+786 SEHKQ
-792 DSLTEI
+792 
-798 AEAIRADLELICREY
+798 R
-813 EIPVTLKNIVVYG
+813 
-826 SRSKGYEHE
+826 
-835 DSDLDIL
+835 
-842 VEYEGDFREDE
+842 
-853 LFALFHD
+853 
-860 SEEPLQYHGI
+860 
-870 PVDVN
+870 
-875 PIRAEESGTI
+875 
-885 ETYLPA
+885 
-891 ADAFLEHQHMIQ
+891 IQ

-920 EFSIRLEHFAISEQ
+920 EFSQRLEHFAISEQ
-934 LNSDL
+934 LDSDL
-939 ISAAFERSHNF
+939 ISAAFTRSHNF

-978 AIDQQKPQQEIPLTD
+978 ALDQQKPQQEVQLT
-993 EEKAFLQEDLAA
+993 EEEQAFLQEDLAA
-1005 NLAKA
+1005 AIAKA
-1010 PLAWDEIESLGYVFF
+1010 PLAWDEIEDIGYILF
-1025 EDGYLDKSPQRPSEK
+1025 ENGYLDRHKASEK
-1040 SIYGNGLAEPE
+1040 AIYGSSLHESE
-1051 LYALARRMQ
+1051 LYTLARRMQ

-1089 AMFGETELTAVY
+1089 ATFGETELTAVY

-1138 HRLPTLTSDAAAEH
+1138 HRLPTLTSDTAAEH
-1152 LIQAFD
+1152 LIQAFED
-1158 DARMAN
+1158 TRMAD
-1164 WQGDPI
+1164 WQGDPV
-1170 KENRMKKALY
+1170 KENRIKNALY
-1180 AILEDEEQTEKAF
+1180 AILNDEEQTEKAF
-1193 ASIADMKYNYKVLPE
+1193 ASIADMKYNYKVPPM
-1208 KEAVSDSV
+1208 VSDSV
-1216 TMVWNKEWFT
+1216 TMVWDKKWFT
-1226 ESSLFSD
+1226 ESGLFED
-1233 FIEANPNASF
+1233 FVKDHPDTSF

-1256 QHTER
+1256 QHQER
-1261 SNPKLHAGWY
+1261 NVPELRAGWY
-1271 KKTNFTISG
+1271 KKTMVFINIVR
-1280 ILNGEE
+1280 NGEE

-1311 DFNQGVLDAQRFPY
+1311 DFNQGVLDAQQFPY
-1325 NDAEHQETARETL
+1325 NDAEHQETARYTL
-1338 DVLVPFLEA
+1338 NVLVPFLES
-1347 HARLTPEETQIL
+1347 HAQLTLEETQIL
-1359 EEFKAKNPIRTAET
+1359 EEFKANNPIRTAET
-1373 LQEIAAEKPAAS
+1373 MQEIAAEEPITS
-1385 PLGLEVGDVIRYDGK
+1385 QLGLEVGDVIRYDGK
-1400 RREIEEIDDRH
+1400 RYAIEELNDRH
-1411 ITMKDLDA
+1411 ITMKNLDA
-1419 PDFGGVILGQS
+1419 PDLGGVILSQS
-1430 DELVYD
+1430 EELVYD

-1442 LTKGFEILYRASQ
+1442 LTKGFEILYRTSQ

-1474 DLGKDIAADVAFS
+1474 DLGKDIVADVAFS
-1487 DLYGRKPT
+1487 DLYGRKST

-1502 IEDSVIRERVEDQ
+1502 IEDSVIRERVGDQ

-1524 KIKIPVVKNLAQL
+1524 KIEIPVVKNLAQL
-1537 KRAIKIGMEFE
+1537 KRTVKVGMEFE
-1548 ITDHTRPECIGEK
+1548 ITDHTRPECVGEK
-1561 RVITGFNTVDFTS
+1561 RIITGVSTVDFTS
-1574 RKLDEAGEPYG
+1574 RKLDETGEPYG

-1615 MQFHFVEPEML
+1615 MQFHFVEPGML
-1626 TEKSRDPELDKAIN
+1626 TEKRRDPELDKAIN
-1640 YINDFCVDEYGSEM
+1640 YINDFCMDEYSSEA
-1654 DSSDLSNISL
+1654 DLSNLSNIFI

-1671 TDIEIQVTA
+1671 TDMEIQVTA
-1680 DLEHFQMRYAY
+1680 DLEQFRMLYAY
-1691 GDTIVRTE
+1691 GNSIVRTE

-1723 SEDEKAAAH
+1723 SDDEKESVR
-1732 TEPLSKEAAL
+1732 TEPLSREAAL

-1752 VGGKFRVSEYY
+1752 VGGKFRVSDYY
-1763 AEHQP
+1763 ADHQP
-1768 SREQF
+1768 SQKEF
-1773 AAFLKNEYGT
+1773 AVFLKDEYGI
-1783 GGHSGGEQ
+1783 GGHSG
-1791 IFMVNHNA
+1791 ITPIYMANHGA
-1799 SGMEIEFRN
+1799 SGIEIELETH
-1808 SEKYHYKWSEIA
+1808 EKYTYKWNEVA

-1827 DAGTYITPEDI
+1827 DAGTYITSKDI
-1838 QEHIQDAKS
+1838 QWHIRDAKNTI
-1847 AMEDFD
+1847 EHFD
-1853 PAYHTPDSLEKAK
+1853 PVYNTQASLEDAK
-1866 AALRQYEPEALAEE
+1866 AALRKYEPEALAEE
-1880 TAAPEKEPETVT
+1880 TAAPEKEPEVT
-1892 ESDVA
+1892 TKSGVA
-1897 VGDRFRNLT
+1897 IGDRFRNLT
-1906 TGEICEVVS
+1906 TGEICEVVV

-1921 WITDDCTVSRTDG
+1921 WITSDCTVSRTSG
-1934 GFTITEN
+1934 SFVVTEN
-1941 ISYQQLLNT
+1941 ISYEKLLDTTLFEKAEPQT
-1950 ERYEKIETAEQA
+1950 EVLEQA
-1962 VQPAEVQTDSEESP
+1962 EEPVFSEEQP
-1976 ENTAELP
+1976 ESNAELP

-2123 ELDSISGRIAQKLYP
+2123 ELDSISGRIAQQLYP
-2138 QSAIQINGFEKTHFQ
+2138 QSAIQVNGFEKTHFQ

-2200 VALITSKGTMDKE
+2200 VTLITSKGTMDKE

-2299 FGVESTCTD
+2299 FGVESTCAD
-2308 TLRNPLSMELERAV
+2308 TLRNSLSIELERAV
-2322 NCLPVP
+2322 NRLPVP
-2328 PVPVPVEESVEIPFI
+2328 PVPVPVKESVEMPFV

-2359 LYYKKDGIM
+2359 LYYKKDGAM
-2368 LPFSPELTNLTKAE
+2368 LPFSPKLTNLTKAE

-2387 DAEARIRAA
+2387 DAEARICAA
-2396 LPIRDC
+2396 LPIRNC

-2414 EDTEVRSKQQEMEQ
+2414 EDTEVRSKQQEMER

-2436 YDRLTEKKNRRILE
+2436 YGRLTEKKNRRILE

-2618 EISFWNRDFH
+2618 EISFWNRNFH

-2927 DDTVYFEELGVDHL
+2927 DDTVYFEELGIDHL

-3013 DALAEMGMIHFDCW
+3013 EALAEMGMIHFDCW

-3150 SKALACAKNVYR
+3150 SKALACARNVYR

-3326 NVEDVDD
+3326 DVEDVDD

-3375 YRLENM
+3375 YRMEDM

-3394 QFIQHYTE
+3394 QFIQHYTD

-3412 PNADGFSPM
+3412 PNVDGFSPM
-3421 CIRGVVY
+3421 CVRGVVY

-3458 CGFSMY
+3458 CGFTMF

-3497 RIDNVLRGIEE
+3497 RIDNVLRGIED
-3508 RIQTAMHQLEDLQT
+3508 RIRNATHQLEDIQT
-3522 QQNTAEVEMQKPFA
+3522 QLHTAEVEIQKPFA
-3536 KEAEYQEKSSRL
+3536 KEAEYQAKSSRL
-3548 AALNA
+3548 AELNA
-3553 ALQFE
+3553 ALQFQ
-3558 DKDEIIS
+3558 DKDEIVS
-3565 EGSDAPEQSAAEQ
+3565 EGSDAPEQNAAEQ
-3578 ERKPKDCIDL
+3578 ERKSKDCVSL

>member
-130 TAAELCIGLVEHYL
+130 TAAELCSGLVEHYL

-212 LIRFCRIVNFTYRYA
+212 LIRFCRITQQIYGRA
-227 LSEMKEA
+227 LRLMDKAILKNDLEVEA
-234 IKENTIQTEV
+234 K
-244 QNELRTTEQLQK
+244 NEPRTTGEYQESYQGRG
-256 NVETRSQR
+256 RSHGRVLHAVHGRLGVHEADHDQR
-264 GYVGSDHERGQSFD
+264 QGQ
-278 RHRLDADRIS
+278 
-288 GKSGEI
+288 I
-294 RENLVGMDATES
+294 RRNLVDVAANES
-306 SRTTDILSKE
+306 SGRNSILGEQSV
-316 RLLSGSASRDQSESR
+316 LSGSASRDQSEIG
-331 GRIPGTVHQVHDRTE
+331 GRIPGTVHQVHDRAK
-346 NGNVLGAERES
+346 NGDVLGAERES
-357 QPESGG
+357 QPESRG
-363 TGIAADRVSD
+363 TGIAADRVPD

-388 LSETAGTP
+388 LSETAGTA
-396 ALLKEE
+396 ALLNAEITEE
-402 IKEAETE
+402 TKEAETE
-409 VASVSAFALEVDQ
+409 VTSVSAFALEVDQ

-474 GLSVEQVKQLPE
+474 GLAVEQIKQLPE
-486 LMQEPVMLFDS
+486 LIQEPVMLFDS

-502 QRNMLVALLAVDQE
+502 PENMLIALLAADQE
-516 SMPIIVSL
+516 NMPLIVSL
-524 QANGTGTYD
+524 RANGTGTYD
-533 LEKVPTNFITSV
+533 LEKVPTNFITSI

-556 RVTDANALLYWNEK
+556 RVTEADALLYWNKE

-583 PQCLE
+583 PQCME

-601 IVNSVSEKEA
+601 IVNSIAEKEA
-611 KAETVSENTQQLSLF
+611 EMETVSEHAQQLSLF
-626 SEPVPEMNLL
+626 AEPVLEMQP
-636 GMVGTTA
+636 T
-643 YYTYPNQLTRDS
+643 P
-655 LSQIQQKSKAYV
+655 
-667 IAAPSCIL
+667 
-675 STDFMLEHNIYFVK
+675 
-689 TDRDISV
+689 
-696 DQLQSSDA
+696 
-704 ITIMTQCMEKQQQL
+704 
-718 VEISAE
+718 
-724 TAEFMWRDF
+724 
-733 HASVFIN
+733 
-740 GDLLPEYDAASD
+740 
-752 GMESIAAEIRE
+752 
-763 SSNITVSQFD
+763 
-773 LELYQS
+773 
-779 IAAMQEA
+779 
-786 PAASEN
+786 EN
-792 DSLTEI
+792 DRPMEI
-798 AEAIRADLELICREY
+798 AEAIRSDLEQICRRY
-813 EIPVTLKNIVVYG
+813 NVPVMLKEVAVYG

-903 TAFAQVQSQ
+903 TAFAQVRSQ

-920 EFSIRLEHFAISEQ
+920 KFSRHLEKFAILEQ
-934 LNSDL
+934 LDSDL

-950 RRKYGSVQLLSKR
+950 RRIYGSVQLLSKR

-1025 EDGYLDKSPQRPSEK
+1025 EDGYLDKFPPSEK
-1040 SIYGNGLAEPE
+1040 SIYGNGLTEPE

-1089 AMFGETELTAVY
+1089 ATFGETELTAVY

-1119 LAESEYQDIVQG
+1119 LAESEYQDIVQR

-1152 LIQAFD
+1152 LIQAFY
-1158 DARMAN
+1158 DAKMAD
-1164 WQGDPI
+1164 WQGDPV

-1208 KEAVSDSV
+1208 KETVSDSV

-1233 FIEANPNASF
+1233 FIEANPDASF

-1280 ILNGEE
+1280 TLDGEE

-1347 HARLTPEETQIL
+1347 HAQLTPEETQIL

-1487 DLYGRKPT
+1487 DLYGRKST

-1524 KIKIPVVKNLAQL
+1524 KIEIPVVKNLAQL
-1537 KRAIKIGMEFE
+1537 KRTVKAGMEFE
-1548 ITDHTRPECIGEK
+1548 ITDHTRPEYVGEK
-1561 RVITGFNTVDFTS
+1561 RIITGVSTVDFTS
-1574 RKLDEAGEPYG
+1574 RKLDETGEPYG

-1615 MQFHFVEPEML
+1615 MQFHFVEPGML

-1640 YINDFCVDEYGSEM
+1640 YINDFCMDEYSSEA
-1654 DSSDLSNISL
+1654 DLSDLSNIFI

-1671 TDIEIQVTA
+1671 TDMEIQVTA
-1680 DLEHFQMRYAY
+1680 DLEQFRMLYAY
-1691 GDTIVRTE
+1691 GNSIVRTE

-1723 SEDEKAAAH
+1723 SDDEKESVH
-1732 TEPLSKEAAL
+1732 TEPLSREAAL

-1752 VGGKFRVSEYY
+1752 VGGKFRVSKYY
-1763 AEHQP
+1763 ADRQP
-1768 SREQF
+1768 NQKEF
-1773 AAFLKNEYGT
+1773 AVFLKDEYGI
-1783 GGHSGGEQ
+1783 GGHSG
-1791 IFMVNHNA
+1791 ITPIYMANHGA
-1799 SGMEIEFRN
+1799 SGIEIELETH
-1808 SEKYHYKWSEIA
+1808 EKYTYKWNEVA

-1827 DAGTYITPEDI
+1827 DAGTYITSKDI
-1838 QEHIQDAKS
+1838 QRHIRDAKDTI
-1847 AMEDFD
+1847 EHFD
-1853 PAYHTPDSLEKAK
+1853 PVYDTLASLENAK
-1866 AALRQYEPEALAEE
+1866 AALRKYEPEALAEE
-1880 TAAPEKEPETVT
+1880 TAAPEKEPEMTT
-1892 ESDVA
+1892 KSDVA
-1897 VGDRFRNLT
+1897 IGDRFRNLT
-1906 TGEICEVVS
+1906 TKAEPQTEVV
-1915 LTGALP
+1915 
-1921 WITDDCTVSRTDG
+1921 
-1934 GFTITEN
+1934 
-1941 ISYQQLLNT
+1941 
-1950 ERYEKIETAEQA
+1950 EQA
-1962 VQPAEVQTDSEESP
+1962 EEPVFSEEQP
-1976 ENTAELP
+1976 ESNAELP

-2005 LLAIRTLQELEAEQR
+2005 LLAIRTLQELETEQR

-2045 SSSYY
+2045 TSSYY
-2050 DEVKELLSPEEYAAA
+2050 DEVKKLLFPEEYAAA

-2123 ELDSISGRIAQKLYP
+2123 ELDSISGRIAQQLYP
-2138 QSAIQINGFEKTHFQ
+2138 QSAIQVNGFEKTHFQ

-2299 FGVESTCTD
+2299 FGVESTCAD
-2308 TLRNPLSMELERAV
+2308 TLRNSLSMELERAV
-2322 NCLPVP
+2322 NRLPVP
-2328 PVPVPVEESVEIPFI
+2328 PVPVPVKESVEMPFV

-2414 EDTEVRSKQQEMEQ
+2414 EDTEVRSKQREMER

-2436 YDRLTEKKNRRILE
+2436 YGRMTEKKNRRILE

-2515 LTGKTEEE
+2515 LTGKTEKE

-2579 VERLQAVQPQWLEAA
+2579 VERLQAAQPQWLEAA

-2644 TEKNNISITDIYGTK
+2644 TEKSNISVTDIYGTK

-2927 DDTVYFEELGVDHL
+2927 DDTVYFEELGIDHL

-3013 DALAEMGMIHFDCW
+3013 EALAEMGMIHFDCW

-3150 SKALACAKNVYR
+3150 SKALACARNVYR
-3162 IWQETSEQL
+3162 IWQETSKQL

-3458 CGFSMY
+3458 CGFAMY

>member
-212 LIRFCRIVNFTYRYA
+212 LIRFCRITQQIYGRA
-227 LSEMKEA
+227 LRLMDKAILKNDLEVEA
-234 IKENTIQTEV
+234 K
-244 QNELRTTEQLQK
+244 NEPRTTGEYQESYQGRG
-256 NVETRSQR
+256 RSHGRVLHAVHGRLGVHEADHDQR
-264 GYVGSDHERGQSFD
+264 QGQ
-278 RHRLDADRIS
+278 
-288 GKSGEI
+288 I
-294 RENLVGMDATES
+294 RRNLVDVAANES
-306 SRTTDILSKE
+306 SGRNSILGEQSV
-316 RLLSGSASRDQSESR
+316 LSGSASRDQSEIG
-331 GRIPGTVHQVHDRTE
+331 GRIPGTVHQVHDRAK
-346 NGNVLGAERES
+346 NGDVLGAERES
-357 QPESGG
+357 QPESRE
-363 TGIAADRVSD
+363 TGIAADRVPD

-388 LSETAGTP
+388 LSETAGTA
-396 ALLKEE
+396 ALLNAEITEE
-402 IKEAETE
+402 TKEAETE
-409 VASVSAFALEVDQ
+409 VTSVSAFALEVDQ

-611 KAETVSENTQQLSLF
+611 KAETVSENTRQLSLF

-655 LSQIQQKSKAYV
+655 LSQIQQQSKAYV

-733 HASVFIN
+733 HASVYIN

-773 LELYQS
+773 LEQYQS

-798 AEAIRADLELICREY
+798 AEAIQADLELICREY

-835 DSDLDIL
+835 GSDLDIL

-860 SEEPLQYHGI
+860 AENPLQYQGI
-870 PVDVN
+870 PIDVN

-912 FNLTASQQ
+912 FNMTASQQ

-934 LNSDL
+934 LDSDL

-978 AIDQQKPQQEIPLTD
+978 ALDQQKPQQEIQLT
-993 EEKAFLQEDLAA
+993 EEEQAFLQEDLAA
-1005 NLAKA
+1005 DIAKA
-1010 PLAWDEIESLGYVFF
+1010 PLAWDEIEDIGYILF
-1025 EDGYLDKSPQRPSEK
+1025 ENGYLDRHKASEK
-1040 SIYGNGLAEPE
+1040 AIYGSSLHETE
-1051 LYALARRMQ
+1051 LYTLARRMQ
-1060 QGEDIRKELAVALL
+1060 QGEDVRKELAVALL
-1074 GIQRGFERQNDKPFS
+1074 GRHLQGKKRNFPRQNDEPFS
-1089 AMFGETELTAVY
+1089 VTFGETELTAVY
-1101 GNARKTISYESV
+1101 GNAQKAISYEAV
-1113 GDAILS
+1113 GDALLS
-1119 LAESEYQDIVQG
+1119 LTEEEYNAIVYD
-1131 RTIDDLR
+1131 RTTEDLQEV
-1138 HRLPTLTSDAAAEH
+1138 LPDLSDETAAQ

-1158 DARMAN
+1158 NTRMAD
-1164 WQGDPI
+1164 WQGDPV
-1170 KENRMKKALY
+1170 KENRIKNALY
-1180 AILEDEEQTEKAF
+1180 AILNDEDQTEKAF
-1193 ASIADMKYNYKVLPE
+1193 ASIADMKYNYKVSPM
-1208 KEAVSDSV
+1208 ASDSV
-1216 TMVWNKEWFT
+1216 TMVWDKKWFT
-1226 ESSLFSD
+1226 ESGLFESFVKD
-1233 FIEANPNASF
+1233 HPDTSF

-1256 QHTER
+1256 QHQER
-1261 SNPKLHAGWY
+1261 NVPELRAGWY
-1271 KKTNFTISG
+1271 KKTAVVMNVIQ
-1280 ILNGEE
+1280 NGEE

-1299 GTGGGSLIDHIR
+1299 GSGGGSLIDHIR
-1311 DFNQGVLDAQRFPY
+1311 DFNQGVLKADRFPY
-1325 NDAEHQETARETL
+1325 NDAEHQETARYTL
-1338 DVLVPFLEA
+1338 DVLVPFLES
-1347 HARLTPEETQIL
+1347 HAQLTPEETQIL
-1359 EEFKAKNPIRTAET
+1359 EEFKANNPIQTAET
-1373 LQEIAAEKPAAS
+1373 MQEIAAEEPTTS
-1385 PLGLEVGDVIRYDGK
+1385 QLGLEIGDVIRYDEK
-1400 RREIEEIDDRH
+1400 RYAIEELDERH

-1419 PDFGGVILGQS
+1419 PDLGGVILSQS
-1430 DELVYD
+1430 EELVYD

-1474 DLGKDIAADVAFS
+1474 NLGEEIAADIAFS
-1487 DLYGRKPT
+1487 DLYGRSST
-1495 EIYEILG
+1495 EVYEILG
-1502 IEDSVIRERVEDQ
+1502 VEDSVIRERVEEQ
-1515 LREITSPTE
+1515 LREITNPTE
-1524 KIKIPVVKNLAQL
+1524 KIEIPVVKNLAQL

-1548 ITDHTRPECIGEK
+1548 ITDHVRPECIGEK

-1574 RKLDEAGEPYG
+1574 RKLDEAGGPYG

-1594 AKNWNFDENELTAYL
+1594 AKNWNFSENEMTAYL

-1615 MQFHFVEPEML
+1615 MQFHFVEPETLM
-1626 TEKSRDPELDKAIN
+1626 EKTRDPELDKAIN

-1654 DSSDLSNISL
+1654 DSSDISNIFI

-1671 TDIEIQVTA
+1671 TDVEIQVTA

-1699 QYESLEEMNRNVL
+1699 QYESLEEMNQNVL

-1723 SEDEKAAAH
+1723 SDDEKESVH
-1732 TEPLSKEAAL
+1732 TEPLSREVAL

-1752 VGGKFRVSEYY
+1752 VGGKFRVFEYY
-1763 AEHQP
+1763 ANHQP
-1768 SREQF
+1768 NQKEF
-1773 AAFLKNEYGT
+1773 AVFLKDEYGI
-1783 GGHSGGEQ
+1783 GGHSG
-1791 IFMVNHNA
+1791 ITPIYMANHGA
-1799 SGMEIEFRN
+1799 SGIEIELETH
-1808 SEKYHYKWSEIA
+1808 EKYTYKWNEVA

-1827 DAGTYITPEDI
+1827 DAGTYITSKDI
-1838 QEHIQDAKS
+1838 QQHIRDAKDTI
-1847 AMEDFD
+1847 EHFD
-1853 PAYHTPDSLEKAK
+1853 PVYNTQASLEEAK

-1880 TAAPEKEPETVT
+1880 TAAPEKESETVT

-2020 PATEAEQEIL
+2020 PAAAAEQEIL
-2030 AEYVGWGGLKQVFET
+2030 AEYVGWGGLKQVFEP
-2045 SSSYY
+2045 SSSYFE
-2050 DEVKELLSPEEYAAA
+2050 EVKELLSPEEYAAA

-2299 FGVESTCTD
+2299 FGVESTCAD

-2322 NCLPVP
+2322 NRLPVP
-2328 PVPVPVEESVEIPFI
+2328 PVPVPVEESVEMPFI

-2351 SYAVMDGK
+2351 SYAVMDSK

-2428 YYDQFVQQ
+2428 YYDRFVQQ

-2569 ARTDAGYTLN
+2569 ARTDARYALN

-2605 PTEYYEQFAKETF
+2605 PTEYYEKFAKETF
-2618 EISFWNRDFH
+2618 EISFWNREFH
-2628 VEFDAFSGSYR
+2628 VEFDSFSGSYR
-2639 VSGRS
+2639 VGGRS
-2644 TEKNNISITDIYGTK
+2644 TEKANISINEIYGTK
-2659 RMNALMILDNLLN
+2659 RMNALVLLDTLLN

-2685 DGKKHRVV
+2685 DGKKRRVV
-2693 NKDETEAAQIKA
+2693 NKEQTEAAQIKA

-2717 EDADRRE
+2717 EDPDRRE
-2724 NLCQIYNQ
+2724 TLCQIYNQ
-2732 SINCIRPREYDGS
+2732 TLNCIRPREYDGS

-2814 EQFAADYIK
+2814 EQFALDYIK

-2860 GHSQFSLIPVSPERE
+2860 GHSQFTMIPVSPERE

-2884 EITRGIEELNHSGN
+2884 EITRGIEELNNSGN
-2898 GRSFSVKQMEA
+2898 GRSFTVKQMEA

-2918 EALQDKKRD
+2918 ESLQDKKRD
-2927 DDTVYFEELGVDHL
+2927 DDTVYFEELGIDHL

-2964 SGSVRASDLY
+2964 SGSSRASDLY

-3013 DALAEMGMIHFDCW
+3013 DTLTEMGMIHFDCW
-3027 AGTYLEAV
+3027 AGNFLEAV

-3087 HNEVL
+3087 HTEVL

-3109 DRIRSGGVDSSMD
+3109 DRVHGGGVDSSVD

-3139 LLNRDLPESEH
+3139 LLNHNLPESEH
-3150 SKALACAKNVYR
+3150 SKAMACAKNVYR
-3162 IWQETSEQL
+3162 IWQETSEQR

-3184 KAKSSEGFTN
+3184 KSKSSKEFTN

-3208 PAEQIAYIHEASTNK
+3208 PAEEIAYIHEASTNK
-3223 QKEALFEKV
+3223 QKEALFEKI
-3232 RTGKVRVLL
+3232 RKGKVRVLL

-3249 GTNVQDRLIALHH
+3249 GTNVQERLIALHH
-3262 VDVPWR
+3262 IDVPWR

-3284 QNAEVHIY
+3284 QNKEVHIY
-3292 RYITEDTFDS
+3292 RYVTEDTFDA

-3326 NVEDVDD
+3326 DVEDVDD

-3375 YRLENM
+3375 YRMEDM

-3394 QFIQHYTE
+3394 QFIQHYTD

-3412 PNADGFSPM
+3412 PNVDGFSPM
-3421 CIRGVVY
+3421 CVRGVVY

-3458 CGFSMY
+3458 CGFTMF

-3497 RIDNVLRGIEE
+3497 RIDNVLRGIED
-3508 RIQTAMHQLEDLQT
+3508 RIRNATHQLEDIQT
-3522 QQNTAEVEMQKPFA
+3522 QLHTAEVEIQKPFA
-3536 KEAEYQEKSSRL
+3536 KEAEYQAKSSRL
-3548 AALNA
+3548 AELNA
-3553 ALQFE
+3553 ALQFQ
-3558 DKDEIIS
+3558 DKDEIVS
-3565 EGSDAPEQSAAEQ
+3565 EGSDAPEQNAAEQ
-3578 ERKPKDCIDL
+3578 ERKSKDCVSL

>member
-45 LVYRENPNIQY
+45 LVYRDNPNLMY
-56 IASATQWNHSGRYV
+56 IASASQWNQSGRYV

-82 TPSQNALLFLFDVSQ
+82 TPSKNALLFLFDISQ
-97 TDNSSTPVTW
+97 TDDPETPVTW
-107 QLTAAETPEICKL
+107 RLTAAEEPAIRHML
-120 IGTAHQASYA
+120 GTEHHASYA
-130 TAAELCIGLVEHYL
+130 TAAELCSGAVEHYL
-144 QTPRIQTEIRS
+144 QHPRIQAEIQS
-155 HMNAMRL
+155 HMNAMGLDDARR
-162 NATQQ
+162 
-167 EQYLTSLREAAGYVT
+167 EQYVTSLREAASYIT
-182 ALRMQRNRDV
+182 ALRIQRNSDI
-192 TWEIPEPNLDAMD
+192 TWTVPEPNLDAMD
-205 FFRENQN
+205 FFRDNQN

-227 LSEMKEA
+227 LGEMKEA

-244 QNELRTTEQLQK
+244 QNELRTTERLQK

-264 GYVGSDHERGQSFD
+264 GYVGSDHERGQSSD
-278 RHRLDADRIS
+278 GHRLDADRIS
-288 GKSGEI
+288 GESGQI

-306 SRTTDILSKE
+306 SGTADILSEE
-316 RLLSGSASRDQSESR
+316 RLLSGTASRDQSESG
-331 GRIPGTVHQVHDRTE
+331 GRIPGTVHQIHDRAE
-346 NGNVLGAERES
+346 NRNVLGAERES
-357 QPESGG
+357 QPESRG
-363 TGIAADRVSD
+363 TGIAADRIPD
-373 SAGTGHHQS
+373 STGTGHHQS

-388 LSETAGTP
+388 LSETAGTA
-396 ALLKEE
+396 ALLNEE

-409 VASVSAFALEVDQ
+409 ATSVSAFALEVDQ
-422 ALAGELSQYN
+422 ALAGALSQYN

-601 IVNSVSEKEA
+601 IVNSASEKEA
-611 KAETVSENTQQLSLF
+611 KVETVSENTQQLSLF

-655 LSQIQQKSKAYV
+655 LSQIQQQSKAYV

-675 STDFMLEHNIYFVK
+675 STDFMLEHNIYFIK
-689 TDRDISV
+689 IGRDIGM
-696 DQLQSSDA
+696 DQLQSGDA

-718 VEISAE
+718 VEIPAE

-733 HASVFIN
+733 HASVFIKGN
-740 GDLLPEYDAASD
+740 LLPEYDAASD

-779 IAAMQEA
+779 IAVMQEA
-786 PAASEN
+786 PAVSEN

-903 TAFAQVQSQ
+903 TAFAQVRSQ

-920 EFSIRLEHFAISEQ
+920 KFSRHLEKFAILEQ
-934 LNSDL
+934 LDSDL

-950 RRKYGSVQLLSKR
+950 RRIYGSVQLLSKR

-1025 EDGYLDKSPQRPSEK
+1025 EDGYLDKFPPSEK
-1040 SIYGNGLAEPE
+1040 SIYGNGLTEPE

-1089 AMFGETELTAVY
+1089 ATFGETELTAVY

-1119 LAESEYQDIVQG
+1119 LAESEYQDIVQR

-1152 LIQAFD
+1152 LIQAFY
-1158 DARMAN
+1158 DAKMAD
-1164 WQGDPI
+1164 WQGDPV

-1208 KEAVSDSV
+1208 KETVSDSV

-1233 FIEANPNASF
+1233 FIEANPDASF

-1280 ILNGEE
+1280 TLDGEE

-1347 HARLTPEETQIL
+1347 HAQLTPEETQIL

-1487 DLYGRKPT
+1487 DLYGRKST

-1524 KIKIPVVKNLAQL
+1524 KIEIPVVKNLAQL
-1537 KRAIKIGMEFE
+1537 KRTVKAGMEFE
-1548 ITDHTRPECIGEK
+1548 ITDHTRPEYVGEK
-1561 RVITGFNTVDFTS
+1561 RIITGVSTVDFTS
-1574 RKLDEAGEPYG
+1574 RKLDETGEPYG

-1615 MQFHFVEPEML
+1615 MQFHFVEPGML

-1640 YINDFCVDEYGSEM
+1640 YINDFCMDEYSSEA
-1654 DSSDLSNISL
+1654 DLSDLSNIFI

-1671 TDIEIQVTA
+1671 TDMEIQVTA
-1680 DLEHFQMRYAY
+1680 DLEQFRMLYAY
-1691 GDTIVRTE
+1691 GNSIVRTE

-1723 SEDEKAAAH
+1723 PDDEKESVH
-1732 TEPLSKEAAL
+1732 TEPLSREAAL

-1752 VGGKFRVSEYY
+1752 VGGKFRVSKYY
-1763 AEHQP
+1763 ADRQP
-1768 SREQF
+1768 NQKEF
-1773 AAFLKNEYGT
+1773 AVFLKDEYGI
-1783 GGHSGGEQ
+1783 GGHSG
-1791 IFMVNHNA
+1791 ITPIYMANHGA
-1799 SGMEIEFRN
+1799 SGIEIELETH
-1808 SEKYHYKWSEIA
+1808 EKYTYKWNEVA

-1827 DAGTYITPEDI
+1827 DAGTYITSKDI
-1838 QEHIQDAKS
+1838 QRHIRDAKDTI
-1847 AMEDFD
+1847 EHFD
-1853 PAYHTPDSLEKAK
+1853 PVYDTLASLENAK
-1866 AALRQYEPEALAEE
+1866 AALRKYEPEALAEE
-1880 TAAPEKEPETVT
+1880 TAAPEKEPEMTT
-1892 ESDVA
+1892 KSDVA
-1897 VGDRFRNLT
+1897 IGDRFRNLT
-1906 TGEICEVVS
+1906 TGEICEVVG

-1921 WITDDCTVSRTDG
+1921 WITSDCTVSRTSG
-1934 GFTITEN
+1934 SFVVTEN
-1941 ISYQQLLNT
+1941 ISYERLLDTTLFEKVESQT
-1950 ERYEKIETAEQA
+1950 EVEEQA
-1962 VQPAEVQTDSEESP
+1962 EDPVFSEEQP
-1976 ENTAELP
+1976 ESNAELP
-1983 QNYRITSD
+1983 QNYHITSD

-2005 LLAIRTLQELEAEQR
+2005 LLAIRTLQELETEQR
-2020 PATEAEQEIL
+2020 PAAEAEQEIL

-2050 DEVKELLSPEEYAAA
+2050 DEVKVLLSPEEYAAA

-2089 IGITSG
+2089 IGISSG

-2123 ELDSISGRIAQKLYP
+2123 ELDSISGRIAQQLYP
-2138 QSAIQINGFEKTHFQ
+2138 QSAIQVNGFEKTHFQ

-2299 FGVESTCTD
+2299 FGVESTCAD

-2322 NCLPVP
+2322 NQLPVP
-2328 PVPVPVEESVEIPFI
+2328 PVPVPVTESVEIPFV

-2515 LTGKTEEE
+2515 LTGKTEKE

-2579 VERLQAVQPQWLEAA
+2579 VERLQAAQPQWLEAA

-2644 TEKNNISITDIYGTK
+2644 TEKSNISVTDIYGTK

-3200 NHLIDMGI
+3200 NHLIGMGI

-3302 YSWQTIERKQ
+3302 YSW
-3312 KITGQIMTS
+3312 
-3321 KSPNR
+3321 
-3326 NVEDVDD
+3326 
-3333 RALSYA
+3333 
-3339 EVKAVCTGDPRLKEQ
+3339 
-3354 MELDIE
+3354 
-3360 VSKLKASRNSWRNQR
+3360 RNQR

-3402 DMKHYTEHYT
+3402 DMKHYTEHHT

-3428 TERKKAAAALMQAIR
+3428 AERKKAAAALIQAIR

-3458 CGFSMY
+3458 CGFAMY

-3565 EGSDAPEQSAAEQ
+3565 EGSDAPEQNAAEQ
-3578 ERKPKDCIDL
+3578 ERKSKDCVSL

>member
-45 LVYRENPNIQY
+45 LVYRENPNLMY
-56 IASATQWNHSGRYV
+56 IASASQWNQSGRYV

-82 TPSQNALLFLFDVSQ
+82 TPSKNALLFLFDVSQ
-97 TDNSSTPVTW
+97 TDDPETPVTW
-107 QLTAAETPEICKL
+107 RLTAAEEPAIRHML
-120 IGTAHQASYA
+120 GTEHHASYA
-130 TAAELCIGLVEHYL
+130 TAAELCSGAVEHYL
-144 QTPRIQTEIRS
+144 QHPRIQAEIQS
-155 HMNAMRL
+155 HMNAMGLDDVRR
-162 NATQQ
+162 
-167 EQYLTSLREAAGYVT
+167 EQYVTSLREAANYVT
-182 ALRMQRNRDV
+182 ALRMQRNSDI
-192 TWEIPEPNLDAMD
+192 TWTVPEPNLNAMD
-205 FFRENQN
+205 FFRDNQN
-212 LIRFCRIVNFTYRYA
+212 LIRFCRNAQQIFGRTLKSIELLAKERKKNESGRFDAIEEKMEGIREQRVSSGRRMERELTGFTSGSGR
-227 LSEMKEA
+227 S
-234 IKENTIQTEV
+234 
-244 QNELRTTEQLQK
+244 NEGQIRRDL
-256 NVETRSQR
+256 
-264 GYVGSDHERGQSFD
+264 VGV
-278 RHRLDADRIS
+278 DAD
-288 GKSGEI
+288 KSPRTAEI
-294 RENLVGMDATES
+294 LEEQHTLPD
-306 SRTTDILSKE
+306 
-316 RLLSGSASRDQSESR
+316 SASRDQSESR
-331 GRIPGTVHQVHDRTE
+331 GRISGTVHQIYDRTE

-363 TGIAADRVSD
+363 TSIAADRVSD

-422 ALAGELSQYN
+422 ALSGELSQYN

-611 KAETVSENTQQLSLF
+611 KAETVSENTRQLSLF

-655 LSQIQQKSKAYV
+655 LSQIQQQSKAYV

-733 HASVFIN
+733 HASVYIN

-773 LELYQS
+773 LEQYQS

-798 AEAIRADLELICREY
+798 AEAIQADLELICREY

-835 DSDLDIL
+835 GSDLDIL

-875 PIRAEESGTI
+875 PIRTEESGTI

-891 ADAFLEHQHMIQ
+891 ADAFLEHKHMIQ

-920 EFSIRLEHFAISEQ
+920 EFSQRLEHFAISEQ
-934 LNSDL
+934 LDSDL

-1089 AMFGETELTAVY
+1089 ATFGETELTAVY

-1158 DARMAN
+1158 DARMAD
-1164 WQGDPI
+1164 WQGDPV

-1208 KEAVSDSV
+1208 KETVSDSV
-1216 TMVWNKEWFT
+1216 TMVWDKEWFT

-1233 FIEANPNASF
+1233 FIEANPDAGF

-1261 SNPKLHAGWY
+1261 NNPKLHAGWY

-1280 ILNGEE
+1280 ILDGEE

-1311 DFNQGVLDAQRFPY
+1311 DFNQGILNSTSYPY
-1325 NDAEHQETARETL
+1325 NDAEHKKAARETL
-1338 DVLVPFLEA
+1338 DVFLPFLEA

-1359 EEFKAKNPIRTAET
+1359 EEFKAKNPIRAAET
-1373 LQEIAAEKPAAS
+1373 LQEIAAEEPAAS

-1487 DLYGRKPT
+1487 DLYGRKST

-1524 KIKIPVVKNLAQL
+1524 KIEIPVVKNLAQL

-1654 DSSDLSNISL
+1654 DSSDISNIFI

-1671 TDIEIQVTA
+1671 TDVEIQVTA

-1691 GDTIVRTE
+1691 GDTIVRTK
-1699 QYESLEEMNRNVL
+1699 QYESLEEMNQNVL
-1712 SVLDFNDLVTL
+1712 SVLNFNDLVTL

-1732 TEPLSKEAAL
+1732 TEPLSREEAL
-1742 QLELMRGTGF
+1742 RQEIMQGSGF
-1752 VGGKFRVSEYY
+1752 VGGKFRISEYY

-1773 AAFLKNEYGT
+1773 AAFLKNEYGV
-1783 GGHSGGEQ
+1783 GGHSGEGQ

-1799 SGMEIEFRN
+1799 SGIEIEFRN

-1827 DAGTYITPEDI
+1827 DAGIYITSEDI
-1838 QEHIQDAKS
+1838 QEHIRYAKF
-1847 AMEDFD
+1847 AIEHFD
-1853 PAYHTPDSLEKAK
+1853 PAYHTQDSLEQAK
-1866 AALRQYEPEALAEE
+1866 AVLRQYEPEALAEE
-1880 TAAPEKEPETVT
+1880 TAASEKEPEVT
-1892 ESDVA
+1892 TKRGVA
-1897 VGDRFRNLT
+1897 IGDRFRNLT

-2005 LLAIRTLQELEAEQR
+2005 LLAIRTLQELETEQR
-2020 PATEAEQEIL
+2020 PATESEQEIL

-2123 ELDSISGRIAQKLYP
+2123 ELDSISGRIAQQLYP
-2138 QSAIQINGFEKTHFQ
+2138 QSAIQVNGFEKTHFQ

-2299 FGVESTCTD
+2299 FGVESTCAD

-2328 PVPVPVEESVEIPFI
+2328 PVPVPVEESVEIPFV

-2515 LTGKTEEE
+2515 LTGKAEEE

-2618 EISFWNRDFH
+2618 EISFWNRNFH

-2927 DDTVYFEELGVDHL
+2927 DDTVYFEELGIDHL

-3013 DALAEMGMIHFDCW
+3013 EALAEMGMIHFDCW

-3150 SKALACAKNVYR
+3150 SKALACARNVYR

-3360 VSKLKASRNSWRNQR
+3360 VSKLKASRNNWRNQR

-3458 CGFSMY
+3458 CGFTMF

-3497 RIDNVLRGIEE
+3497 RIDNVLRGIED
-3508 RIQTAMHQLEDLQT
+3508 RIRNATHQLEDIQT
-3522 QQNTAEVEMQKPFA
+3522 QLHTAEVEIQKPFA
-3536 KEAEYQEKSSRL
+3536 KEAEYQAKSSRL
-3548 AALNA
+3548 AELNA
-3553 ALQFE
+3553 ALQFQ
-3558 DKDEIIS
+3558 DKDEIVS
-3565 EGSDAPEQSAAEQ
+3565 EGSDAPEQNAAEQ
-3578 ERKPKDCIDL
+3578 ERKSKDCVSL

>member
-45 LVYRENPNIQY
+45 LVPDLMY
-56 IASATQWNHSGRYV
+56 IASASQWNQSGRYV

-82 TPSQNALLFLFDVSQ
+82 TPSKNALLFLFDVSQ
-97 TDNSSTPVTW
+97 TDDPETPVTW
-107 QLTAAETPEICKL
+107 RLTAAEEPAIRHML
-120 IGTAHQASYA
+120 GTEHHASYA
-130 TAAELCIGLVEHYL
+130 TAAELCSGAVEHYL
-144 QTPRIQTEIRS
+144 QHPRIQAEIQS
-155 HMNAMRL
+155 HMNAMGLDDARR
-162 NATQQ
+162 
-167 EQYLTSLREAAGYVT
+167 EQYVTSLREAANYVT
-182 ALRMQRNRDV
+182 ALRMQRNSDI
-192 TWEIPEPNLDAMD
+192 TWTVPEPNLDAMD
-205 FFRENQN
+205 FFRDNQN
-212 LIRFCRIVNFTYRYA
+212 LIRFCRNAQQIFGRTLKSIELLAKERKKNESGRFDAIEEKMEGVREQRVSSGRRMERELTGFTSGSGR
-227 LSEMKEA
+227 S
-234 IKENTIQTEV
+234 
-244 QNELRTTEQLQK
+244 NEGQIRRDL
-256 NVETRSQR
+256 
-264 GYVGSDHERGQSFD
+264 VGV
-278 RHRLDADRIS
+278 DAD
-288 GKSGEI
+288 KSPRTAEI
-294 RENLVGMDATES
+294 LEEQHTLPD
-306 SRTTDILSKE
+306 
-316 RLLSGSASRDQSESR
+316 SASRDQSESR
-331 GRIPGTVHQVHDRTE
+331 GRIPGTVYQIHDRAE
-346 NGNVLGAERES
+346 GGNVLGAERES

-363 TGIAADRVSD
+363 TGIAADRVPD

-611 KAETVSENTQQLSLF
+611 KAETVSENTRQLSLF

-643 YYTYPNQLTRDS
+643 YYTYPNRLTRDS
-655 LSQIQQKSKAYV
+655 LSQIQQQSKAYV

-704 ITIMTQCMEKQQQL
+704 IIIMTQCMEKQQQL

-786 PAASEN
+786 PAASKN

-798 AEAIRADLELICREY
+798 AEAIQADLELICREY

-835 DSDLDIL
+835 GSDLDIL

-860 SEEPLQYHGI
+860 AENPLQYQGI
-870 PVDVN
+870 PIDVN

-885 ETYLPA
+885 RTYLPA
-891 ADAFLEHQHMIQ
+891 ADAFLEHKHMIQ

-912 FNLTASQQ
+912 FNLTASQK
-920 EFSIRLEHFAISEQ
+920 EFSQRLEHFAISEQ
-934 LNSDL
+934 PDSDL

-993 EEKAFLQEDLAA
+993 EEKAFLQENLAA

-1089 AMFGETELTAVY
+1089 ATFGETELTAVY

-1138 HRLPTLTSDAAAEH
+1138 HILPTLTSDAAAEH

-1158 DARMAN
+1158 DARMAD
-1164 WQGDPI
+1164 WQGDPV

-1180 AILEDEEQTEKAF
+1180 AILNDEEQTEKAF
-1193 ASIADMKYNYKVLPE
+1193 ASIADMKYNYKVPPM
-1208 KEAVSDSV
+1208 VSDSV
-1216 TMVWNKEWFT
+1216 TMVWDKKWFT
-1226 ESSLFSD
+1226 ESGLFED
-1233 FIEANPNASF
+1233 FVKDHPDASF

-1256 QHTER
+1256 QHQER
-1261 SNPKLHAGWY
+1261 NIPELRAGWY
-1271 KKTNFTISG
+1271 KKTMVFINIVR
-1280 ILNGEE
+1280 NGEE

-1299 GTGGGSLIDHIR
+1299 GSGGGSLIDHIR
-1311 DFNQGVLDAQRFPY
+1311 DFNQGVLDAQQFPY
-1325 NDAEHQETARETL
+1325 NDAEHQETARYTL
-1338 DVLVPFLEA
+1338 NVLVPFLES
-1347 HARLTPEETQIL
+1347 HAQLTLEETQIL
-1359 EEFKAKNPIRTAET
+1359 EEFKANNPIRTAET
-1373 LQEIAAEKPAAS
+1373 MQEIAAEEPITS
-1385 PLGLEVGDVIRYDGK
+1385 QLGLEVGDVIRYDGK
-1400 RREIEEIDDRH
+1400 RYAIEELNDRH
-1411 ITMKDLDA
+1411 ITMKNLDA
-1419 PDFGGVILGQS
+1419 PDLGGVILSQS
-1430 DELVYD
+1430 EELVYD

-1442 LTKGFEILYRASQ
+1442 LTKGFEILSRTSQ

-1474 DLGKDIAADVAFS
+1474 DLGEEIAADIAFS
-1487 DLYGRKPT
+1487 DLYGRKST
-1495 EIYEILG
+1495 EVYEILG
-1502 IEDSVIRERVEDQ
+1502 VEDSVIRERVEDQ
-1515 LREITSPTE
+1515 LREIISPTE
-1524 KIKIPVVKNLAQL
+1524 KIEIPVVKNLAQL

-1548 ITDHTRPECIGEK
+1548 ITDHVRPECIGEK

-1574 RKLDEAGEPYG
+1574 RKLDEAGGPYG

-1594 AKNWNFDENELTAYL
+1594 AKNWNFSENEMTAYL

-1615 MQFHFVEPEML
+1615 MQFHFVEPETLM
-1626 TEKSRDPELDKAIN
+1626 EKTRDPELDKAIN

-1723 SEDEKAAAH
+1723 SDDEKESVH
-1732 TEPLSKEAAL
+1732 TEPLSREAAL

-1752 VGGKFRVSEYY
+1752 VGGKFRVSDYY
-1763 AEHQP
+1763 ADHQP
-1768 SREQF
+1768 SQKEF
-1773 AAFLKNEYGT
+1773 AVFLKDEYGI
-1783 GGHSGGEQ
+1783 GGHSG
-1791 IFMVNHNA
+1791 ITPIYMANHGA
-1799 SGMEIEFRN
+1799 SGIEIELETH
-1808 SEKYHYKWSEIA
+1808 EKYSYKWNEVA

-1827 DAGTYITPEDI
+1827 DAGTYITSKDI
-1838 QEHIQDAKS
+1838 QRHIRDAKNTI
-1847 AMEDFD
+1847 EHFD
-1853 PAYHTPDSLEKAK
+1853 PVYNTQASLEDAK
-1866 AALRQYEPEALAEE
+1866 AALRKYEPEALAEE
-1880 TAAPEKEPETVT
+1880 TAAPEKEPEVT
-1892 ESDVA
+1892 TKSGVA
-1897 VGDRFRNLT
+1897 IGDRFRNLT
-1906 TGEICEVVS
+1906 TGEICEVVG

-1921 WITDDCTVSRTDG
+1921 WITSDCTVSRTSG
-1934 GFTITEN
+1934 SFVVTEN
-1941 ISYQQLLNT
+1941 ISYERLLDT
-1950 ERYEKIETAEQA
+1950 TLFEKAEPQAEVVEQA
-1962 VQPAEVQTDSEESP
+1962 EEPVFSEEQP
-1976 ENTAELP
+1976 ESNAELP

-2005 LLAIRTLQELEAEQR
+2005 LLAIRTLQELETEQR

-2045 SSSYY
+2045 TSSYY

-2123 ELDSISGRIAQKLYP
+2123 ELDSISGRIAQQLYP
-2138 QSAIQINGFEKTHFQ
+2138 QSAIQVNGFEKTHFQ

-2299 FGVESTCTD
+2299 FGVESTCAD

-2322 NCLPVP
+2322 NRLPVP
-2328 PVPVPVEESVEIPFI
+2328 PVPVPVEESVEMPFI

-2351 SYAVMDGK
+2351 SYAVMDSK

-2428 YYDQFVQQ
+2428 YYDRFVQQ

-2618 EISFWNRDFH
+2618 EISFWNRNFH

-2773 NTLLAHAVGAGKTF
+2773 NTLLAHSVGAGKTF

-2860 GHSQFSLIPVSPERE
+2860 GHSQFSLIPISPERE

-3075 DMLNLD
+3075 DMLHLD

-3249 GTNVQDRLIALHH
+3249 GTNVQNRLIALHH

-3458 CGFSMY
+3458 CGFAMY

-3522 QQNTAEVEMQKPFA
+3522 QQNTAEAEMQKPFA

>member
-45 LVYRENPNIQY
+45 LVYRENPNLMY
-56 IASATQWNHSGRYV
+56 IASASQWNQSGRYV

-82 TPSQNALLFLFDVSQ
+82 TPSKNALLFLFDVSQ
-97 TDNSSTPVTW
+97 TDDPETPVTW
-107 QLTAAETPEICKL
+107 RLTAAEEPAIRHML
-120 IGTAHQASYA
+120 GTEHHASYA
-130 TAAELCIGLVEHYL
+130 TAAELCSGSVEHYL
-144 QTPRIQTEIRS
+144 QNPRIQTEIHS

-182 ALRMQRNRDV
+182 ALRMQRNSDV

-212 LIRFCRIVNFTYRYA
+212 LIRFCRITQQIYGRA
-227 LSEMKEA
+227 LWLMDKAILKNDLEVEA
-234 IKENTIQTEV
+234 K
-244 QNELRTTEQLQK
+244 NEPRTTGEYQEGYQGRGISHGRVLHAIHGRLG
-256 NVETRSQR
+256 VHEADHDQR
-264 GYVGSDHERGQSFD
+264 QGQ
-278 RHRLDADRIS
+278 
-288 GKSGEI
+288 I
-294 RENLVGMDATES
+294 RENLVDVAANKS
-306 SRTTDILSKE
+306 SGRNSVLGEQSV
-316 RLLSGSASRDQSESR
+316 LSGSTSRDQSESR
-331 GRIPGTVHQVHDRTE
+331 GRISGTVHQIYDRTE

-363 TGIAADRVSD
+363 TGIAADRVPD
-373 SAGTGHHQS
+373 SAGTGHYQS

-611 KAETVSENTQQLSLF
+611 EMEMVSEHAQQLSLF
-626 SEPVPEMNLL
+626 SEPVSE
-636 GMVGTTA
+636 
-643 YYTYPNQLTRDS
+643 Q
-655 LSQIQQKSKAYV
+655 
-667 IAAPSCIL
+667 PS
-675 STDFMLEHNIYFVK
+675 
-689 TDRDISV
+689 
-696 DQLQSSDA
+696 
-704 ITIMTQCMEKQQQL
+704 
-718 VEISAE
+718 
-724 TAEFMWRDF
+724 
-733 HASVFIN
+733 
-740 GDLLPEYDAASD
+740 LPE
-752 GMESIAAEIRE
+752 E
-763 SSNITVSQFD
+763 
-773 LELYQS
+773 
-779 IAAMQEA
+779 
-786 PAASEN
+786 
-792 DSLTEI
+792 
-798 AEAIRADLELICREY
+798 
-813 EIPVTLKNIVVYG
+813 
-826 SRSKGYEHE
+826 
-835 DSDLDIL
+835 
-842 VEYEGDFREDE
+842 
-853 LFALFHD
+853 
-860 SEEPLQYHGI
+860 
-870 PVDVN
+870 
-875 PIRAEESGTI
+875 
-885 ETYLPA
+885 
-891 ADAFLEHQHMIQ
+891 DAFPEQKQRIQ
-903 TAFAQVQSQ
+903 IAFAQVQSQ

-920 EFSIRLEHFAISEQ
+920 EFSRRLEHFAISEQ
-934 LNSDL
+934 LDSDL

-1089 AMFGETELTAVY
+1089 ATFGETELTAVY

-1138 HRLPTLTSDAAAEH
+1138 HILPTLTSDAAAEH

-1158 DARMAN
+1158 DARMAD
-1164 WQGDPI
+1164 WQGDPV

-1180 AILEDEEQTEKAF
+1180 AILNDEEQTEKAF
-1193 ASIADMKYNYKVLPE
+1193 ASIADMKYNYKVPPM
-1208 KEAVSDSV
+1208 VSDSV
-1216 TMVWNKEWFT
+1216 TMVWDKKWFT
-1226 ESSLFSD
+1226 ESGLFED
-1233 FIEANPNASF
+1233 FVKDHPDASF

-1256 QHTER
+1256 QHQER
-1261 SNPKLHAGWY
+1261 NIPELRAGWY
-1271 KKTNFTISG
+1271 KKTMVFINIVR
-1280 ILNGEE
+1280 NGEE

-1299 GTGGGSLIDHIR
+1299 GSGGGSLIDHIR
-1311 DFNQGVLDAQRFPY
+1311 DFNQGVLDAQQFPY
-1325 NDAEHQETARETL
+1325 NDAEHQETARYTL
-1338 DVLVPFLEA
+1338 NVLVPFLES
-1347 HARLTPEETQIL
+1347 HAQLTLEETQIL
-1359 EEFKAKNPIRTAET
+1359 EEFKANNPIRTAET
-1373 LQEIAAEKPAAS
+1373 MQEIAAEEPITS
-1385 PLGLEVGDVIRYDGK
+1385 QLGLEVGDVIRYDGK
-1400 RREIEEIDDRH
+1400 RYAIEELNDRH

-1487 DLYGRKPT
+1487 DLYGRKST

-1502 IEDSVIRERVEDQ
+1502 IEDSVIRERVGDQ

-1524 KIKIPVVKNLAQL
+1524 KIEIPVVKNLAQL
-1537 KRAIKIGMEFE
+1537 KRTVKVGMEFE
-1548 ITDHTRPECIGEK
+1548 ITDHTRPECVGEK
-1561 RVITGFNTVDFTS
+1561 RIITGVSTVDFTS
-1574 RKLDEAGEPYG
+1574 RKLDETGEPYG

-1615 MQFHFVEPEML
+1615 MQFHFVEPEKLM
-1626 TEKSRDPELDKAIN
+1626 EKTRDPELDKAIN

-1654 DSSDLSNISL
+1654 DSSDISNIFI

-1671 TDIEIQVTA
+1671 TDMEIQVTA
-1680 DLEHFQMRYAY
+1680 DLEQFRMLYAY
-1691 GDTIVRTE
+1691 GNSIVRTE

-1723 SEDEKAAAH
+1723 SDDEKESVR
-1732 TEPLSKEAAL
+1732 TEPLSREAAL

-1763 AEHQP
+1763 ANHQP
-1768 SREQF
+1768 NQKEF
-1773 AAFLKNEYGT
+1773 AVFLKDEYGI
-1783 GGHSGGEQ
+1783 GGHSGEGQ

-1799 SGMEIEFRN
+1799 SGIEIEFRN

-1827 DAGTYITPEDI
+1827 DAGIYITSKDI
-1838 QEHIQDAKS
+1838 QWHIRDAKNTI
-1847 AMEDFD
+1847 EHFD
-1853 PAYHTPDSLEKAK
+1853 PVYNTQASLEDAK

-1880 TAAPEKEPETVT
+1880 TAAPEKEPEVT
-1892 ESDVA
+1892 TKSGVA
-1897 VGDRFRNLT
+1897 IGDRFRNLT
-1906 TGEICEVVS
+1906 TGEICEVVG

-1921 WITDDCTVSRTDG
+1921 WITDDCTLSRTDG

-2005 LLAIRTLQELEAEQR
+2005 LLAIRTLQELETEQR

-2045 SSSYY
+2045 TSSYY

-2123 ELDSISGRIAQKLYP
+2123 ELDSISGRIAQQLYP
-2138 QSAIQINGFEKTHFQ
+2138 QSAIQISGFEKTHFQ

-2161 GNVPFGDFSVYDAA
+2161 GNVPFGDFSVYDAT

-2258 PMTEQPEWVQLKP
+2258 PMTELPEWVQLKP

-2299 FGVESTCTD
+2299 FGMETTCAD

-2322 NCLPVP
+2322 NQLPVP
-2328 PVPVPVEESVEIPFI
+2328 PVPVPVTETVEMPFV

-2351 SYAVMDGK
+2351 SYAVVDDK
-2359 LYYKKDGIM
+2359 LYYKKNGIM
-2368 LPFSPELTNLTKAE
+2368 LPFSPELTNLTKTE
-2382 QKSTT
+2382 QKSMK
-2387 DAEARIRAA
+2387 DAESRVRAA
-2396 LPIRDC
+2396 LPILDC
-2402 LRDLVTLQLNGA
+2402 LRDLVSMQLDGA
-2414 EDTEVRSKQQEMEQ
+2414 EDDAVYAKQQEMNQ
-2428 YYDQFVQQ
+2428 YYEQFVQQ
-2436 YDRLTEKKNRRILE
+2436 YDRLTEKKNRRLLE
-2450 VDTGYTLLS
+2450 VDNGYTLLS

-2467 GKFVE
+2467 GKFLE

-2564 IAEDA
+2564 IAEDTA
-2569 ARTDAGYTLN
+2569 KTDARYALN

-2618 EISFWNRDFH
+2618 EISFWNRNFH

-2898 GRSFSVKQMEA
+2898 GRSFTVKQMEA

-2927 DDTVYFEELGVDHL
+2927 DDTVYFEELGIDHL

-3013 DALAEMGMIHFDCW
+3013 DTLTEMGMIHFDCW
-3027 AGTYLEAV
+3027 AGNFLEAV

-3109 DRIRSGGVDSSMD
+3109 DRVHGGGVDSSVD

-3139 LLNRDLPESEH
+3139 LLNHNLPESEH
-3150 SKALACAKNVYR
+3150 SKAMACAKNVYR
-3162 IWQETSEQL
+3162 IWQETSEQR

-3184 KAKSSEGFTN
+3184 KSKSGEEFTN

-3208 PAEQIAYIHEASTNK
+3208 PAEEIAYIHEASTNK

-3232 RTGKVRVLL
+3232 RKGKVRVLL

-3249 GTNVQDRLIALHH
+3249 GTNVQERLIALHH
-3262 VDVPWR
+3262 IDVPWR

-3278 IIRQGN
+3278 IVRQGN
-3284 QNAEVHIY
+3284 QNEEVHIY
-3292 RYITEDTFDS
+3292 RYVTEDTFDA

-3394 QFIQHYTE
+3394 QFIQHYTD

-3421 CIRGVVY
+3421 YIRGVMY

-3458 CGFSMY
+3458 CGFAMY

>member
-45 LVYRENPNIQY
+45 LVYQENPNVRY
-56 IASATQWNHSGRYV
+56 IASAAQWNHSGRYV
-70 RSGEHGITVFDE
+70 KSGEHGITVFDE
-82 TPSQNALLFLFDVSQ
+82 TPNRNALLFLFDVSQ
-97 TDNSSTPVTW
+97 TNDPSTPVTW
-107 QLTAAETPEICKL
+107 QLTAAETPEICRL
-120 IGTAHQASYA
+120 IGTVQQTSYA
-130 TAAELCIGLVEHYL
+130 TAAELCSGSVEHHL
-144 QTPRIQTEIRS
+144 QNPRIQTEIHS

-182 ALRMQRNRDV
+182 ALRMQRNSDV

-212 LIRFCRIVNFTYRYA
+212 LIRFCRITQQIYGRA
-227 LSEMKEA
+227 LWLMDKAILKNDLEVEA
-234 IKENTIQTEV
+234 K
-244 QNELRTTEQLQK
+244 NEPRTTGEYQEGYQGRGISHGRVLHAIHGRLG
-256 NVETRSQR
+256 VHEADHDQR
-264 GYVGSDHERGQSFD
+264 QGQ
-278 RHRLDADRIS
+278 
-288 GKSGEI
+288 I
-294 RENLVGMDATES
+294 RENLVDVAANKS
-306 SRTTDILSKE
+306 SGRNSVLGEQSV
-316 RLLSGSASRDQSESR
+316 LSGSASRDQSESR
-331 GRIPGTVHQVHDRTE
+331 GRISGTVHQIYDRTE

-533 LEKVPTNFITSV
+533 LAKVPTNFITSI

-556 RVTDANALLYWNEK
+556 RVTEADALLYWNKE

-611 KAETVSENTQQLSLF
+611 EMETVSEHAQQLSLF
-626 SEPVPEMNLL
+626 SEP
-636 GMVGTTA
+636 
-643 YYTYPNQLTRDS
+643 
-655 LSQIQQKSKAYV
+655 
-667 IAAPSCIL
+667 IL
-675 STDFMLEHNIYFVK
+675 ETQPTPKN
-689 TDRDISV
+689 DR
-696 DQLQSSDA
+696 
-704 ITIMTQCMEKQQQL
+704 
-718 VEISAE
+718 
-724 TAEFMWRDF
+724 
-733 HASVFIN
+733 
-740 GDLLPEYDAASD
+740 P
-752 GMESIAAEIRE
+752 
-763 SSNITVSQFD
+763 
-773 LELYQS
+773 
-779 IAAMQEA
+779 
-786 PAASEN
+786 
-792 DSLTEI
+792 TEI
-798 AEAIRADLELICREY
+798 AEADTF
-813 EIPVTLKNIVVYG
+813 P
-826 SRSKGYEHE
+826 EHKQ
-835 DSDLDIL
+835 
-842 VEYEGDFREDE
+842 R
-853 LFALFHD
+853 
-860 SEEPLQYHGI
+860 
-870 PVDVN
+870 
-875 PIRAEESGTI
+875 
-885 ETYLPA
+885 
-891 ADAFLEHQHMIQ
+891 IQ

-920 EFSIRLEHFAISEQ
+920 EFSQRLEHFAISEQ
-934 LNSDL
+934 LDSDL

-1089 AMFGETELTAVY
+1089 ATFGETELTAVY

-1138 HRLPTLTSDAAAEH
+1138 HILPTLTSDAAAEH

-1158 DARMAN
+1158 DARMAD
-1164 WQGDPI
+1164 WQGDPV

-1180 AILEDEEQTEKAF
+1180 AILNDEEQTEKAF
-1193 ASIADMKYNYKVLPE
+1193 ASIADMKYNYKVPPM
-1208 KEAVSDSV
+1208 VSDSV
-1216 TMVWNKEWFT
+1216 TMVWDKKWFT
-1226 ESSLFSD
+1226 ESGLFED
-1233 FIEANPNASF
+1233 FVKDHPDASF

-1280 ILNGEE
+1280 TLDGEE

-1347 HARLTPEETQIL
+1347 HAQLTPEETQIL

-1487 DLYGRKPT
+1487 DLYGRKST

-1524 KIKIPVVKNLAQL
+1524 KIEIPVVKNLAQL
-1537 KRAIKIGMEFE
+1537 KRTVKAGMEFE
-1548 ITDHTRPECIGEK
+1548 ITDHTRPEYVGEK
-1561 RVITGFNTVDFTS
+1561 RIITGVSTVDFTS
-1574 RKLDEAGEPYG
+1574 RKLDETGEPYG

-1615 MQFHFVEPEML
+1615 MQFHFVEPGML

-1640 YINDFCVDEYGSEM
+1640 YINDFCMDEYSSEA
-1654 DSSDLSNISL
+1654 DLSDLSNIFI

-1671 TDIEIQVTA
+1671 TDMEIQVTA
-1680 DLEHFQMRYAY
+1680 DLEQFRMLYAY
-1691 GDTIVRTE
+1691 GNSIVRTE

-1723 SEDEKAAAH
+1723 PDDEKESVH
-1732 TEPLSKEAAL
+1732 TEPLSREAAL

-1752 VGGKFRVSEYY
+1752 VGGKFRVSKYY
-1763 AEHQP
+1763 ADRQP
-1768 SREQF
+1768 NQKEF
-1773 AAFLKNEYGT
+1773 AVFLKDEYGI
-1783 GGHSGGEQ
+1783 GGHSG
-1791 IFMVNHNA
+1791 ITPIYMANHGA
-1799 SGMEIEFRN
+1799 SGIEIELETH
-1808 SEKYHYKWSEIA
+1808 EKYTYKWNEVA

-1827 DAGTYITPEDI
+1827 DAGTYITSKDI
-1838 QEHIQDAKS
+1838 QRHIRDAKDTI
-1847 AMEDFD
+1847 EHFD
-1853 PAYHTPDSLEKAK
+1853 PVYDTLASLENAK
-1866 AALRQYEPEALAEE
+1866 AALRKYEPEALAEE
-1880 TAAPEKEPETVT
+1880 TAAPEKEPEMTT
-1892 ESDVA
+1892 KSDVA
-1897 VGDRFRNLT
+1897 IGDRFRNLT
-1906 TGEICEVVS
+1906 TGEICEVVG

-1921 WITDDCTVSRTDG
+1921 WITSDCTVSRTSG
-1934 GFTITEN
+1934 SFVVTEN
-1941 ISYQQLLNT
+1941 ISYERLLDTTLFEKVESQT
-1950 ERYEKIETAEQA
+1950 EVEEQA
-1962 VQPAEVQTDSEESP
+1962 EDPVFSEEQP
-1976 ENTAELP
+1976 ESNAELP

-2005 LLAIRTLQELEAEQR
+2005 LLAIRTLQELETEQR
-2020 PATEAEQEIL
+2020 PATPAEQEIL
-2030 AEYVGWGGLKQVFET
+2030 TEYVGWGGLKQVFEP
-2045 SSSYY
+2045 SSSYFE
-2050 DEVKELLSPEEYAAA
+2050 EVKELLSPEEYAAA

-2138 QSAIQINGFEKTHFQ
+2138 QSAIQISGFEKTHFQ

-2161 GNVPFGDFSVYDAA
+2161 GNVPFGDFSVYDAT

-2258 PMTEQPEWVQLKP
+2258 PMTELPEWVQLKP

-2299 FGVESTCTD
+2299 FGMETTCAD

-2322 NCLPVP
+2322 NQLPVP
-2328 PVPVPVEESVEIPFI
+2328 PVPVPVTETVEMPFV

-2351 SYAVMDGK
+2351 SYAVVDDK

-2382 QKSTT
+2382 QKSMK
-2387 DAEARIRAA
+2387 DAESRVRAA
-2396 LPIRDC
+2396 LPILDC
-2402 LRDLVTLQLNGA
+2402 LRDLVSMQLDGA
-2414 EDTEVRSKQQEMEQ
+2414 EDDAVYAKQQEMDW
-2428 YYDQFVQQ
+2428 YYEQFVQQ
-2436 YDRLTEKKNRRILE
+2436 YDRLTEKKNRRLLE
-2450 VDTGYTLLS
+2450 VDNGYTLLS

-2467 GKFVE
+2467 GKFLE

-2501 MNENACVDMAYMQN
+2501 MNENACVDMAYMEM
-2515 LTGKTEEE
+2515 LTGKTEEAI
-2523 LYMELQGLIF
+2523 YQELQGLIF

-2540 ADPDSHAYLPA
+2540 ADLDSHAYLPA

-2569 ARTDAGYTLN
+2569 ARTDARYALN

-2605 PTEYYEQFAKETF
+2605 PTEYYEKFAKETF
-2618 EISFWNRDFH
+2618 EISFWNREFH
-2628 VEFDAFSGSYR
+2628 VEFDSFSGSYR
-2639 VSGRS
+2639 VGGRS
-2644 TEKNNISITDIYGTK
+2644 TEKANISINEIYGTK
-2659 RMNALMILDNLLN
+2659 RMNALVLLDTLLN

-2685 DGKKHRVV
+2685 DGKKRRVV
-2693 NKDETEAAQIKA
+2693 NKEQTEAAQIKA

-2717 EDADRRE
+2717 EDPDRRE
-2724 NLCQIYNQ
+2724 TLCQIYNQ
-2732 SINCIRPREYDGS
+2732 TLNCIRPREYDGS

-2814 EQFAADYIK
+2814 EQFALDYIK

-2860 GHSQFSLIPVSPERE
+2860 GHSQFTMIPVSPERE

-2898 GRSFSVKQMEA
+2898 GRSFTVKQMEA

-2927 DDTVYFEELGVDHL
+2927 DDTVYFEELGIDHL

-2964 SGSVRASDLY
+2964 SGSSRASDLY

-3013 DALAEMGMIHFDCW
+3013 DTLTEMGMIHFDCW
-3027 AGTYLEAV
+3027 AGNFLEAV

-3087 HNEVL
+3087 HTEVL

-3109 DRIRSGGVDSSMD
+3109 DRVHGGGVDSSVD

-3139 LLNRDLPESEH
+3139 LLNHNLPESEH
-3150 SKALACAKNVYR
+3150 SKAMACAKNVYR
-3162 IWQETSEQL
+3162 IWQETSEQR

-3184 KAKSSEGFTN
+3184 KSKSSKEFTN

-3208 PAEQIAYIHEASTNK
+3208 PAEEIAYIHEASTNK
-3223 QKEALFEKV
+3223 QKEALFEKI
-3232 RTGKVRVLL
+3232 RKGKVRVLL

-3249 GTNVQDRLIALHH
+3249 GTNVQERLIALHH
-3262 VDVPWR
+3262 IDVPWR

-3284 QNAEVHIY
+3284 QNKEVHIY
-3292 RYITEDTFDS
+3292 RYVTEDTFDA

-3326 NVEDVDD
+3326 DVEDVDD

-3375 YRLENM
+3375 YRMEDM

-3394 QFIQHYTE
+3394 QFIQHYTD

-3412 PNADGFSPM
+3412 PNVDGFSPM
-3421 CIRGVVY
+3421 CVRGVVY

-3458 CGFSMY
+3458 CGFTMF

-3497 RIDNVLRGIEE
+3497 RIDNVLRGIED
-3508 RIQTAMHQLEDLQT
+3508 RIRNATHQLEDIQT
-3522 QQNTAEVEMQKPFA
+3522 QLHTAEVEIQKPFA
-3536 KEAEYQEKSSRL
+3536 KEAEYQAKSSRL
-3548 AALNA
+3548 AELNA
-3553 ALQFE
+3553 ALQFQ
-3558 DKDEIIS
+3558 DKDEIVS
-3565 EGSDAPEQSAAEQ
+3565 EGSDAPEQNAAEQ
-3578 ERKPKDCIDL
+3578 ERKSKDCVSL

>member
-45 LVYRENPNIQY
+45 LVYREDSNIQY
-56 IASATQWNHSGRYV
+56 IASAAQWNHRGRYV

-97 TDNSSTPVTW
+97 TDNPSTPVTW

-120 IGTAHQASYA
+120 IGTVHQISYA
-130 TAAELCIGLVEHYL
+130 TAAELCSGLGEHYL
-144 QTPRIQTEIRS
+144 QHPRIQAEIHA
-155 HMNAMRL
+155 HMSAMRL

-167 EQYLTSLREAAGYVT
+167 EQYLISLREVASYVT
-182 ALRMQRNRDV
+182 ALRMQRNSDV

-212 LIRFCRIVNFTYRYA
+212 LIRFCRITQQIYGRA
-227 LSEMKEA
+227 LWLMDKAILKNDLEVEA
-234 IKENTIQTEV
+234 K
-244 QNELRTTEQLQK
+244 NEPRITGEYQESYQGRGISHGRLLHAVHGRLGVHEADHD
-256 NVETRSQR
+256 QR
-264 GYVGSDHERGQSFD
+264 QGQ
-278 RHRLDADRIS
+278 
-288 GKSGEI
+288 I
-294 RENLVGMDATES
+294 RRNLVDVAANES
-306 SRTTDILSKE
+306 SGRNSILGEQSV
-316 RLLSGSASRDQSESR
+316 LSGSAPRDQSESR
-331 GRIPGTVHQVHDRTE
+331 GSIPGTVHQVHDRTE
-346 NGNVLGAERES
+346 NGDVLGAERES
-357 QPESGG
+357 QPESRG
-363 TGIAADRVSD
+363 TGIAADRVPD
-373 SAGTGHHQS
+373 PAGTGHHQS

-388 LSETAGTP
+388 LSETAGTA

-474 GLSVEQVKQLPE
+474 GLAVEQIKQLPE
-486 LMQEPVMLFDS
+486 LIQEPVMLFDS

-502 QRNMLVALLAVDQE
+502 PENMLIALLAADQE
-516 SMPIIVSL
+516 NMPLIVSL
-524 QANGTGTYD
+524 RANGTGTYD
-533 LEKVPTNFITSV
+533 LEKVPTNFITSI

-556 RVTDANALLYWNEK
+556 RVTEADALLYWNKE

-601 IVNSVSEKEA
+601 IVNSIAEKEA
-611 KAETVSENTQQLSLF
+611 EMETVSEHAQQLSLF
-626 SEPVPEMNLL
+626 SEPVPE
-636 GMVGTTA
+636 
-643 YYTYPNQLTRDS
+643 Q
-655 LSQIQQKSKAYV
+655 
-667 IAAPSCIL
+667 PS
-675 STDFMLEHNIYFVK
+675 
-689 TDRDISV
+689 
-696 DQLQSSDA
+696 
-704 ITIMTQCMEKQQQL
+704 
-718 VEISAE
+718 
-724 TAEFMWRDF
+724 
-733 HASVFIN
+733 
-740 GDLLPEYDAASD
+740 LPEAD
-752 GMESIAAEIRE
+752 
-763 SSNITVSQFD
+763 TF
-773 LELYQS
+773 
-779 IAAMQEA
+779 
-786 PAASEN
+786 SEHKQ
-792 DSLTEI
+792 
-798 AEAIRADLELICREY
+798 R
-813 EIPVTLKNIVVYG
+813 
-826 SRSKGYEHE
+826 
-835 DSDLDIL
+835 
-842 VEYEGDFREDE
+842 
-853 LFALFHD
+853 
-860 SEEPLQYHGI
+860 
-870 PVDVN
+870 
-875 PIRAEESGTI
+875 
-885 ETYLPA
+885 
-891 ADAFLEHQHMIQ
+891 IQ

-920 EFSIRLEHFAISEQ
+920 EFSQRLEHFAISEQ
-934 LNSDL
+934 LDSDL
-939 ISAAFERSHNF
+939 ISAAFTRSHNF

-978 AIDQQKPQQEIPLTD
+978 ALDQQKPQQEVQLT
-993 EEKAFLQEDLAA
+993 EEEQAFLQEDLAA
-1005 NLAKA
+1005 AIAKA
-1010 PLAWDEIESLGYVFF
+1010 PLAWDEIEDIGYILF
-1025 EDGYLDKSPQRPSEK
+1025 ENGYLDRHKASEK
-1040 SIYGNGLAEPE
+1040 AIYGSSLHESE
-1051 LYALARRMQ
+1051 LYTLARRMQ

-1089 AMFGETELTAVY
+1089 ATFGETELTAVY

-1138 HRLPTLTSDAAAEH
+1138 HRLPTLTSDTAAEH
-1152 LIQAFD
+1152 LIQAFED
-1158 DARMAN
+1158 TRMAD
-1164 WQGDPI
+1164 WQGDPV
-1170 KENRMKKALY
+1170 KENRIKNALY
-1180 AILEDEEQTEKAF
+1180 AILNDEEQTEKAF
-1193 ASIADMKYNYKVLPE
+1193 ASIADMKYNYKVPPM
-1208 KEAVSDSV
+1208 VSDSV
-1216 TMVWNKEWFT
+1216 TMVWDKKWFT
-1226 ESSLFSD
+1226 ESGLFED
-1233 FIEANPNASF
+1233 FVKDHPDASF

-1256 QHTER
+1256 QHQER
-1261 SNPKLHAGWY
+1261 NIPELRAGWY
-1271 KKTNFTISG
+1271 KKTMVFINIVR
-1280 ILNGEE
+1280 NGEE

-1299 GTGGGSLIDHIR
+1299 GSGGGSLIDHIR
-1311 DFNQGVLDAQRFPY
+1311 DFNQGVLDAQQFPY
-1325 NDAEHQETARETL
+1325 NDAEHQETARYTL
-1338 DVLVPFLEA
+1338 NVLVPFLES
-1347 HARLTPEETQIL
+1347 HAQLTLEETQIL
-1359 EEFKAKNPIRTAET
+1359 EEFKANNPIRTAET
-1373 LQEIAAEKPAAS
+1373 MQEIAAEEPITS
-1385 PLGLEVGDVIRYDGK
+1385 QLGLEVGDVIRYDGK
-1400 RREIEEIDDRH
+1400 RYAIEELNDRH
-1411 ITMKDLDA
+1411 ITMKNLDA
-1419 PDFGGVILGQS
+1419 PDLGGVILSQS
-1430 DELVYD
+1430 EELVYD

-1442 LTKGFEILYRASQ
+1442 LTKGFEILSRTSQ

-1487 DLYGRKPT
+1487 DLYGRKST

-1524 KIKIPVVKNLAQL
+1524 KIEIPVVKNLAQL

-1548 ITDHTRPECIGEK
+1548 ITDHVRPECIGEK

-1615 MQFHFVEPEML
+1615 MQFHFVEPGML

-1640 YINDFCVDEYGSEM
+1640 YINDFCMDEYSSEA
-1654 DSSDLSNISL
+1654 DLSDLSNIFI

-1950 ERYEKIETAEQA
+1950 ERYEKIETAEQT

-2020 PATEAEQEIL
+2020 PAAAAEQEIL
-2030 AEYVGWGGLKQVFET
+2030 AEYVGWGGLKQVFEP
-2045 SSSYY
+2045 SSSYFE
-2050 DEVKELLSPEEYAAA
+2050 EVKELLSPEEYAAA

-2258 PMTEQPEWVQLKP
+2258 PMAEQPEWVQLKP

-2299 FGVESTCTD
+2299 FGVESTCAD

-2328 PVPVPVEESVEIPFI
+2328 PVPVPVEESVEIPFV

-2359 LYYKKDGIM
+2359 LYYKKGGIM

-2428 YYDQFVQQ
+2428 YYDRFVQQ

-2579 VERLQAVQPQWLEAA
+2579 VERLQAAQPQWLEAA

-2618 EISFWNRDFH
+2618 EISFWNRNFH

-2644 TEKNNISITDIYGTK
+2644 TEKNNISVNDIYGTK

-2685 DGKKHRVV
+2685 DGKKHRAV

-3150 SKALACAKNVYR
+3150 SKALACARNVYR

-3458 CGFSMY
+3458 CGFAMY

-3522 QQNTAEVEMQKPFA
+3522 QQNTAEVEIQKPFA
-3536 KEAEYQEKSSRL
+3536 KEAEYQAKSSRL
-3548 AALNA
+3548 AELNA
-3553 ALQFE
+3553 ALQFQ
-3558 DKDEIIS
+3558 DKDEIVS
-3565 EGSDAPEQSAAEQ
+3565 EGSDAPEQNAAEQ
-3578 ERKPKDCIDL
+3578 ERKSKDCVSL

>member
-45 LVYRENPNIQY
+45 LVYQENPNVRY
-56 IASATQWNHSGRYV
+56 IASAAQWNHSGRYV
-70 RSGEHGITVFDE
+70 KSGEHGITVFDE
-82 TPSQNALLFLFDVSQ
+82 TPNRNALLFLFDVSQ
-97 TDNSSTPVTW
+97 TNDPSTPVTW
-107 QLTAAETPEICKL
+107 QLTAAETPEICRL
-120 IGTAHQASYA
+120 IGTVQQTSYA
-130 TAAELCIGLVEHYL
+130 TAAKLCSGSVEHYL
-144 QTPRIQTEIRS
+144 QNPRIQTEIHS

-182 ALRMQRNRDV
+182 ALRMQRNSDV

-212 LIRFCRIVNFTYRYA
+212 LIRFCRITQQIYGRA
-227 LSEMKEA
+227 LWLMDKAILKNDLEVEA
-234 IKENTIQTEV
+234 K
-244 QNELRTTEQLQK
+244 NEPRTTGEYQEGYQGRGISHGRVLHAIHGRLG
-256 NVETRSQR
+256 VHEADHDQR
-264 GYVGSDHERGQSFD
+264 QGQ
-278 RHRLDADRIS
+278 
-288 GKSGEI
+288 I
-294 RENLVGMDATES
+294 RENLVDVAANKS
-306 SRTTDILSKE
+306 SGRNSVLGEQSV
-316 RLLSGSASRDQSESR
+316 LSGSTSRDQSESR
-331 GRIPGTVHQVHDRTE
+331 GRISGTVHQIYDRTE

-611 KAETVSENTQQLSLF
+611 EMEMVSEHAQQLSLF
-626 SEPVPEMNLL
+626 SEPVSE
-636 GMVGTTA
+636 
-643 YYTYPNQLTRDS
+643 Q
-655 LSQIQQKSKAYV
+655 
-667 IAAPSCIL
+667 PS
-675 STDFMLEHNIYFVK
+675 
-689 TDRDISV
+689 
-696 DQLQSSDA
+696 
-704 ITIMTQCMEKQQQL
+704 
-718 VEISAE
+718 
-724 TAEFMWRDF
+724 
-733 HASVFIN
+733 
-740 GDLLPEYDAASD
+740 LPE
-752 GMESIAAEIRE
+752 E
-763 SSNITVSQFD
+763 
-773 LELYQS
+773 
-779 IAAMQEA
+779 
-786 PAASEN
+786 
-792 DSLTEI
+792 
-798 AEAIRADLELICREY
+798 
-813 EIPVTLKNIVVYG
+813 
-826 SRSKGYEHE
+826 
-835 DSDLDIL
+835 
-842 VEYEGDFREDE
+842 
-853 LFALFHD
+853 
-860 SEEPLQYHGI
+860 
-870 PVDVN
+870 
-875 PIRAEESGTI
+875 
-885 ETYLPA
+885 
-891 ADAFLEHQHMIQ
+891 DAFPEQKQRIQ
-903 TAFAQVQSQ
+903 IAFAQVQSQ

-920 EFSIRLEHFAISEQ
+920 EFSRRLEHFAISEQ
-934 LNSDL
+934 LDSDL

-1089 AMFGETELTAVY
+1089 ATFGETELTAVY

-1138 HRLPTLTSDAAAEH
+1138 HILPTLTSDAAAEH

-1158 DARMAN
+1158 DARMAD
-1164 WQGDPI
+1164 WQGDPV

-1180 AILEDEEQTEKAF
+1180 AILNDEEQTEKAF
-1193 ASIADMKYNYKVLPE
+1193 ASIADMKYNYKVPPM
-1208 KEAVSDSV
+1208 VSDSV
-1216 TMVWNKEWFT
+1216 TMVWDKKWFT
-1226 ESSLFSD
+1226 ESGLFED
-1233 FIEANPNASF
+1233 FVKDHPDASF

-1256 QHTER
+1256 QHQER
-1261 SNPKLHAGWY
+1261 NIPELRAGWY
-1271 KKTNFTISG
+1271 KKTMVFINIVR
-1280 ILNGEE
+1280 NGEE

-1299 GTGGGSLIDHIR
+1299 GSGGGSLIDHIR
-1311 DFNQGVLDAQRFPY
+1311 DFNQGVLDAQQFPY
-1325 NDAEHQETARETL
+1325 NDAEHQETARYTL
-1338 DVLVPFLEA
+1338 NVLVPFLES
-1347 HARLTPEETQIL
+1347 HAQLTLEETQIL
-1359 EEFKAKNPIRTAET
+1359 EEFKANNPIRTAET
-1373 LQEIAAEKPAAS
+1373 MQEIAAEEPITS
-1385 PLGLEVGDVIRYDGK
+1385 QLGLEVGDVIRYDGK
-1400 RREIEEIDDRH
+1400 RYAIEELNDRH
-1411 ITMKDLDA
+1411 ITMKNLDA
-1419 PDFGGVILGQS
+1419 PDLGGVILSQS
-1430 DELVYD
+1430 EELVYD

-1442 LTKGFEILYRASQ
+1442 LTKGFEILSRTSQ

-1474 DLGKDIAADVAFS
+1474 DLGEEIAADIAFS
-1487 DLYGRKPT
+1487 DLYGRKST
-1495 EIYEILG
+1495 EVYEILG
-1502 IEDSVIRERVEDQ
+1502 VEDSVIRERVEDQ
-1515 LREITSPTE
+1515 LREIISPTE

-1548 ITDHTRPECIGEK
+1548 ITDHVRPECIGEK

-1574 RKLDEAGEPYG
+1574 RKLDEAGGPYG

-1594 AKNWNFDENELTAYL
+1594 AKNWNFSENEMTAYL

-1615 MQFHFVEPEML
+1615 MQFHFVEPEKLM
-1626 TEKSRDPELDKAIN
+1626 EKTRDPELDKAIN

-1671 TDIEIQVTA
+1671 TDMEIQVTA
-1680 DLEHFQMRYAY
+1680 DLEQFRMLYAY
-1691 GDTIVRTE
+1691 GNSIVRTE

-1723 SEDEKAAAH
+1723 SDDEKESVR
-1732 TEPLSKEAAL
+1732 TEPLSREAAL

-1763 AEHQP
+1763 ANHQP
-1768 SREQF
+1768 NQKEF
-1773 AAFLKNEYGT
+1773 AVFLKDEYGI
-1783 GGHSGGEQ
+1783 GGHSSEGQ

-1799 SGMEIEFRN
+1799 SGIEIEFRN

-1827 DAGTYITPEDI
+1827 DAGIYITSKDI
-1838 QEHIQDAKS
+1838 QWHIRDAKNTI
-1847 AMEDFD
+1847 EHFD
-1853 PAYHTPDSLEKAK
+1853 PVYNTQASLEDAK

-1880 TAAPEKEPETVT
+1880 TAAPEKEPEVT
-1892 ESDVA
+1892 TKSGVA
-1897 VGDRFRNLT
+1897 IGDRFRNLT
-1906 TGEICEVVS
+1906 TGEICEVVG

-1921 WITDDCTVSRTDG
+1921 WITDDCTLSRTDG

-2005 LLAIRTLQELEAEQR
+2005 LLAIRTLQELETEQR

-2045 SSSYY
+2045 TSSYY

-2123 ELDSISGRIAQKLYP
+2123 ELDSISGRIAQQLYP
-2138 QSAIQINGFEKTHFQ
+2138 QSAIQISGFEKTHFQ

-2161 GNVPFGDFSVYDAA
+2161 GNVPFGDFSVYDAT

-2258 PMTEQPEWVQLKP
+2258 PMTELPEWVQLKP

-2299 FGVESTCTD
+2299 FGMETTCAD

-2322 NCLPVP
+2322 NQLPVP
-2328 PVPVPVEESVEIPFI
+2328 PVPVPVTETVEMPFV

-2351 SYAVMDGK
+2351 SYAVVDDK
-2359 LYYKKDGIM
+2359 LYYKKNGIM
-2368 LPFSPELTNLTKAE
+2368 LPFSPELTNLTKTE
-2382 QKSTT
+2382 QKSMK
-2387 DAEARIRAA
+2387 DAESRVRAA
-2396 LPIRDC
+2396 LPILDC
-2402 LRDLVTLQLNGA
+2402 LRDLVSMQLDGA
-2414 EDTEVRSKQQEMEQ
+2414 EDDAVYAKQQEMNQ
-2428 YYDQFVQQ
+2428 YYEQFVQQ
-2436 YDRLTEKKNRRILE
+2436 YDRLTEKKNRRLLE
-2450 VDTGYTLLS
+2450 VDNGYTLLS

-2467 GKFVE
+2467 GKFLE

-2564 IAEDA
+2564 IAEDTA
-2569 ARTDAGYTLN
+2569 KTDARYALN

-2618 EISFWNRDFH
+2618 EISFWNRNFH

-2814 EQFAADYIK
+2814 EQFALDYIK

-2860 GHSQFSLIPVSPERE
+2860 GHSQFTMIPVSPERE

-2898 GRSFSVKQMEA
+2898 GRSFTVKQMEA

-2927 DDTVYFEELGVDHL
+2927 DDTVYFEELGIDHL

-3013 DALAEMGMIHFDCW
+3013 DTLTEMGMIHFDCW
-3027 AGTYLEAV
+3027 AGNFLEAV

-3109 DRIRSGGVDSSMD
+3109 DRVHGGGVDSSVD

-3139 LLNRDLPESEH
+3139 LLNHNLPESEH
-3150 SKALACAKNVYR
+3150 SKAMACAKNVYR
-3162 IWQETSEQL
+3162 IWQETSEQR

-3184 KAKSSEGFTN
+3184 KSKSGEEFTN

-3208 PAEQIAYIHEASTNK
+3208 PAEEIAYIHEASTNK

-3232 RTGKVRVLL
+3232 RKGKVRVLL

-3249 GTNVQDRLIALHH
+3249 GTNVQERLIALHH
-3262 VDVPWR
+3262 IDVPWR

-3278 IIRQGN
+3278 IVRQGN
-3284 QNAEVHIY
+3284 QNEEVHIY
-3292 RYITEDTFDS
+3292 RYVTEDTFDA

-3326 NVEDVDD
+3326 DVEDVDD

-3354 MELDIE
+3354 MELDIA

-3375 YRLENM
+3375 YRMEDM

-3394 QFIQHYTE
+3394 QFIQHYTD

-3412 PNADGFSPM
+3412 PNADRFSPM
-3421 CIRGVVY
+3421 CIRGVTY
-3428 TERKKAAAALMQAIR
+3428 TERKKAAAALMQAIH

-3458 CGFSMY
+3458 CGFTMY
-3464 ARFEPLQKGYTMT
+3464 TRFEPLQKGYTMT

-3497 RIDNVLRGIEE
+3497 RIDNVLRGIED
-3508 RIQTAMHQLEDLQT
+3508 RIQNATHQLEDIQT
-3522 QQNTAEVEMQKPFA
+3522 QLHTAELEIQKPFA
-3536 KEAEYQEKSSRL
+3536 KEAEYQAKSSRL
-3548 AALNA
+3548 AELNA
-3553 ALQFE
+3553 ALQFQ
-3558 DKDEIIS
+3558 DKDEIVS
-3565 EGSDAPEQSAAEQ
+3565 EGSDAPEQNAAEQ
-3578 ERKPKDCIDL
+3578 ERKSKGDICL

>member
-45 LVYRENPNIQY
+45 LVYRENPDLMY
-56 IASATQWNHSGRYV
+56 IASASQWNQSGRYV

-82 TPSQNALLFLFDVSQ
+82 TPSKNALLFLFDVSQ
-97 TDNSSTPVTW
+97 TDDPETPVTW
-107 QLTAAETPEICKL
+107 RLTAAEEPAIRHML
-120 IGTAHQASYA
+120 GTEHHASYA
-130 TAAELCIGLVEHYL
+130 TAAELCSGAVEHYL
-144 QTPRIQTEIRS
+144 QHPRIQAEIQS
-155 HMNAMRL
+155 HMNAMGLDDARR
-162 NATQQ
+162 
-167 EQYLTSLREAAGYVT
+167 EQYVTSLREAANYVT
-182 ALRMQRNRDV
+182 ALRMQRNSDI
-192 TWEIPEPNLDAMD
+192 TWTVPEPNLDAMD
-205 FFRENQN
+205 FFRDNQN
-212 LIRFCRIVNFTYRYA
+212 LIRFCRNAQQIFGRTLKSIELLAKERKKNESGRFDAIEEKMEGVREQRVSSGRRMERELTGFTSGSGR
-227 LSEMKEA
+227 S
-234 IKENTIQTEV
+234 
-244 QNELRTTEQLQK
+244 NEGQIRRDL
-256 NVETRSQR
+256 
-264 GYVGSDHERGQSFD
+264 VGV
-278 RHRLDADRIS
+278 DAD
-288 GKSGEI
+288 KSPRTAEI
-294 RENLVGMDATES
+294 LEEQHTLPD
-306 SRTTDILSKE
+306 
-316 RLLSGSASRDQSESR
+316 SASRDQSESR
-331 GRIPGTVHQVHDRTE
+331 GRIPGTVYQIHDRAE
-346 NGNVLGAERES
+346 GGNVLGAERES

-363 TGIAADRVSD
+363 TGIAADRVPD

-611 KAETVSENTQQLSLF
+611 KAETVSENTRQLSLF

-643 YYTYPNQLTRDS
+643 YYTYPNRLTRDS
-655 LSQIQQKSKAYV
+655 LSQIQQQSKAYV

-704 ITIMTQCMEKQQQL
+704 IIIMTQCMEKQQQL

-786 PAASEN
+786 PAASKN

-798 AEAIRADLELICREY
+798 AEAIQADLELICREY

-835 DSDLDIL
+835 GSDLDIL

-860 SEEPLQYHGI
+860 AENPLQYQGI
-870 PVDVN
+870 PIDVN

-885 ETYLPA
+885 RTYLPA
-891 ADAFLEHQHMIQ
+891 ADAFLEHKHMIQ

-912 FNLTASQQ
+912 FNLTASQK
-920 EFSIRLEHFAISEQ
+920 EFSQRLEHFAISEQ
-934 LNSDL
+934 PDSDL

-993 EEKAFLQEDLAA
+993 EEKAFLQENLAA

-1089 AMFGETELTAVY
+1089 ATFGETELTAVY

-1138 HRLPTLTSDAAAEH
+1138 HILPTLTSDAAAEH

-1158 DARMAN
+1158 DARMAD
-1164 WQGDPI
+1164 WQGDPV

-1180 AILEDEEQTEKAF
+1180 AILNDEEQTEKAF
-1193 ASIADMKYNYKVLPE
+1193 ASIADMKYNYKVPPM
-1208 KEAVSDSV
+1208 VSDSV
-1216 TMVWNKEWFT
+1216 TMVWDKKWFT
-1226 ESSLFSD
+1226 ESGLFED
-1233 FIEANPNASF
+1233 FVKDHPDASF

-1256 QHTER
+1256 QHQER
-1261 SNPKLHAGWY
+1261 NIPELRAGWY
-1271 KKTNFTISG
+1271 KKTMVFINIVR
-1280 ILNGEE
+1280 NGEE

-1299 GTGGGSLIDHIR
+1299 GSGGGSLIDHIR
-1311 DFNQGVLDAQRFPY
+1311 DFNQGVLDAQQFPY
-1325 NDAEHQETARETL
+1325 NDAEHQETARYTL
-1338 DVLVPFLEA
+1338 NVLVPFLES
-1347 HARLTPEETQIL
+1347 HAQLTLEETQIL
-1359 EEFKAKNPIRTAET
+1359 EEFKANNPIRTAET
-1373 LQEIAAEKPAAS
+1373 MQEIAAEEPITS
-1385 PLGLEVGDVIRYDGK
+1385 QLGLEVGDVIRYDGK
-1400 RREIEEIDDRH
+1400 RYAIEELNDRH
-1411 ITMKDLDA
+1411 ITMKNLDA
-1419 PDFGGVILGQS
+1419 PDLGGVILSQS
-1430 DELVYD
+1430 EELVYD

-1442 LTKGFEILYRASQ
+1442 LTKGFEILSRTSQ

-1474 DLGKDIAADVAFS
+1474 DLGEEIAADIAFS
-1487 DLYGRKPT
+1487 DLYGRKST
-1495 EIYEILG
+1495 EVYEILG
-1502 IEDSVIRERVEDQ
+1502 VEDSVIRERVEDQ
-1515 LREITSPTE
+1515 LREIISPTE
-1524 KIKIPVVKNLAQL
+1524 KIEIPVVKNLAQL

-1548 ITDHTRPECIGEK
+1548 ITDHVRPECIGEK

-1574 RKLDEAGEPYG
+1574 RKLDEAGGPYG

-1594 AKNWNFDENELTAYL
+1594 AKNWNFSENEMTAYL

-1615 MQFHFVEPEML
+1615 MQFHFVEPETLM
-1626 TEKSRDPELDKAIN
+1626 EKTRDPELDKAIN

-1723 SEDEKAAAH
+1723 SDDEKESVH
-1732 TEPLSKEAAL
+1732 TEPLSREAAL

-1752 VGGKFRVSEYY
+1752 VGGKFRVSDYY
-1763 AEHQP
+1763 ADHQP
-1768 SREQF
+1768 SQKEF
-1773 AAFLKNEYGT
+1773 AVFLKDEYGI
-1783 GGHSGGEQ
+1783 GGHSG
-1791 IFMVNHNA
+1791 ITPIYMANHGA
-1799 SGMEIEFRN
+1799 SGIEIELETH
-1808 SEKYHYKWSEIA
+1808 EKYSYKWNEVA

-1827 DAGTYITPEDI
+1827 DAGTYITSKDI
-1838 QEHIQDAKS
+1838 QRHIRDAKNTI
-1847 AMEDFD
+1847 EHFD
-1853 PAYHTPDSLEKAK
+1853 PVYNTQASLEDAK
-1866 AALRQYEPEALAEE
+1866 AALRKYEPEALAEE
-1880 TAAPEKEPETVT
+1880 TAAPEKEPEVT
-1892 ESDVA
+1892 TKSGVA
-1897 VGDRFRNLT
+1897 IGDRFRNLT
-1906 TGEICEVVS
+1906 TGEICEVVG

-1921 WITDDCTVSRTDG
+1921 WITSDCTVSRTSG
-1934 GFTITEN
+1934 SFVVTEN
-1941 ISYQQLLNT
+1941 ISYERLLDT
-1950 ERYEKIETAEQA
+1950 TLFEKAEPQAEVVEQA
-1962 VQPAEVQTDSEESP
+1962 EEPVFSEEQP
-1976 ENTAELP
+1976 ESNAELP

-2005 LLAIRTLQELEAEQR
+2005 LLAIRTLQELETEQR

-2045 SSSYY
+2045 TSSYY

-2123 ELDSISGRIAQKLYP
+2123 ELDSISGRIAQQLYP
-2138 QSAIQINGFEKTHFQ
+2138 QSAIQVNGFEKTHFQ

-2299 FGVESTCTD
+2299 FGVESTCAD

-2322 NCLPVP
+2322 NRLPVP
-2328 PVPVPVEESVEIPFI
+2328 PVPVPVEESVEMPFI

-2351 SYAVMDGK
+2351 SYAVMDSK

-2428 YYDQFVQQ
+2428 YYDRFVQQ

-2618 EISFWNRDFH
+2618 EISFWNRNFH

-2860 GHSQFSLIPVSPERE
+2860 GHSQFSLIPISPERE

-3075 DMLNLD
+3075 DMLHLD

-3249 GTNVQDRLIALHH
+3249 GTNVQNRLIALHH

-3458 CGFSMY
+3458 CGFAMY

-3522 QQNTAEVEMQKPFA
+3522 QQNTAEAEMQKPFA

>member
-130 TAAELCIGLVEHYL
+130 TAAELCSGLVEHYL

-212 LIRFCRIVNFTYRYA
+212 LIRFCRITQQIYGRA
-227 LSEMKEA
+227 LRLMDKAILKNDLEVEA
-234 IKENTIQTEV
+234 K
-244 QNELRTTEQLQK
+244 NEPRTTGEYQESYQGRG
-256 NVETRSQR
+256 RSHGRVLHAVHGRLGVHEADHDQR
-264 GYVGSDHERGQSFD
+264 QGQ
-278 RHRLDADRIS
+278 
-288 GKSGEI
+288 I
-294 RENLVGMDATES
+294 RRNLVDVAANES
-306 SRTTDILSKE
+306 SGRNSILGEQSV
-316 RLLSGSASRDQSESR
+316 LSGSASRDQSEIG
-331 GRIPGTVHQVHDRTE
+331 GRIPGTVHQVHDRAK
-346 NGNVLGAERES
+346 NGDVLGAERES
-357 QPESGG
+357 QPESRG
-363 TGIAADRVSD
+363 TGIAADRVPD

-388 LSETAGTP
+388 LSETAGTA
-396 ALLKEE
+396 ALLNAEITEE
-402 IKEAETE
+402 TKEAETE
-409 VASVSAFALEVDQ
+409 VTSVSAFALEVDQ

-474 GLSVEQVKQLPE
+474 GLAVEQIKQLPE
-486 LMQEPVMLFDS
+486 LIQEPVMLFDS

-502 QRNMLVALLAVDQE
+502 PENMLIALLAADQE
-516 SMPIIVSL
+516 NMPLIVSL
-524 QANGTGTYD
+524 RANGTGTYD
-533 LEKVPTNFITSV
+533 LEKVPTNFITSI

-556 RVTDANALLYWNEK
+556 RVTEADALLYWNKE

-601 IVNSVSEKEA
+601 IVNSVSEKEV

-667 IAAPSCIL
+667 TAAPSCIL

-704 ITIMTQCMEKQQQL
+704 IAIMTQCMEKQQQL

-733 HASVFIN
+733 HASVFIK

-763 SSNITVSQFD
+763 SSNITISQFD
-773 LELYQS
+773 LEQYQG

-786 PAASEN
+786 PAASED

-798 AEAIRADLELICREY
+798 AEAIQADLELICREY

-875 PIRAEESGTI
+875 PIRAEESGTT

-891 ADAFLEHQHMIQ
+891 ADAFLEHKHMIQ

-920 EFSIRLEHFAISEQ
+920 EFSQRLEHFAISEQ
-934 LNSDL
+934 LDSDL

-1089 AMFGETELTAVY
+1089 ATFGETELTAVY

-1138 HRLPTLTSDAAAEH
+1138 HRLPTLTSDAAAKH

-1158 DARMAN
+1158 DARMAD
-1164 WQGDPI
+1164 WQGDPV

-1180 AILEDEEQTEKAF
+1180 AILNDEEQTEKAF
-1193 ASIADMKYNYKVLPE
+1193 ASIADMKYNYKVPPM
-1208 KEAVSDSV
+1208 VSDSV
-1216 TMVWNKEWFT
+1216 TMVWDKKWFT
-1226 ESSLFSD
+1226 ESGLFED
-1233 FIEANPNASF
+1233 FVKDHPDASF

-1256 QHTER
+1256 QHQER
-1261 SNPKLHAGWY
+1261 NIPELRAGWY
-1271 KKTNFTISG
+1271 KKTMVFINIVR
-1280 ILNGEE
+1280 NGEE

-1299 GTGGGSLIDHIR
+1299 GSGGGSLIDHIR
-1311 DFNQGVLDAQRFPY
+1311 DFNQGVLDAQQFPY
-1325 NDAEHQETARETL
+1325 NDAEHQETARYTL
-1338 DVLVPFLEA
+1338 NVLVPFLES
-1347 HARLTPEETQIL
+1347 HAQLTLEETQIL
-1359 EEFKAKNPIRTAET
+1359 EEFKANNPIRTAET
-1373 LQEIAAEKPAAS
+1373 MQEIAAEEPITS
-1385 PLGLEVGDVIRYDGK
+1385 QLGLEVGDVIRYDGK
-1400 RREIEEIDDRH
+1400 RYAIEELNDRH
-1411 ITMKDLDA
+1411 ITMKNLDA
-1419 PDFGGVILGQS
+1419 PDLGGVILSQS
-1430 DELVYD
+1430 EELVYD

-1442 LTKGFEILYRASQ
+1442 LTKGFEILSRTSQ

-1474 DLGKDIAADVAFS
+1474 DLGEEIAADIAFS
-1487 DLYGRKPT
+1487 DLYGRKST
-1495 EIYEILG
+1495 EVYEILG
-1502 IEDSVIRERVEDQ
+1502 VEDSVIRERVEDQ
-1515 LREITSPTE
+1515 LREIISPTE
-1524 KIKIPVVKNLAQL
+1524 KIEIPVVKNLAQL

-1548 ITDHTRPECIGEK
+1548 ITDHVRPECIGEK

-1574 RKLDEAGEPYG
+1574 RKLDEAGGPYG

-1594 AKNWNFDENELTAYL
+1594 AKNWNFSENEMTAYL

-1615 MQFHFVEPEML
+1615 MQFHFVEPETLM
-1626 TEKSRDPELDKAIN
+1626 EKTRDPELDKAIN

-1962 VQPAEVQTDSEESP
+1962 AQPAEVQTDSEESP

-2020 PATEAEQEIL
+2020 PAAAAEQEIL
-2030 AEYVGWGGLKQVFET
+2030 AEYVGWGGLKQVFEP
-2045 SSSYY
+2045 SSSYFE
-2050 DEVKELLSPEEYAAA
+2050 EVKELLSPEEYAAA

-2258 PMTEQPEWVQLKP
+2258 PMTELPEWVQLKP

-2299 FGVESTCTD
+2299 FGMETTCAD

-2322 NCLPVP
+2322 NQLPVP
-2328 PVPVPVEESVEIPFI
+2328 PVPVPVTETVEMPFV

-2351 SYAVMDGK
+2351 SYAVVDDK

-2382 QKSTT
+2382 QKSMK
-2387 DAEARIRAA
+2387 DAESRVRAA
-2396 LPIRDC
+2396 LPILDC
-2402 LRDLVTLQLNGA
+2402 LRDLVSMQLDGA
-2414 EDTEVRSKQQEMEQ
+2414 EDDAVYAKQQEMNQ
-2428 YYDQFVQQ
+2428 YYEQFVQQ
-2436 YDRLTEKKNRRILE
+2436 YDRLTEKKNRRLLE
-2450 VDTGYTLLS
+2450 VDNGYTLLS

-2467 GKFVE
+2467 GKFLE

-2501 MNENACVDMAYMQN
+2501 MNENACVDMAYMEM
-2515 LTGKTEEE
+2515 LTGKTEEAI
-2523 LYMELQGLIF
+2523 YQELQGLIF

-2569 ARTDAGYTLN
+2569 ARTDARYALN

-2605 PTEYYEQFAKETF
+2605 PTEYYEKFAKETF
-2618 EISFWNRDFH
+2618 EISFWNREFH
-2628 VEFDAFSGSYR
+2628 VEFDSFSGSYR
-2639 VSGRS
+2639 VGGRS
-2644 TEKNNISITDIYGTK
+2644 TEKANISINEIYGTK
-2659 RMNALMILDNLLN
+2659 RMNALVLLDTLLN

-2685 DGKKHRVV
+2685 DGKKRRVV
-2693 NKDETEAAQIKA
+2693 NKEQTEAAQIKA

-2717 EDADRRE
+2717 EDPDRRE
-2724 NLCQIYNQ
+2724 TLCQIYNQ
-2732 SINCIRPREYDGS
+2732 TLNCIRPREYDGS

-2814 EQFAADYIK
+2814 EQFALDYIK

-2860 GHSQFSLIPVSPERE
+2860 GHSQFTMIPVSPERE

-2884 EITRGIEELNHSGN
+2884 EITRGIEELNNSGN
-2898 GRSFSVKQMEA
+2898 GRSFTVKQMEA

-2918 EALQDKKRD
+2918 ESLQDKKRD
-2927 DDTVYFEELGVDHL
+2927 DDTVYFEELGIDHL

-2964 SGSVRASDLY
+2964 SGSSRASDLY

-3013 DALAEMGMIHFDCW
+3013 DTLTEMGMIHFDCW
-3027 AGTYLEAV
+3027 AGNFLEAV

-3087 HNEVL
+3087 HTEVL

-3109 DRIRSGGVDSSMD
+3109 DRVHGGGVDSSMD

-3139 LLNRDLPESEH
+3139 LLNHDLPESEH
-3150 SKALACAKNVYR
+3150 SKAMTCAKNVYR
-3162 IWQETSEQL
+3162 IWRETSEQR

-3184 KAKSSEGFTN
+3184 KFKSSEEFTN

-3208 PAEQIAYIHEASTNK
+3208 PAEEIAYIHEASTNK

-3232 RTGKVRVLL
+3232 RKGKVRVLL

-3249 GTNVQDRLIALHH
+3249 GTNVQERLIALHH
-3262 VDVPWR
+3262 IDVPWR

-3284 QNAEVHIY
+3284 QNKEVHIY
-3292 RYITEDTFDS
+3292 RYVTEDTFDA

-3312 KITGQIMTS
+3312 RITGQIMTS

-3326 NVEDVDD
+3326 DVEDVDD

-3375 YRLENM
+3375 YRMEDM

-3394 QFIQHYTE
+3394 QFIQHYTD

-3412 PNADGFSPM
+3412 PNVDGFSPM
-3421 CIRGVVY
+3421 CVRGVVY

-3458 CGFSMY
+3458 CGFTMF

-3497 RIDNVLRGIEE
+3497 RIDNVLRSIED
-3508 RIQTAMHQLEDLQT
+3508 RIRNATHQLEDIQT
-3522 QQNTAEVEMQKPFA
+3522 QLHTAEVEIQKPFA
-3536 KEAEYQEKSSRL
+3536 KEAEYQAKSSRL
-3548 AALNA
+3548 AELNA
-3553 ALQFE
+3553 ALQFQ
-3558 DKDEIIS
+3558 DKDEIVS
-3565 EGSDAPEQSAAEQ
+3565 EGSDAPEQNAAEQ
-3578 ERKPKDCIDL
+3578 ERKSKDCVSL

>member
-45 LVYRENPNIQY
+45 LVYRENPNLMY
-56 IASATQWNHSGRYV
+56 IASASQWNQSGRYV
-70 RSGEHGITVFDE
+70 RTGEHGITVFDE
-82 TPSQNALLFLFDVSQ
+82 TPSKNALLFLFDVSQ
-97 TDNSSTPVTW
+97 TDNPSTPVTW

-120 IGTAHQASYA
+120 IGTVHQTSYA
-130 TAAELCIGLVEHYL
+130 TAAELCSGLGEHYL
-144 QTPRIQTEIRS
+144 QHPRIQAEIHA
-155 HMNAMRL
+155 HMSAMRL

-167 EQYLTSLREAAGYVT
+167 EQYLISLREVASYVT
-182 ALRMQRNRDV
+182 ALRMQRNSDV

-212 LIRFCRIVNFTYRYA
+212 LIRFCRITQQIYGRA
-227 LSEMKEA
+227 LWLMDKAILKNDLEVEA
-234 IKENTIQTEV
+234 K
-244 QNELRTTEQLQK
+244 NEPRITGEYQESYQGRGISHGRLLHAVHGRLGVHEADHD
-256 NVETRSQR
+256 QR
-264 GYVGSDHERGQSFD
+264 QGQ
-278 RHRLDADRIS
+278 
-288 GKSGEI
+288 I
-294 RENLVGMDATES
+294 RRNLVDVAANES
-306 SRTTDILSKE
+306 SGRNSILGEQSV
-316 RLLSGSASRDQSESR
+316 LSGSAPRDQSESR
-331 GRIPGTVHQVHDRTE
+331 GSIPGTVHQVHDRTE
-346 NGNVLGAERES
+346 NGDVLGAERES
-357 QPESGG
+357 QPESRG
-363 TGIAADRVSD
+363 TGIAADRIPD
-373 SAGTGHHQS
+373 STGTGHHQS

-396 ALLKEE
+396 ALLNEE

-409 VASVSAFALEVDQ
+409 ATSVSAFALEVDQ
-422 ALAGELSQYN
+422 ALAGALSQYN

-601 IVNSVSEKEA
+601 IVNSIAEKEA
-611 KAETVSENTQQLSLF
+611 EMETVSEHAQQLSLF
-626 SEPVPEMNLL
+626 SEPVPE
-636 GMVGTTA
+636 
-643 YYTYPNQLTRDS
+643 Q
-655 LSQIQQKSKAYV
+655 
-667 IAAPSCIL
+667 PS
-675 STDFMLEHNIYFVK
+675 
-689 TDRDISV
+689 
-696 DQLQSSDA
+696 
-704 ITIMTQCMEKQQQL
+704 
-718 VEISAE
+718 
-724 TAEFMWRDF
+724 
-733 HASVFIN
+733 
-740 GDLLPEYDAASD
+740 LPEAD
-752 GMESIAAEIRE
+752 
-763 SSNITVSQFD
+763 TF
-773 LELYQS
+773 
-779 IAAMQEA
+779 
-786 PAASEN
+786 SEHKQ
-792 DSLTEI
+792 
-798 AEAIRADLELICREY
+798 R
-813 EIPVTLKNIVVYG
+813 
-826 SRSKGYEHE
+826 
-835 DSDLDIL
+835 
-842 VEYEGDFREDE
+842 
-853 LFALFHD
+853 
-860 SEEPLQYHGI
+860 
-870 PVDVN
+870 
-875 PIRAEESGTI
+875 
-885 ETYLPA
+885 
-891 ADAFLEHQHMIQ
+891 IQ

-920 EFSIRLEHFAISEQ
+920 EFSQRLEHFAISEQ
-934 LNSDL
+934 LDSDL
-939 ISAAFERSHNF
+939 ISAAFTRSHNF

-978 AIDQQKPQQEIPLTD
+978 ALDQQKPQQEVQLT
-993 EEKAFLQEDLAA
+993 EEEQAFLQEDLAA
-1005 NLAKA
+1005 AIAKA
-1010 PLAWDEIESLGYVFF
+1010 PLAWDEIEDIGYILF
-1025 EDGYLDKSPQRPSEK
+1025 ENGYLDRHKASEK
-1040 SIYGNGLAEPE
+1040 AIYGSSLHESE
-1051 LYALARRMQ
+1051 LYTLARRMQ

-1089 AMFGETELTAVY
+1089 ATFGETELTAVY

-1138 HRLPTLTSDAAAEH
+1138 HRLPTLTSDTAAEH
-1152 LIQAFD
+1152 LIQAFED
-1158 DARMAN
+1158 TRMAD
-1164 WQGDPI
+1164 WQGDPV
-1170 KENRMKKALY
+1170 KENRIKNALY
-1180 AILEDEEQTEKAF
+1180 AILNDEEQTEKAF
-1193 ASIADMKYNYKVLPE
+1193 ASIADMKYNYKVPPM
-1208 KEAVSDSV
+1208 VSDSV
-1216 TMVWNKEWFT
+1216 TMVWDKKWFT
-1226 ESSLFSD
+1226 ESGLFED
-1233 FIEANPNASF
+1233 FVKDHPDTSF

-1256 QHTER
+1256 QHQER
-1261 SNPKLHAGWY
+1261 NVPELRAGWY
-1271 KKTNFTISG
+1271 KKTMVFINIVR
-1280 ILNGEE
+1280 NGEE

-1311 DFNQGVLDAQRFPY
+1311 DFNQGVLDAQQFPY
-1325 NDAEHQETARETL
+1325 NDAEHQETARYTL
-1338 DVLVPFLEA
+1338 NVLVPFLES
-1347 HARLTPEETQIL
+1347 HAQLTLEETQIL
-1359 EEFKAKNPIRTAET
+1359 EEFKANNPIRTAET
-1373 LQEIAAEKPAAS
+1373 MQEIAAEEPITS
-1385 PLGLEVGDVIRYDGK
+1385 QLGLEVGDVIRYDGK
-1400 RREIEEIDDRH
+1400 RYAIEELNDRH
-1411 ITMKDLDA
+1411 ITMKNLDA
-1419 PDFGGVILGQS
+1419 PDLGGVILSQS
-1430 DELVYD
+1430 EELVYD

-1442 LTKGFEILYRASQ
+1442 LTKGFEILYRTSQ

-1474 DLGKDIAADVAFS
+1474 DLGKDIVADVAFS
-1487 DLYGRKPT
+1487 DLYGRKST

-1502 IEDSVIRERVEDQ
+1502 IEDSVIRERVGDQ

-1524 KIKIPVVKNLAQL
+1524 KIEIPVVKNLAQL
-1537 KRAIKIGMEFE
+1537 KRTVKVGMEFE
-1548 ITDHTRPECIGEK
+1548 ITDHTRPECVGEK
-1561 RVITGFNTVDFTS
+1561 RIITGVSTVDFTS
-1574 RKLDEAGEPYG
+1574 RKLDETGEPYG

-1615 MQFHFVEPEML
+1615 MQFHFVEPGML
-1626 TEKSRDPELDKAIN
+1626 TEKRRDPELDKAIN
-1640 YINDFCVDEYGSEM
+1640 YINDFCMDEYSSEA
-1654 DSSDLSNISL
+1654 DLSNLSNIFI

-1671 TDIEIQVTA
+1671 TDMEIQVTA
-1680 DLEHFQMRYAY
+1680 DLEQFRMLYAY
-1691 GDTIVRTE
+1691 GNSIVRTE

-1723 SEDEKAAAH
+1723 SDDEKESVR
-1732 TEPLSKEAAL
+1732 TEPLSREAAL

-1752 VGGKFRVSEYY
+1752 VGGKFRVSDYY
-1763 AEHQP
+1763 ADHQP
-1768 SREQF
+1768 SQKEF
-1773 AAFLKNEYGT
+1773 AVFLKDEYGI
-1783 GGHSGGEQ
+1783 GGHSG
-1791 IFMVNHNA
+1791 ITPIYMANHGA
-1799 SGMEIEFRN
+1799 SGIEIELETH
-1808 SEKYHYKWSEIA
+1808 EKYTYKWNEVA

-1827 DAGTYITPEDI
+1827 DAGTYITSKDI
-1838 QEHIQDAKS
+1838 QWHIRDAKNTI
-1847 AMEDFD
+1847 EHFD
-1853 PAYHTPDSLEKAK
+1853 PVYNTQASLEDAK
-1866 AALRQYEPEALAEE
+1866 AALRKYEPEALAEE
-1880 TAAPEKEPETVT
+1880 TAAPEKEPEVT
-1892 ESDVA
+1892 TKSGVA
-1897 VGDRFRNLT
+1897 IGDRFRNLT
-1906 TGEICEVVS
+1906 TGEICEVVV

-1921 WITDDCTVSRTDG
+1921 WITSDCTVSRTSG
-1934 GFTITEN
+1934 SFVVTEN
-1941 ISYQQLLNT
+1941 ISYEKLLDTTLFEKAEPQT
-1950 ERYEKIETAEQA
+1950 EVLEQA
-1962 VQPAEVQTDSEESP
+1962 EEPVFSEEQP
-1976 ENTAELP
+1976 ESNAELP

-2045 SSSYY
+2045 TSSYY

-2123 ELDSISGRIAQKLYP
+2123 ELDSISGRIAQQLYP
-2138 QSAIQINGFEKTHFQ
+2138 QSAIQVNGFEKTHFQ

-2299 FGVESTCTD
+2299 FGVESTCAD

-2328 PVPVPVEESVEIPFI
+2328 PVPVPVEESVEIPFV

-2501 MNENACVDMAYMQN
+2501 MNENACVDIAYMQN

-2618 EISFWNRDFH
+2618 EISFWNRNFH

-2898 GRSFSVKQMEA
+2898 GRNFSVKQMEA

-3150 SKALACAKNVYR
+3150 SKALACARNVYR

-3326 NVEDVDD
+3326 DVEDVDD

-3375 YRLENM
+3375 YRMEDM

-3394 QFIQHYTE
+3394 QFIQHYTD

-3412 PNADGFSPM
+3412 PNVDGFSPM
-3421 CIRGVVY
+3421 CVRGVVY

-3458 CGFSMY
+3458 CGFTMF

-3497 RIDNVLRGIEE
+3497 RIDNVLRGIED
-3508 RIQTAMHQLEDLQT
+3508 RIRNATHQLEDIQT
-3522 QQNTAEVEMQKPFA
+3522 QLHTAEVEIQKPFA
-3536 KEAEYQEKSSRL
+3536 KEAEYQAKSSRL
-3548 AALNA
+3548 AELNA
-3553 ALQFE
+3553 ALQFQ
-3558 DKDEIIS
+3558 DKDEIVS
-3565 EGSDAPEQSAAEQ
+3565 EGSDAPEQNAAEQ
-3578 ERKPKDCIDL
+3578 ERKSKDCVSL

>member
-45 LVYRENPNIQY
+45 LVYREDSNIQY
-56 IASATQWNHSGRYV
+56 IARAAQWNHRGRYV

-97 TDNSSTPVTW
+97 TDNPSTPVTW

-120 IGTAHQASYA
+120 IGTVHQTSYA
-130 TAAELCIGLVEHYL
+130 TAAELCSGLGEHYL
-144 QTPRIQTEIRS
+144 QHPRIQAEIHA
-155 HMNAMRL
+155 HMSAMRL

-167 EQYLTSLREAAGYVT
+167 EQYLISLREVASYVT
-182 ALRMQRNRDV
+182 ALRMQRNSDV

-212 LIRFCRIVNFTYRYA
+212 LIRFCRITQQIYGRA
-227 LSEMKEA
+227 LWLMDKAILKNDLEVEA
-234 IKENTIQTEV
+234 K
-244 QNELRTTEQLQK
+244 NEPRITGEYQESYQGRGISHGRLLHAVHGRLGVHEADHD
-256 NVETRSQR
+256 QR
-264 GYVGSDHERGQSFD
+264 QGQ
-278 RHRLDADRIS
+278 
-288 GKSGEI
+288 I
-294 RENLVGMDATES
+294 RRNLVDMAANES
-306 SRTTDILSKE
+306 SGRNSILGEQSV
-316 RLLSGSASRDQSESR
+316 LSGSAPRDQSESR
-331 GRIPGTVHQVHDRTE
+331 GSIPGTVHQVHDRTE
-346 NGNVLGAERES
+346 NGDVLGAERES
-357 QPESGG
+357 QPESRG
-363 TGIAADRVSD
+363 TGIAADRVPD
-373 SAGTGHHQS
+373 PAGTGHHQS

-388 LSETAGTP
+388 LSETAGTA

-474 GLSVEQVKQLPE
+474 GLAVEQIKQLPE
-486 LMQEPVMLFDS
+486 LIQEPVMLFDS

-502 QRNMLVALLAVDQE
+502 PENMLIALLAADQE
-516 SMPIIVSL
+516 NMPLIVSL
-524 QANGTGTYD
+524 RANGTGTYD
-533 LEKVPTNFITSV
+533 LEKVPTNFITSI

-556 RVTDANALLYWNEK
+556 RVTEADALLYWNKE

-601 IVNSVSEKEA
+601 IVNSIAEKEA
-611 KAETVSENTQQLSLF
+611 EMETVSEHAQQLSLF
-626 SEPVPEMNLL
+626 SEPVPE
-636 GMVGTTA
+636 
-643 YYTYPNQLTRDS
+643 Q
-655 LSQIQQKSKAYV
+655 
-667 IAAPSCIL
+667 PS
-675 STDFMLEHNIYFVK
+675 
-689 TDRDISV
+689 
-696 DQLQSSDA
+696 
-704 ITIMTQCMEKQQQL
+704 
-718 VEISAE
+718 
-724 TAEFMWRDF
+724 
-733 HASVFIN
+733 
-740 GDLLPEYDAASD
+740 LPEAD
-752 GMESIAAEIRE
+752 
-763 SSNITVSQFD
+763 TF
-773 LELYQS
+773 
-779 IAAMQEA
+779 
-786 PAASEN
+786 SEHKQ
-792 DSLTEI
+792 
-798 AEAIRADLELICREY
+798 R
-813 EIPVTLKNIVVYG
+813 
-826 SRSKGYEHE
+826 
-835 DSDLDIL
+835 
-842 VEYEGDFREDE
+842 
-853 LFALFHD
+853 
-860 SEEPLQYHGI
+860 
-870 PVDVN
+870 
-875 PIRAEESGTI
+875 
-885 ETYLPA
+885 
-891 ADAFLEHQHMIQ
+891 IQ

-920 EFSIRLEHFAISEQ
+920 EFSQRLEHFAISEQ
-934 LNSDL
+934 LDSDL
-939 ISAAFERSHNF
+939 ISAAFTRSHNF

-978 AIDQQKPQQEIPLTD
+978 ALDQQKPQQEVQLT
-993 EEKAFLQEDLAA
+993 EEEQAFLQEDLAA
-1005 NLAKA
+1005 AIAKA
-1010 PLAWDEIESLGYVFF
+1010 PLAWDEIEDIGYILF
-1025 EDGYLDKSPQRPSEK
+1025 ENGYLDRHKASEK
-1040 SIYGNGLAEPE
+1040 AIYGSSLHESE
-1051 LYALARRMQ
+1051 LYTLARRMQ

-1089 AMFGETELTAVY
+1089 ATFGETELTAVY

-1138 HRLPTLTSDAAAEH
+1138 HRLPTLTSDTAAEH
-1152 LIQAFD
+1152 LIQAFED
-1158 DARMAN
+1158 TRMAD
-1164 WQGDPI
+1164 WQGDPV
-1170 KENRMKKALY
+1170 KENRIKNALY
-1180 AILEDEEQTEKAF
+1180 AILNDEEQTEKAF
-1193 ASIADMKYNYKVLPE
+1193 ASIADMKYNYKVPPM
-1208 KEAVSDSV
+1208 VSDSV
-1216 TMVWNKEWFT
+1216 TMVWDKKWFT
-1226 ESSLFSD
+1226 ESGLFED
-1233 FIEANPNASF
+1233 FVKDHPDTSF

-1256 QHTER
+1256 QHQER
-1261 SNPKLHAGWY
+1261 NVPELRAGWY
-1271 KKTNFTISG
+1271 KKTMVFINIVR
-1280 ILNGEE
+1280 NGEE

-1311 DFNQGVLDAQRFPY
+1311 DFNQGVLDAQQFPY
-1325 NDAEHQETARETL
+1325 NDAEHQETARYTL
-1338 DVLVPFLEA
+1338 NVLVPFLES
-1347 HARLTPEETQIL
+1347 HAQLTLEETQIL
-1359 EEFKAKNPIRTAET
+1359 EEFKANNPIRTAET
-1373 LQEIAAEKPAAS
+1373 MQEIAAEEPITS
-1385 PLGLEVGDVIRYDGK
+1385 QLGLEVGDVIRYDGK
-1400 RREIEEIDDRH
+1400 RYAIEELNDRH
-1411 ITMKDLDA
+1411 ITMKNLDA
-1419 PDFGGVILGQS
+1419 PDLGGVILSQS
-1430 DELVYD
+1430 EELVYD

-1442 LTKGFEILYRASQ
+1442 LTKGFEILYRTSQ

-1474 DLGKDIAADVAFS
+1474 DLGKDIVADVAFS
-1487 DLYGRKPT
+1487 DLYGRKST

-1502 IEDSVIRERVEDQ
+1502 IEDSVIRERVGDQ

-1524 KIKIPVVKNLAQL
+1524 KIEIPVVKNLAQL
-1537 KRAIKIGMEFE
+1537 KRTVKVGMEFE
-1548 ITDHTRPECIGEK
+1548 ITDHTRPECVGEK
-1561 RVITGFNTVDFTS
+1561 RIITGVSTVDFTS
-1574 RKLDEAGEPYG
+1574 RKLDETGEPYG

-1615 MQFHFVEPEML
+1615 MQFHFVEPGML
-1626 TEKSRDPELDKAIN
+1626 TEKRRDPELDKAIN
-1640 YINDFCVDEYGSEM
+1640 YINDFCMDEYSSEA
-1654 DSSDLSNISL
+1654 DLSNLSNIFI

-1671 TDIEIQVTA
+1671 TDMEIQVTA
-1680 DLEHFQMRYAY
+1680 DLEQFRMLYAY
-1691 GDTIVRTE
+1691 GNSIVRTE

-1723 SEDEKAAAH
+1723 SDDEKESVR
-1732 TEPLSKEAAL
+1732 TEPLSREAAL

-1752 VGGKFRVSEYY
+1752 VGGKFRVSDYY
-1763 AEHQP
+1763 ADHQP
-1768 SREQF
+1768 SQKEF
-1773 AAFLKNEYGT
+1773 AVFLKDEYGI
-1783 GGHSGGEQ
+1783 GGHSG
-1791 IFMVNHNA
+1791 ITPIYMANHGA
-1799 SGMEIEFRN
+1799 SGIEIELETH
-1808 SEKYHYKWSEIA
+1808 EKYTYKWNEVA

-1827 DAGTYITPEDI
+1827 DAGTYITSKDI
-1838 QEHIQDAKS
+1838 QWHIRDAKNTI
-1847 AMEDFD
+1847 EHFD
-1853 PAYHTPDSLEKAK
+1853 PVYNTQASLEDAK
-1866 AALRQYEPEALAEE
+1866 AALRKYEPEALAEE
-1880 TAAPEKEPETVT
+1880 TAAPEKEPEVT
-1892 ESDVA
+1892 TKRGVA
-1897 VGDRFRNLT
+1897 IGDRFRNLT

-2005 LLAIRTLQELEAEQR
+2005 LLAIRTLQELETEQR

-2123 ELDSISGRIAQKLYP
+2123 ELDSISGRIAQQLYP
-2138 QSAIQINGFEKTHFQ
+2138 QSAIQVNGFEKTHFQ
-2153 DNAFVAAV
+2153 DNTFVAAV

-2299 FGVESTCTD
+2299 FGVESTCAD

-2328 PVPVPVEESVEIPFI
+2328 PVPVPVEESVEIPFV

-2387 DAEARIRAA
+2387 DAEARICAA
-2396 LPIRDC
+2396 LPIRNC

-2414 EDTEVRSKQQEMEQ
+2414 EDTEVRSKQQEMER

-2436 YDRLTEKKNRRILE
+2436 YGRLTEKKNRRILE

-2579 VERLQAVQPQWLEAA
+2579 VERLQAAQPQWLEAA

-2644 TEKNNISITDIYGTK
+2644 TEKSNISVTDIYGTK

-3184 KAKSSEGFTN
+3184 KAKSSKGFAN

-3428 TERKKAAAALMQAIR
+3428 TERKKAAAALIQAIR

-3458 CGFSMY
+3458 CGFAMY

-3578 ERKPKDCIDL
+3578 ERKSKDCIDL

>member
-45 LVYRENPNIQY
+45 LVYREDSNIQY
-56 IASATQWNHSGRYV
+56 IASAAQWNHRGRYV

-97 TDNSSTPVTW
+97 TDNPSTPVTW

-120 IGTAHQASYA
+120 IGTVHQTSYA
-130 TAAELCIGLVEHYL
+130 TAAELCSGLGEHYL
-144 QTPRIQTEIRS
+144 QHPRIQAEIHA
-155 HMNAMRL
+155 HMSAMRL

-167 EQYLTSLREAAGYVT
+167 EQYLISLREVASYVT
-182 ALRMQRNRDV
+182 ALRMQRNSDV

-212 LIRFCRIVNFTYRYA
+212 LIRFCRITQQIYGRA
-227 LSEMKEA
+227 LWLMDKAILKNDLEVEA
-234 IKENTIQTEV
+234 K
-244 QNELRTTEQLQK
+244 NEPRITGEYQESYQGRGISHGRLLHAVHGRLGVHEADHD
-256 NVETRSQR
+256 QR
-264 GYVGSDHERGQSFD
+264 QGQ
-278 RHRLDADRIS
+278 
-288 GKSGEI
+288 I
-294 RENLVGMDATES
+294 RRNLVDVAANES
-306 SRTTDILSKE
+306 SGRNSILGEQSV
-316 RLLSGSASRDQSESR
+316 LSGSAPRDQSESR
-331 GRIPGTVHQVHDRTE
+331 GSIPGTVHQVHDRTE
-346 NGNVLGAERES
+346 NGDVLGAERES
-357 QPESGG
+357 QPESRG
-363 TGIAADRVSD
+363 TGIAADRVPD
-373 SAGTGHHQS
+373 PAGTGHHQS

-388 LSETAGTP
+388 LSETAGTA

-474 GLSVEQVKQLPE
+474 GLAVEQIKQLPE
-486 LMQEPVMLFDS
+486 LIQEPVMLFDS

-502 QRNMLVALLAVDQE
+502 PENMLIALLAADQE
-516 SMPIIVSL
+516 NMPLIVSL
-524 QANGTGTYD
+524 RANGTGTYD
-533 LEKVPTNFITSV
+533 LEKVPTNFITSI

-556 RVTDANALLYWNEK
+556 RVTEADALLYWNKE

-601 IVNSVSEKEA
+601 IVNSIAEKEA
-611 KAETVSENTQQLSLF
+611 EMETVSEHAQQLSLF
-626 SEPVPEMNLL
+626 SEPVPE
-636 GMVGTTA
+636 
-643 YYTYPNQLTRDS
+643 Q
-655 LSQIQQKSKAYV
+655 
-667 IAAPSCIL
+667 PS
-675 STDFMLEHNIYFVK
+675 
-689 TDRDISV
+689 
-696 DQLQSSDA
+696 
-704 ITIMTQCMEKQQQL
+704 
-718 VEISAE
+718 
-724 TAEFMWRDF
+724 
-733 HASVFIN
+733 
-740 GDLLPEYDAASD
+740 LPEAD
-752 GMESIAAEIRE
+752 
-763 SSNITVSQFD
+763 TF
-773 LELYQS
+773 
-779 IAAMQEA
+779 
-786 PAASEN
+786 SEHKQ
-792 DSLTEI
+792 
-798 AEAIRADLELICREY
+798 R
-813 EIPVTLKNIVVYG
+813 
-826 SRSKGYEHE
+826 
-835 DSDLDIL
+835 
-842 VEYEGDFREDE
+842 
-853 LFALFHD
+853 
-860 SEEPLQYHGI
+860 
-870 PVDVN
+870 
-875 PIRAEESGTI
+875 
-885 ETYLPA
+885 
-891 ADAFLEHQHMIQ
+891 IQ

-920 EFSIRLEHFAISEQ
+920 EFSPRLEHFAISEQ
-934 LNSDL
+934 LDSDL
-939 ISAAFERSHNF
+939 ISAAFTRSHNF

-978 AIDQQKPQQEIPLTD
+978 ALDQQKPQQEVQLT
-993 EEKAFLQEDLAA
+993 EEEQAFLQEDLAA
-1005 NLAKA
+1005 AIAKA
-1010 PLAWDEIESLGYVFF
+1010 PLAWDEIEDIGYILF
-1025 EDGYLDKSPQRPSEK
+1025 ENGYLDRHKASEK
-1040 SIYGNGLAEPE
+1040 AIYGSSLHESE
-1051 LYALARRMQ
+1051 LYTLARRMQ

-1089 AMFGETELTAVY
+1089 ATFGETELTAVY

-1138 HRLPTLTSDAAAEH
+1138 HRLPTLTSDTAAEH
-1152 LIQAFD
+1152 LIQAFED
-1158 DARMAN
+1158 TRMAD
-1164 WQGDPI
+1164 WQGDPV
-1170 KENRMKKALY
+1170 KENRIKNALY
-1180 AILEDEEQTEKAF
+1180 AILNDEEQTEKAF
-1193 ASIADMKYNYKVLPE
+1193 ASIADMKYNYKVPPM
-1208 KEAVSDSV
+1208 VSDSV
-1216 TMVWNKEWFT
+1216 TMVWDKKWFT
-1226 ESSLFSD
+1226 ESGLFED
-1233 FIEANPNASF
+1233 FVKDHPDTSF

-1256 QHTER
+1256 QHQER
-1261 SNPKLHAGWY
+1261 NVPELRAGWY
-1271 KKTNFTISG
+1271 KKTMVFINIVR
-1280 ILNGEE
+1280 NGEE

-1311 DFNQGVLDAQRFPY
+1311 DFNQGVLDAQQFPY
-1325 NDAEHQETARETL
+1325 NDAEHQETARYTL
-1338 DVLVPFLEA
+1338 NVLVPFLES
-1347 HARLTPEETQIL
+1347 HAQLTLEETQIL
-1359 EEFKAKNPIRTAET
+1359 EEFKANNPIRTAET
-1373 LQEIAAEKPAAS
+1373 MQEIAAEEPITS
-1385 PLGLEVGDVIRYDGK
+1385 QLGLEVGDVIRYDGK
-1400 RREIEEIDDRH
+1400 RYAIEELNDRH
-1411 ITMKDLDA
+1411 ITMKNLDA
-1419 PDFGGVILGQS
+1419 PDLGGVILSQS
-1430 DELVYD
+1430 EELVYD

-1442 LTKGFEILYRASQ
+1442 LTKGFEILYRTSQ

-1474 DLGKDIAADVAFS
+1474 DLGKDIVADVAFS
-1487 DLYGRKPT
+1487 DLYGRKST

-1502 IEDSVIRERVEDQ
+1502 IEDSVIRERVGDQ

-1524 KIKIPVVKNLAQL
+1524 KIEIPVVKNLAQL
-1537 KRAIKIGMEFE
+1537 KRTVKVGMEFE
-1548 ITDHTRPECIGEK
+1548 ITDHTRPECVGEK
-1561 RVITGFNTVDFTS
+1561 RIITGVSTVDFTS
-1574 RKLDEAGEPYG
+1574 RKLDETGEPYG

-1615 MQFHFVEPEML
+1615 MQFHFVEPGML
-1626 TEKSRDPELDKAIN
+1626 TEKRRDPELDKAIN
-1640 YINDFCVDEYGSEM
+1640 YINDFCMDEYSSEA
-1654 DSSDLSNISL
+1654 DLSNLSNIFI

-1671 TDIEIQVTA
+1671 TDMEIQVTA
-1680 DLEHFQMRYAY
+1680 DLEQFRMLYAY
-1691 GDTIVRTE
+1691 GNSIVRTE

-1723 SEDEKAAAH
+1723 SDDEKESVR
-1732 TEPLSKEAAL
+1732 TEPLSREAAL

-1752 VGGKFRVSEYY
+1752 VGGKFRVSDYY
-1763 AEHQP
+1763 ADHQP
-1768 SREQF
+1768 SQKEF
-1773 AAFLKNEYGT
+1773 AVFLKDEYGI
-1783 GGHSGGEQ
+1783 GGHSG
-1791 IFMVNHNA
+1791 ITPIYMANHGA
-1799 SGMEIEFRN
+1799 SGIEIELETH
-1808 SEKYHYKWSEIA
+1808 EKYTYKWNEVA

-1827 DAGTYITPEDI
+1827 DAGTYITSKDI
-1838 QEHIQDAKS
+1838 QWHIRDAKNTI
-1847 AMEDFD
+1847 EHFD
-1853 PAYHTPDSLEKAK
+1853 PVYNTQASLEDAK
-1866 AALRQYEPEALAEE
+1866 AALRKYEPEALAEE
-1880 TAAPEKEPETVT
+1880 TAAPEKEPEVT
-1892 ESDVA
+1892 TKSGVA
-1897 VGDRFRNLT
+1897 IGDRFRNLT
-1906 TGEICEVVS
+1906 TGEICEVVV

-1921 WITDDCTVSRTDG
+1921 WITSDCTVSRTSG
-1934 GFTITEN
+1934 SFVVTEN
-1941 ISYQQLLNT
+1941 ISYEKLLDTTLFEKAEPQT
-1950 ERYEKIETAEQA
+1950 EVLEQA
-1962 VQPAEVQTDSEESP
+1962 EEPVFSEEQP
-1976 ENTAELP
+1976 ESNAELP

-2123 ELDSISGRIAQKLYP
+2123 ELDSISGRIAQQLYP
-2138 QSAIQINGFEKTHFQ
+2138 QSAIQVNGFEKTHFQ

-2200 VALITSKGTMDKE
+2200 VTLITSKGTMDKE

-2299 FGVESTCTD
+2299 FGVESTCAD
-2308 TLRNPLSMELERAV
+2308 TLRNSLSIELERAV
-2322 NCLPVP
+2322 NRLPVP
-2328 PVPVPVEESVEIPFI
+2328 PVPVPVKESVEMPFV

-2359 LYYKKDGIM
+2359 LYYKKDGAM
-2368 LPFSPELTNLTKAE
+2368 LPFSPKLTNLTKAE

-2387 DAEARIRAA
+2387 DAEARICAA
-2396 LPIRDC
+2396 LPIRNC

-2414 EDTEVRSKQQEMEQ
+2414 EDTEVRSKQQEMER

-2436 YDRLTEKKNRRILE
+2436 YGRLTEKKNRRILE

-2618 EISFWNRDFH
+2618 EISFWNRNFH

-2927 DDTVYFEELGVDHL
+2927 DDTVYFEELGIDHL

-3013 DALAEMGMIHFDCW
+3013 EALAEMGMIHFDCW

-3150 SKALACAKNVYR
+3150 SKALACARNVYR

-3326 NVEDVDD
+3326 DVEDVDD

-3375 YRLENM
+3375 YRMEDM

-3394 QFIQHYTE
+3394 QFIQHYTD

-3412 PNADGFSPM
+3412 PNVDGFSPM
-3421 CIRGVVY
+3421 CVRGVVY

-3458 CGFSMY
+3458 CGFTMF

-3497 RIDNVLRGIEE
+3497 RIDNVLRGIED
-3508 RIQTAMHQLEDLQT
+3508 RIRNATHQLEDIQT
-3522 QQNTAEVEMQKPFA
+3522 QLHTAEVEIQKPFA
-3536 KEAEYQEKSSRL
+3536 KEAEYQAKSSRL
-3548 AALNA
+3548 AELNA
-3553 ALQFE
+3553 ALQFQ
-3558 DKDEIIS
+3558 DKDEIVS
-3565 EGSDAPEQSAAEQ
+3565 EGSDAPEQNAAEQ
-3578 ERKPKDCIDL
+3578 ERKSKDCVSL

>member
-45 LVYRENPNIQY
+45 LVYREDSNIQY
-56 IASATQWNHSGRYV
+56 IASAAQWNHRGRYV

-97 TDNSSTPVTW
+97 TDNPSTPVTW

-120 IGTAHQASYA
+120 IGTVHQTSYA
-130 TAAELCIGLVEHYL
+130 TAAELCSGLGEHYL
-144 QTPRIQTEIRS
+144 QHPRIQAEIHA
-155 HMNAMRL
+155 HMSAMRL

-167 EQYLTSLREAAGYVT
+167 EQYLISLREVASYVT
-182 ALRMQRNRDV
+182 ALRMQRNSDV

-212 LIRFCRIVNFTYRYA
+212 LIRFCRITQQIYGRA
-227 LSEMKEA
+227 LWLMDKAILKNDLEVEA
-234 IKENTIQTEV
+234 K
-244 QNELRTTEQLQK
+244 NEPRITGEYQESYQGRGISHGRLLHAVHGRLGVHEADHD
-256 NVETRSQR
+256 QR
-264 GYVGSDHERGQSFD
+264 QGQ
-278 RHRLDADRIS
+278 
-288 GKSGEI
+288 I
-294 RENLVGMDATES
+294 RRNLVDVAANES
-306 SRTTDILSKE
+306 SGRNSILGEQSV
-316 RLLSGSASRDQSESR
+316 LSGSAPRDQSESR
-331 GRIPGTVHQVHDRTE
+331 GSIPGTVHQVHDRTE
-346 NGNVLGAERES
+346 NGDVLGAERES
-357 QPESGG
+357 QPESRG
-363 TGIAADRVSD
+363 TGIAADRVPD
-373 SAGTGHHQS
+373 PAGTGHHQS

-388 LSETAGTP
+388 LSETAGTA

-474 GLSVEQVKQLPE
+474 GLAVEQIKQLPE
-486 LMQEPVMLFDS
+486 LIQEPVMLFDS

-502 QRNMLVALLAVDQE
+502 PENMLIALLAADQE
-516 SMPIIVSL
+516 NMPLIVSL
-524 QANGTGTYD
+524 RANGTGTYD
-533 LEKVPTNFITSV
+533 LEKVPTNFITSI

-556 RVTDANALLYWNEK
+556 RVTEADALLYWNKE

-601 IVNSVSEKEA
+601 IVNSIAEKEA
-611 KAETVSENTQQLSLF
+611 EMETVSEHAQQLSLF
-626 SEPVPEMNLL
+626 SEPVPE
-636 GMVGTTA
+636 
-643 YYTYPNQLTRDS
+643 Q
-655 LSQIQQKSKAYV
+655 
-667 IAAPSCIL
+667 PS
-675 STDFMLEHNIYFVK
+675 
-689 TDRDISV
+689 
-696 DQLQSSDA
+696 
-704 ITIMTQCMEKQQQL
+704 
-718 VEISAE
+718 
-724 TAEFMWRDF
+724 
-733 HASVFIN
+733 
-740 GDLLPEYDAASD
+740 LPEAD
-752 GMESIAAEIRE
+752 
-763 SSNITVSQFD
+763 TF
-773 LELYQS
+773 
-779 IAAMQEA
+779 
-786 PAASEN
+786 SEHKQ
-792 DSLTEI
+792 
-798 AEAIRADLELICREY
+798 R
-813 EIPVTLKNIVVYG
+813 
-826 SRSKGYEHE
+826 
-835 DSDLDIL
+835 
-842 VEYEGDFREDE
+842 
-853 LFALFHD
+853 
-860 SEEPLQYHGI
+860 
-870 PVDVN
+870 
-875 PIRAEESGTI
+875 
-885 ETYLPA
+885 
-891 ADAFLEHQHMIQ
+891 IQ

-920 EFSIRLEHFAISEQ
+920 EFSQRLEHFAISEQ
-934 LNSDL
+934 LDSDL
-939 ISAAFERSHNF
+939 ISAAFTRSHNF

-978 AIDQQKPQQEIPLTD
+978 ALDQQKPQQEVQLT
-993 EEKAFLQEDLAA
+993 EEEQAFLQEDLAA
-1005 NLAKA
+1005 AIAKA
-1010 PLAWDEIESLGYVFF
+1010 PLAWDEIEDIGYILF
-1025 EDGYLDKSPQRPSEK
+1025 ENGYLDRHKASEK
-1040 SIYGNGLAEPE
+1040 AIYGSSLHESE
-1051 LYALARRMQ
+1051 LYTLARRMQ

-1089 AMFGETELTAVY
+1089 ATFGETELTAVY

-1138 HRLPTLTSDAAAEH
+1138 HRLPTLTSDTAAEH
-1152 LIQAFD
+1152 LIQAFED
-1158 DARMAN
+1158 TRMAD
-1164 WQGDPI
+1164 WQGDPV
-1170 KENRMKKALY
+1170 KENRIKNALY
-1180 AILEDEEQTEKAF
+1180 AILNDEEQTEKAF
-1193 ASIADMKYNYKVLPE
+1193 ASIADMKYNYKVPPM
-1208 KEAVSDSV
+1208 VSDSV
-1216 TMVWNKEWFT
+1216 TMVWDKKWFT
-1226 ESSLFSD
+1226 ESGLFED
-1233 FIEANPNASF
+1233 FVKDHPDTSF

-1256 QHTER
+1256 QHQER
-1261 SNPKLHAGWY
+1261 NVPELRAGWY
-1271 KKTNFTISG
+1271 KKTMVFINIVR
-1280 ILNGEE
+1280 NGEE

-1311 DFNQGVLDAQRFPY
+1311 DFNQGVLDAQQFPY
-1325 NDAEHQETARETL
+1325 NDAEHQETARYTL
-1338 DVLVPFLEA
+1338 NVLVPFLES
-1347 HARLTPEETQIL
+1347 HAQLTLEETQIL
-1359 EEFKAKNPIRTAET
+1359 EEFKANNPIRTAET
-1373 LQEIAAEKPAAS
+1373 MQEIAAEEPITS
-1385 PLGLEVGDVIRYDGK
+1385 QLGLEVGDVIRYDGK
-1400 RREIEEIDDRH
+1400 RYAIEELNDRH
-1411 ITMKDLDA
+1411 ITMKNLDA
-1419 PDFGGVILGQS
+1419 PDLGGVILSQS
-1430 DELVYD
+1430 EELVYD

-1442 LTKGFEILYRASQ
+1442 LTKGFEILYRTSQ

-1474 DLGKDIAADVAFS
+1474 DLGKDIVADVAFS
-1487 DLYGRKPT
+1487 DLYGRKST

-1502 IEDSVIRERVEDQ
+1502 IEDSVIRERVGDQ

-1524 KIKIPVVKNLAQL
+1524 KIEIPVVKNLAQL
-1537 KRAIKIGMEFE
+1537 KRTVKVGMEFE
-1548 ITDHTRPECIGEK
+1548 ITDHTRPECVGEK
-1561 RVITGFNTVDFTS
+1561 RIITGVSTVDFTS
-1574 RKLDEAGEPYG
+1574 RKLDETGEPYG

-1615 MQFHFVEPEML
+1615 MQFHFVEPGML
-1626 TEKSRDPELDKAIN
+1626 TEKRRDPELDKAIN
-1640 YINDFCVDEYGSEM
+1640 YINDFCMDEYSSEA
-1654 DSSDLSNISL
+1654 DLSNLSNIFI

-1671 TDIEIQVTA
+1671 TDMEIQVTA
-1680 DLEHFQMRYAY
+1680 DLEQFRMLYAY
-1691 GDTIVRTE
+1691 GNSIVRTE

-1723 SEDEKAAAH
+1723 SDDEKESVR
-1732 TEPLSKEAAL
+1732 TEPLSREAAL

-1752 VGGKFRVSEYY
+1752 VGGKFRVSDYY
-1763 AEHQP
+1763 ADHQP
-1768 SREQF
+1768 SQKEF
-1773 AAFLKNEYGT
+1773 AVFLKDEYGI
-1783 GGHSGGEQ
+1783 GGHSG
-1791 IFMVNHNA
+1791 ITPIYMANHGA
-1799 SGMEIEFRN
+1799 SGIEIELETH
-1808 SEKYHYKWSEIA
+1808 EKYTYKWNEVA

-1827 DAGTYITPEDI
+1827 DAGTYITSKDI
-1838 QEHIQDAKS
+1838 QWHIRDAKNTI
-1847 AMEDFD
+1847 EHFD
-1853 PAYHTPDSLEKAK
+1853 PVYNTQASLEDAK
-1866 AALRQYEPEALAEE
+1866 AALRKYEPEALAEE
-1880 TAAPEKEPETVT
+1880 TAAPEKEPEVT
-1892 ESDVA
+1892 TKRGVA
-1897 VGDRFRNLT
+1897 IGDRFRNLT

-2005 LLAIRTLQELEAEQR
+2005 LLAIRTLQELETEQR

-2123 ELDSISGRIAQKLYP
+2123 ELDSISGRIAQQLYP
-2138 QSAIQINGFEKTHFQ
+2138 QSAIQVNGFEKTHFQ
-2153 DNAFVAAV
+2153 DNTFVAAV

-2299 FGVESTCTD
+2299 FGVESTCAD

-2328 PVPVPVEESVEIPFI
+2328 PVPVPVEESVEIPFV

-2387 DAEARIRAA
+2387 DAEARICAA
-2396 LPIRDC
+2396 LPIRNC

-2414 EDTEVRSKQQEMEQ
+2414 EDTEVRSKQQEMER

-2436 YDRLTEKKNRRILE
+2436 YGRLTEKKNRRILE

-2579 VERLQAVQPQWLEAA
+2579 VERLQAAQPQWLEAA

-2644 TEKNNISITDIYGTK
+2644 TEKSNISVTDIYGTK

-3184 KAKSSEGFTN
+3184 KAKSSKGFAN

-3428 TERKKAAAALMQAIR
+3428 TERKKAAALIQAIR

-3458 CGFSMY
+3458 CGFAMY

-3578 ERKPKDCIDL
+3578 ERKSKDCIDL

>member
-6 EVQSNWTEITNRL
+6 EVQNNWTEITNRL

-45 LVYRENPNIQY
+45 LVYRENPNLMY
-56 IASATQWNHSGRYV
+56 IASASQWNQSGRYV

-82 TPSQNALLFLFDVSQ
+82 TPSKNALLFLFDISQ
-97 TDNSSTPVTW
+97 TDDPETPVTW
-107 QLTAAETPEICKL
+107 RLTAAEEPAIRHML
-120 IGTAHQASYA
+120 GTEHHASYA
-130 TAAELCIGLVEHYL
+130 TAAELCSGAVEHYL
-144 QTPRIQTEIRS
+144 QHPRIQAEIQS
-155 HMNAMRL
+155 HMNAMGLDDARR
-162 NATQQ
+162 
-167 EQYLTSLREAAGYVT
+167 EQYVTSLREAANYVT
-182 ALRMQRNRDV
+182 ALRMQRNSDI
-192 TWEIPEPNLDAMD
+192 TWTVPEPNLNAMD
-205 FFRENQN
+205 FFRDNQN
-212 LIRFCRIVNFTYRYA
+212 LIRFCRNAQQIFGRTLKSIELLAKERKKNESGRFDAIEEKMEGIREQRVSSGRRMERELTGFTSGSGR
-227 LSEMKEA
+227 S
-234 IKENTIQTEV
+234 
-244 QNELRTTEQLQK
+244 NEGQIRRDL
-256 NVETRSQR
+256 
-264 GYVGSDHERGQSFD
+264 VGV
-278 RHRLDADRIS
+278 DAD
-288 GKSGEI
+288 KSPRTAEI
-294 RENLVGMDATES
+294 LEEQHTLPD
-306 SRTTDILSKE
+306 
-316 RLLSGSASRDQSESR
+316 SASRDQSESR
-331 GRIPGTVHQVHDRTE
+331 GRISGTVHQIYDRTE

-601 IVNSVSEKEA
+601 IVNSVSEREA
-611 KAETVSENTQQLSLF
+611 KAETVLENTQQLSLF

-636 GMVGTTA
+636 GMVGTIA

-704 ITIMTQCMEKQQQL
+704 IAIMTQCMEKQQQL

-773 LELYQS
+773 LEQYQS

-798 AEAIRADLELICREY
+798 AEAIQADLELICREY

-835 DSDLDIL
+835 GSDLDIL

-875 PIRAEESGTI
+875 PIRTEESGTI

-891 ADAFLEHQHMIQ
+891 ADAFLEHKHMIQ

-920 EFSIRLEHFAISEQ
+920 EFSQRLEHFAISEQ
-934 LNSDL
+934 LDSDL
-939 ISAAFERSHNF
+939 ISAAFECSHNF

-1025 EDGYLDKSPQRPSEK
+1025 EDGYLDKFPQRPSEK

-1089 AMFGETELTAVY
+1089 ATFGETELTAVY

-1138 HRLPTLTSDAAAEH
+1138 HILPTLTSDAAAEH

-1158 DARMAN
+1158 DARMAD
-1164 WQGDPI
+1164 WQGDPV

-1180 AILEDEEQTEKAF
+1180 AILNDEEQTEKAF
-1193 ASIADMKYNYKVLPE
+1193 ASIADMKYNYKVPPM
-1208 KEAVSDSV
+1208 VSDSV
-1216 TMVWNKEWFT
+1216 TMVWDKKWFT
-1226 ESSLFSD
+1226 ESGLFED
-1233 FIEANPNASF
+1233 FVKDHPDASF

-1256 QHTER
+1256 QHQER
-1261 SNPKLHAGWY
+1261 NIPELRAGWY
-1271 KKTNFTISG
+1271 KKTMVFINIVRNS
-1280 ILNGEE
+1280 EE

-1299 GTGGGSLIDHIR
+1299 GSGGGSLIDHIR
-1311 DFNQGVLDAQRFPY
+1311 DFNQGVLDAQQFPY
-1325 NDAEHQETARETL
+1325 NDAEHQETARYTL
-1338 DVLVPFLEA
+1338 NVLVPFLES
-1347 HARLTPEETQIL
+1347 HAQLTLEETQIL
-1359 EEFKAKNPIRTAET
+1359 EEFKANNPIRTAET
-1373 LQEIAAEKPAAS
+1373 MQEIAAEEPITS
-1385 PLGLEVGDVIRYDGK
+1385 QLGLEVGDVIRYDGK
-1400 RREIEEIDDRH
+1400 RYAIEELNDRH
-1411 ITMKDLDA
+1411 ITMKNLDA
-1419 PDFGGVILGQS
+1419 PDLGGVILSQS
-1430 DELVYD
+1430 EELVYD

-1442 LTKGFEILYRASQ
+1442 LTKGFEILSRTSQ

-1474 DLGKDIAADVAFS
+1474 DLGEDIAADIAFS
-1487 DLYGRKPT
+1487 DLYGRKST
-1495 EIYEILG
+1495 EVYEILG
-1502 IEDSVIRERVEDQ
+1502 VEDSVIRERVEDQ
-1515 LREITSPTE
+1515 LREITNPTE
-1524 KIKIPVVKNLAQL
+1524 KIEIPVVKNLAQL

-1548 ITDHTRPECIGEK
+1548 ITDHVRPECIGEK

-1615 MQFHFVEPEML
+1615 MQFHFVEPGML

-1640 YINDFCVDEYGSEM
+1640 YIKDFCMDEYSSEA
-1654 DSSDLSNISL
+1654 DLSNLSNIFI

-1671 TDIEIQVTA
+1671 TDMEIQVTA
-1680 DLEHFQMRYAY
+1680 DLEQFRMLYAY
-1691 GDTIVRTE
+1691 GNSIVRTE

-1723 SEDEKAAAH
+1723 SDDEKESVH
-1732 TEPLSKEAAL
+1732 TEPLSREAAL

-1763 AEHQP
+1763 ANHQP
-1768 SREQF
+1768 NQKEF
-1773 AAFLKNEYGT
+1773 AVFLKDEYGI
-1783 GGHSGGEQ
+1783 GGHSG
-1791 IFMVNHNA
+1791 ITPIYMANHGA
-1799 SGMEIEFRN
+1799 SGIEIELETH
-1808 SEKYHYKWSEIA
+1808 EKYTYKWNEVA

-1827 DAGTYITPEDI
+1827 DAGTYITSKDI
-1838 QEHIQDAKS
+1838 QQHIRDAKDTI
-1847 AMEDFD
+1847 EHFD
-1853 PAYHTPDSLEKAK
+1853 PVYNTQASLEEAK

-1880 TAAPEKEPETVT
+1880 TAAPEKKPETVT

-1897 VGDRFRNLT
+1897 IGDRFRNLT
-1906 TGEICEVVS
+1906 TGEICEVVG

-1921 WITDDCTVSRTDG
+1921 WNTDDCTVSRTDG
-1934 GFTITEN
+1934 DFTITEN

-1962 VQPAEVQTDSEESP
+1962 VQLAEVQTDSEESP

-2123 ELDSISGRIAQKLYP
+2123 ELDSISGRIAQQLYP
-2138 QSAIQINGFEKTHFQ
+2138 QSAIQVNGFEKTHFQ

-2299 FGVESTCTD
+2299 FGMETTCAD

-2322 NCLPVP
+2322 NQLPVP
-2328 PVPVPVEESVEIPFI
+2328 PVPVPVTETVEMPFV

-2569 ARTDAGYTLN
+2569 ARTDAGYAIN

-2605 PTEYYEQFAKETF
+2605 PTECYEKFAKEIF
-2618 EISFWNRDFH
+2618 EISFWNREFH
-2628 VEFDAFSGSYR
+2628 VEFDSFSGSYR

-2644 TEKNNISITDIYGTK
+2644 TEKANISINEIYGTK
-2659 RMNALMILDNLLN
+2659 RMNALILLDTLLN

-2677 VVDYYEDP
+2677 VVDYFEDP

-2693 NKDETEAAQIKA
+2693 NKEETEAAQIKA

-2717 EDADRRE
+2717 EDPDRRE
-2724 NLCQIYNQ
+2724 TLCQIYNQ
-2732 SINCIRPREYDGS
+2732 TLNCIRPREYDGS

-2759 PHQKNAVA
+2759 SHQKNAVA

-2814 EQFAADYIK
+2814 EQFALDYIK

-2839 QDKRKEFFTKA
+2839 EDKRKEFFTKA

-2860 GHSQFSLIPVSPERE
+2860 GHSQFTMIPVSPERE
-2875 RALLWQQED
+2875 RALLWRQED
-2884 EITRGIEELNHSGN
+2884 EITRGIEELNNSGN
-2898 GRSFSVKQMEA
+2898 GRSFTVKQMEA

-2918 EALQDKKRD
+2918 ESLQDKKRD
-2927 DDTVYFEELGVDHL
+2927 DDTVYFEELGIDHL

-3013 DALAEMGMIHFDCW
+3013 DTLTKMGMIHFDCW
-3027 AGTYLEAV
+3027 AGNFLEAV
-3035 TAGEVAPEGGRYRVK
+3035 TAGEVAPEGYTLVGR
-3050 TRFSKFHNLPELT
+3050 
-3063 NLFREIADIQTA
+3063 
-3075 DMLNLD
+3075 
-3081 VPKAVF
+3081 
-3087 HNEVL
+3087 
-3092 PSSEIQKQ
+3092 
-3100 FMQSFMERA
+3100 
-3109 DRIRSGGVDSSMD
+3109 
-3122 NMLSITND
+3122 
-3130 GRSLALDQR
+3130 
-3139 LLNRDLPESEH
+3139 
-3150 SKALACAKNVYR
+3150 
-3162 IWQETSEQL
+3162 
-3171 SAQLIFSDLSTPD
+3171 
-3184 KAKSSEGFTN
+3184 
-3194 IYDSIK
+3194 
-3200 NHLIDMGI
+3200 
-3208 PAEQIAYIHEASTNK
+3208 
-3223 QKEALFEKV
+3223 
-3232 RTGKVRVLL
+3232 
-3241 GSTEKMGA
+3241 
-3249 GTNVQDRLIALHH
+3249 
-3262 VDVPWR
+3262 
-3268 PSDIEQREGR
+3268 
-3278 IIRQGN
+3278 
-3284 QNAEVHIY
+3284 
-3292 RYITEDTFDS
+3292 
-3302 YSWQTIERKQ
+3302 
-3312 KITGQIMTS
+3312 
-3321 KSPNR
+3321 
-3326 NVEDVDD
+3326 
-3333 RALSYA
+3333 
-3339 EVKAVCTGDPRLKEQ
+3339 
-3354 MELDIE
+3354 
-3360 VSKLKASRNSWRNQR
+3360 
-3375 YRLENM
+3375 
-3381 VRNEYPKQIQQKE
+3381 
-3394 QFIQHYTE
+3394 
-3402 DMKHYTEHYT
+3402 
-3412 PNADGFSPM
+3412 
-3421 CIRGVVY
+3421 
-3428 TERKKAAAALMQAIR
+3428 
-3443 SFVKPDNSKA
+3443 
-3453 EIGEY
+3453 
-3458 CGFSMY
+3458 
-3464 ARFEPLQKGYTMT
+3464 
-3477 LEHSGVHR
+3477 
-3485 LELGDDSSGNIT
+3485 
-3497 RIDNVLRGIEE
+3497 
-3508 RIQTAMHQLEDLQT
+3508 
-3522 QQNTAEVEMQKPFA
+3522 
-3536 KEAEYQEKSSRL
+3536 
-3548 AALNA
+3548 
-3553 ALQFE
+3553 
-3558 DKDEIIS
+3558 
-3565 EGSDAPEQSAAEQ
+3565 
-3578 ERKPKDCIDL
+3578 

>member
-45 LVYRENPNIQY
+45 LVYREDSNIQY
-56 IASATQWNHSGRYV
+56 IASAAQWNHRGRYV

-97 TDNSSTPVTW
+97 TDNPSTPVTW

-120 IGTAHQASYA
+120 IGTVHQTSYA
-130 TAAELCIGLVEHYL
+130 TAAELCSGLGEHYL
-144 QTPRIQTEIRS
+144 QHPRIQAEIHA
-155 HMNAMRL
+155 HMSAMRL

-167 EQYLTSLREAAGYVT
+167 EQYLISLREVASYVT
-182 ALRMQRNRDV
+182 ALRMQRNSDV

-212 LIRFCRIVNFTYRYA
+212 LIRFCRITQQIYGRA
-227 LSEMKEA
+227 LWLMDKAILKNDLEVEA
-234 IKENTIQTEV
+234 K
-244 QNELRTTEQLQK
+244 NEPRITGEYQESYQGRGISHGRLLHAVHGRLGVHEADHD
-256 NVETRSQR
+256 QR
-264 GYVGSDHERGQSFD
+264 QGQ
-278 RHRLDADRIS
+278 
-288 GKSGEI
+288 I
-294 RENLVGMDATES
+294 RRNLVDVAANES
-306 SRTTDILSKE
+306 SGRNSILGEQSV
-316 RLLSGSASRDQSESR
+316 LSGSAPRDQSESR
-331 GRIPGTVHQVHDRTE
+331 GSIPGTVHQVHDRTE
-346 NGNVLGAERES
+346 NGDVLGAERES
-357 QPESGG
+357 QPESRG
-363 TGIAADRVSD
+363 TGIAADRVPD
-373 SAGTGHHQS
+373 PAGTGHHQS

-388 LSETAGTP
+388 LSETAGTA

-474 GLSVEQVKQLPE
+474 GLAVEQIKQLPE
-486 LMQEPVMLFDS
+486 LIQEPVMLFDS

-502 QRNMLVALLAVDQE
+502 PENMLIALLAADQE
-516 SMPIIVSL
+516 NMPLIVSL
-524 QANGTGTYD
+524 RANGTGTYD
-533 LEKVPTNFITSV
+533 LEKVPTNFITSI

-556 RVTDANALLYWNEK
+556 RVTEADALLYWNKE

-601 IVNSVSEKEA
+601 IVNSIAEKEA
-611 KAETVSENTQQLSLF
+611 EMETVSEHAQQLSLF
-626 SEPVPEMNLL
+626 SEPVPE
-636 GMVGTTA
+636 
-643 YYTYPNQLTRDS
+643 Q
-655 LSQIQQKSKAYV
+655 
-667 IAAPSCIL
+667 PS
-675 STDFMLEHNIYFVK
+675 
-689 TDRDISV
+689 
-696 DQLQSSDA
+696 
-704 ITIMTQCMEKQQQL
+704 
-718 VEISAE
+718 
-724 TAEFMWRDF
+724 
-733 HASVFIN
+733 
-740 GDLLPEYDAASD
+740 LPEAD
-752 GMESIAAEIRE
+752 
-763 SSNITVSQFD
+763 TF
-773 LELYQS
+773 
-779 IAAMQEA
+779 
-786 PAASEN
+786 SEHKQ
-792 DSLTEI
+792 
-798 AEAIRADLELICREY
+798 R
-813 EIPVTLKNIVVYG
+813 
-826 SRSKGYEHE
+826 
-835 DSDLDIL
+835 
-842 VEYEGDFREDE
+842 
-853 LFALFHD
+853 
-860 SEEPLQYHGI
+860 
-870 PVDVN
+870 
-875 PIRAEESGTI
+875 
-885 ETYLPA
+885 
-891 ADAFLEHQHMIQ
+891 IQ

-920 EFSIRLEHFAISEQ
+920 EFSQRLEHFAISEQ
-934 LNSDL
+934 LDSDL
-939 ISAAFERSHNF
+939 ISAAFTRSHNF

-978 AIDQQKPQQEIPLTD
+978 ALDQQKPQQEVQLT
-993 EEKAFLQEDLAA
+993 EEEQAFLQEDLAA
-1005 NLAKA
+1005 AIAKA
-1010 PLAWDEIESLGYVFF
+1010 PLAWDEIEDIGYILF
-1025 EDGYLDKSPQRPSEK
+1025 ENGYLDRHKASEK
-1040 SIYGNGLAEPE
+1040 AIYGSSLHESE
-1051 LYALARRMQ
+1051 LYTLARRMQ

-1089 AMFGETELTAVY
+1089 ATFGETELTAVY

-1138 HRLPTLTSDAAAEH
+1138 HRLPTLTSDTAAEH
-1152 LIQAFD
+1152 LIQAFED
-1158 DARMAN
+1158 TRMAD
-1164 WQGDPI
+1164 WQGDPV
-1170 KENRMKKALY
+1170 KENRIKNALY
-1180 AILEDEEQTEKAF
+1180 AILNDEEQTEKAF
-1193 ASIADMKYNYKVLPE
+1193 ASIADMKYNYKVPPM
-1208 KEAVSDSV
+1208 VSDSV
-1216 TMVWNKEWFT
+1216 TMVWDKKWFT
-1226 ESSLFSD
+1226 ESGLFED
-1233 FIEANPNASF
+1233 FVKDHPDTSF

-1256 QHTER
+1256 QHQER
-1261 SNPKLHAGWY
+1261 NVPELRAGWY
-1271 KKTNFTISG
+1271 KKTMVFINIVR
-1280 ILNGEE
+1280 NGEE

-1325 NDAEHQETARETL
+1325 NYAEHQETARETL

-1347 HARLTPEETQIL
+1347 HAQLTPEETQIL

-1487 DLYGRKPT
+1487 DLYGRKST

-1524 KIKIPVVKNLAQL
+1524 KIEIPVVKNLAQL
-1537 KRAIKIGMEFE
+1537 KRTVKAGMEFE
-1548 ITDHTRPECIGEK
+1548 ITDHTRPEYVGEK
-1561 RVITGFNTVDFTS
+1561 RIITGVSTVDFTS
-1574 RKLDEAGEPYG
+1574 RKLDETGEPYG

-1615 MQFHFVEPEML
+1615 MQFHFVEPGML

-1640 YINDFCVDEYGSEM
+1640 YINDFCMDEYSSEA
-1654 DSSDLSNISL
+1654 DLSDLSNIFI

-1671 TDIEIQVTA
+1671 TDMEIQVTA
-1680 DLEHFQMRYAY
+1680 DLEQFRMLYAY
-1691 GDTIVRTE
+1691 GNSIVRTE

-1723 SEDEKAAAH
+1723 PDDEKESVH
-1732 TEPLSKEAAL
+1732 TEPLSREAAL

-1752 VGGKFRVSEYY
+1752 VGGKFRVSKYY
-1763 AEHQP
+1763 ADRQP
-1768 SREQF
+1768 NQKEF
-1773 AAFLKNEYGT
+1773 AVFLKDEYGI
-1783 GGHSGGEQ
+1783 GGHSG
-1791 IFMVNHNA
+1791 ITPIYMANHGA
-1799 SGMEIEFRN
+1799 SGIEIELETH
-1808 SEKYHYKWSEIA
+1808 EKYTYKWNEVA

-1827 DAGTYITPEDI
+1827 DAGTYITSKDI
-1838 QEHIQDAKS
+1838 QRHIRDAKDTI
-1847 AMEDFD
+1847 EHFD
-1853 PAYHTPDSLEKAK
+1853 PVYDTLASLENAK
-1866 AALRQYEPEALAEE
+1866 AALRKYEPEALAEE
-1880 TAAPEKEPETVT
+1880 TAAPEKEPEMTT
-1892 ESDVA
+1892 KSDVA
-1897 VGDRFRNLT
+1897 IGDRFRNLT
-1906 TGEICEVVS
+1906 TGEICEVVG

-1921 WITDDCTVSRTDG
+1921 WITSDCTVSRTSG
-1934 GFTITEN
+1934 SFVVTEN
-1941 ISYQQLLNT
+1941 ISYERLLDTTLFEKVESQT
-1950 ERYEKIETAEQA
+1950 EVEEQA
-1962 VQPAEVQTDSEESP
+1962 EDPVFSEEQP
-1976 ENTAELP
+1976 ESNAELP

-2005 LLAIRTLQELEAEQR
+2005 LLAIRTLQELETEQR

-2045 SSSYY
+2045 TSSYY
-2050 DEVKELLSPEEYAAA
+2050 DEVKKLLSPEEYAAA

-2123 ELDSISGRIAQKLYP
+2123 ELDSISGRIAQQLYP
-2138 QSAIQINGFEKTHFQ
+2138 QSAIQVNGFEKTHFQ

-2299 FGVESTCTD
+2299 FGVESTCAD
-2308 TLRNPLSMELERAV
+2308 TLRNSLSMELERAV
-2322 NCLPVP
+2322 NRLPVP
-2328 PVPVPVEESVEIPFI
+2328 PVPVPVKESVEMPFV

-2414 EDTEVRSKQQEMEQ
+2414 EDTEVRSKQREMER

-2436 YDRLTEKKNRRILE
+2436 YGRLTEKKNRRILE

-2515 LTGKTEEE
+2515 LTGKTEKE

-2579 VERLQAVQPQWLEAA
+2579 VERLQAAQPQWLEAA

-2644 TEKNNISITDIYGTK
+2644 TEKSNISVTDIYGTK

-2898 GRSFSVKQMEA
+2898 GRNFSVKQMEA

-2964 SGSVRASDLY
+2964 SGSSRASDLY

-3013 DALAEMGMIHFDCW
+3013 DTLTEMGMIHFDCW
-3027 AGTYLEAV
+3027 AGNFLEAV

-3087 HNEVL
+3087 HTEVL

-3109 DRIRSGGVDSSMD
+3109 DRVHGGGVDSSVD

-3139 LLNRDLPESEH
+3139 LLNHNLPESEH
-3150 SKALACAKNVYR
+3150 SKAMACAKNVYR
-3162 IWQETSEQL
+3162 IWQETSEQR

-3184 KAKSSEGFTN
+3184 KSKSSKEFTN

-3208 PAEQIAYIHEASTNK
+3208 PAEEIAYIHEASTNK
-3223 QKEALFEKV
+3223 QKEALFEKI
-3232 RTGKVRVLL
+3232 RKGKVRVLL

-3249 GTNVQDRLIALHH
+3249 GTNVQERLIALHH
-3262 VDVPWR
+3262 IDVPWR

-3284 QNAEVHIY
+3284 QNKEVHIY
-3292 RYITEDTFDS
+3292 RYVTEDTFDA

-3326 NVEDVDD
+3326 DVEDVDD

-3375 YRLENM
+3375 YRMEDM

-3394 QFIQHYTE
+3394 QFIQHYTD

-3412 PNADGFSPM
+3412 PNVDGFSPM
-3421 CIRGVVY
+3421 CVRGVVY

-3458 CGFSMY
+3458 CGFTMF

-3497 RIDNVLRGIEE
+3497 RIDNVLRGIED
-3508 RIQTAMHQLEDLQT
+3508 RIRNATHQLEDIQT
-3522 QQNTAEVEMQKPFA
+3522 QLHTAEVEIQKPFA
-3536 KEAEYQEKSSRL
+3536 KEAEYQAKSSRL
-3548 AALNA
+3548 AELNA
-3553 ALQFE
+3553 ALQFQ
-3558 DKDEIIS
+3558 DKDEIVS
-3565 EGSDAPEQSAAEQ
+3565 EGSDAPEQNAAEQ
-3578 ERKPKDCIDL
+3578 ERKSKDCVSL

>member
-45 LVYRENPNIQY
+45 LVYREDSNIQY
-56 IASATQWNHSGRYV
+56 IASAAQWNHRGRYV

-97 TDNSSTPVTW
+97 TDNPSTPVTW

-120 IGTAHQASYA
+120 IGTVHQTSYA
-130 TAAELCIGLVEHYL
+130 TAAELCSGLGEHYL
-144 QTPRIQTEIRS
+144 QHPRIQAEIHA
-155 HMNAMRL
+155 HMSAMRL

-167 EQYLTSLREAAGYVT
+167 EQYLISLREVASYVT
-182 ALRMQRNRDV
+182 ALRMQRNSDV

-212 LIRFCRIVNFTYRYA
+212 LIRFCRITQQIYGRA
-227 LSEMKEA
+227 LWLMDKAILKNDLEVEA
-234 IKENTIQTEV
+234 K
-244 QNELRTTEQLQK
+244 NEPRITGEYQESYQGRGISHGRLLHAVHGRLGVHEADHD
-256 NVETRSQR
+256 QR
-264 GYVGSDHERGQSFD
+264 QGQ
-278 RHRLDADRIS
+278 
-288 GKSGEI
+288 I
-294 RENLVGMDATES
+294 RRNLVDVAANES
-306 SRTTDILSKE
+306 SGRNSILGEQSV
-316 RLLSGSASRDQSESR
+316 LSGSAPRDQSESR
-331 GRIPGTVHQVHDRTE
+331 GSIPGTVHQVHDRTE
-346 NGNVLGAERES
+346 NGDVLGAERES
-357 QPESGG
+357 QPESRG
-363 TGIAADRVSD
+363 TGIAADRVPD
-373 SAGTGHHQS
+373 PAGTGHHQS

-388 LSETAGTP
+388 LSETAGTA

-474 GLSVEQVKQLPE
+474 GLAVEQIKQLPE
-486 LMQEPVMLFDS
+486 LIQEPVMLFDS

-502 QRNMLVALLAVDQE
+502 PENMLIALLAADQE
-516 SMPIIVSL
+516 NMPLIVSL
-524 QANGTGTYD
+524 RANGTGTYD
-533 LEKVPTNFITSV
+533 LEKVPTNFITSI

-556 RVTDANALLYWNEK
+556 RVTEADALLYWNKE

-601 IVNSVSEKEA
+601 IVNSIAEKEA
-611 KAETVSENTQQLSLF
+611 EMETVSEHAQQLSLF
-626 SEPVPEMNLL
+626 SEPVPE
-636 GMVGTTA
+636 
-643 YYTYPNQLTRDS
+643 Q
-655 LSQIQQKSKAYV
+655 
-667 IAAPSCIL
+667 PS
-675 STDFMLEHNIYFVK
+675 
-689 TDRDISV
+689 
-696 DQLQSSDA
+696 
-704 ITIMTQCMEKQQQL
+704 
-718 VEISAE
+718 
-724 TAEFMWRDF
+724 
-733 HASVFIN
+733 
-740 GDLLPEYDAASD
+740 LPEAD
-752 GMESIAAEIRE
+752 
-763 SSNITVSQFD
+763 TF
-773 LELYQS
+773 
-779 IAAMQEA
+779 
-786 PAASEN
+786 SEHKQ
-792 DSLTEI
+792 
-798 AEAIRADLELICREY
+798 R
-813 EIPVTLKNIVVYG
+813 
-826 SRSKGYEHE
+826 
-835 DSDLDIL
+835 
-842 VEYEGDFREDE
+842 
-853 LFALFHD
+853 
-860 SEEPLQYHGI
+860 
-870 PVDVN
+870 
-875 PIRAEESGTI
+875 
-885 ETYLPA
+885 
-891 ADAFLEHQHMIQ
+891 IQ

-920 EFSIRLEHFAISEQ
+920 EFSQRLEHFAISEQ
-934 LNSDL
+934 LDSDL
-939 ISAAFERSHNF
+939 ISAAFTRSHNF

-978 AIDQQKPQQEIPLTD
+978 ALDQQKPQQEVQLT
-993 EEKAFLQEDLAA
+993 EEEQAFLQEDLAA
-1005 NLAKA
+1005 AIAKA
-1010 PLAWDEIESLGYVFF
+1010 PLAWDEIEDIGYILF
-1025 EDGYLDKSPQRPSEK
+1025 ENGYLDRHKASEK
-1040 SIYGNGLAEPE
+1040 AIYGSSLHESE
-1051 LYALARRMQ
+1051 LYTLARRMQ

-1089 AMFGETELTAVY
+1089 ATFGETELTAVY

-1138 HRLPTLTSDAAAEH
+1138 HRLPTLTSDTAAEH
-1152 LIQAFD
+1152 LIQAFED
-1158 DARMAN
+1158 TRMAD
-1164 WQGDPI
+1164 WQGDPV
-1170 KENRMKKALY
+1170 KENRIKNALY
-1180 AILEDEEQTEKAF
+1180 AILNDEEQTEKAF
-1193 ASIADMKYNYKVLPE
+1193 ASIADMKYNYKVPPM
-1208 KEAVSDSV
+1208 VSDSV
-1216 TMVWNKEWFT
+1216 TMVWDKKWFT
-1226 ESSLFSD
+1226 ESGLFED
-1233 FIEANPNASF
+1233 FVKDHPDTSF

-1256 QHTER
+1256 QHQER
-1261 SNPKLHAGWY
+1261 NVPELRAGWY
-1271 KKTNFTISG
+1271 KKTMVFINIVR
-1280 ILNGEE
+1280 NGEE

-1311 DFNQGVLDAQRFPY
+1311 DFNQGVLDAQQFPY
-1325 NDAEHQETARETL
+1325 NDAEHQETARYTL
-1338 DVLVPFLEA
+1338 NVLVPFLES
-1347 HARLTPEETQIL
+1347 HAQLTLEETQIL
-1359 EEFKAKNPIRTAET
+1359 EEFKANNPIRTAET
-1373 LQEIAAEKPAAS
+1373 MQEIAAEEPITS
-1385 PLGLEVGDVIRYDGK
+1385 QLGLEVGDVIRYDGK
-1400 RREIEEIDDRH
+1400 RYAIEELNDRH
-1411 ITMKDLDA
+1411 ITMKNLDA
-1419 PDFGGVILGQS
+1419 PDLGGVILSQS
-1430 DELVYD
+1430 EELVYD

-1442 LTKGFEILYRASQ
+1442 LTKGFEILYRTSQ

-1487 DLYGRKPT
+1487 DLYGRKST

-1524 KIKIPVVKNLAQL
+1524 KIEIPVVKNLAQL
-1537 KRAIKIGMEFE
+1537 KRTVKAGMEFE
-1548 ITDHTRPECIGEK
+1548 ITDHTRPEYVGEK
-1561 RVITGFNTVDFTS
+1561 RIITGVSTVDFTS
-1574 RKLDEAGEPYG
+1574 RKLDETGEPYG

-1615 MQFHFVEPEML
+1615 MQFHFVKPGML

-1640 YINDFCVDEYGSEM
+1640 YINDFCMDEYSSEA
-1654 DSSDLSNISL
+1654 DLSDLSNIFI

-1671 TDIEIQVTA
+1671 TDMEIQVTA
-1680 DLEHFQMRYAY
+1680 DLEQFRMLYAY
-1691 GDTIVRTE
+1691 GNSIVRTE

-1723 SEDEKAAAH
+1723 SDDEKESVH
-1732 TEPLSKEAAL
+1732 TEPLSREAAL

-1752 VGGKFRVSEYY
+1752 VGGKFRVSDYY
-1763 AEHQP
+1763 ADHQP
-1768 SREQF
+1768 SQKEF
-1773 AAFLKNEYGT
+1773 AVFLKDEYGI
-1783 GGHSGGEQ
+1783 GGHSG
-1791 IFMVNHNA
+1791 ITPIYMANHGA
-1799 SGMEIEFRN
+1799 SGIEIELETH
-1808 SEKYHYKWSEIA
+1808 EKYTYKWNEVA

-1827 DAGTYITPEDI
+1827 DAGTYITSKDI
-1838 QEHIQDAKS
+1838 QWHIRDAKNTI
-1847 AMEDFD
+1847 EHFD
-1853 PAYHTPDSLEKAK
+1853 PVYNTQASLEDAK
-1866 AALRQYEPEALAEE
+1866 AALRKYEPEALAEE
-1880 TAAPEKEPETVT
+1880 TAAPEKEPEVT
-1892 ESDVA
+1892 TKSGVA
-1897 VGDRFRNLT
+1897 IGDRFRNLT
-1906 TGEICEVVS
+1906 TGEICEVVV

-1921 WITDDCTVSRTDG
+1921 WITSDCTVSRTSG
-1934 GFTITEN
+1934 SFVVTEN
-1941 ISYQQLLNT
+1941 ISYEKLLDTTLFEKAEPQT
-1950 ERYEKIETAEQA
+1950 EVLEQA
-1962 VQPAEVQTDSEESP
+1962 EEPVFSEEQP
-1976 ENTAELP
+1976 ESNAELP

-2123 ELDSISGRIAQKLYP
+2123 ELDSISGRIAQQLYP
-2138 QSAIQINGFEKTHFQ
+2138 QSAIQVNGFEKTHFQ

-2200 VALITSKGTMDKE
+2200 VTLITSKGTMDKE

-2299 FGVESTCTD
+2299 FGVESTCAD
-2308 TLRNPLSMELERAV
+2308 TLRNSLSIELERAV
-2322 NCLPVP
+2322 NRLPVP
-2328 PVPVPVEESVEIPFI
+2328 PVPVPVKESVEMPFV

-2359 LYYKKDGIM
+2359 LYYKKDGVM
-2368 LPFSPELTNLTKAE
+2368 LPFSPKLTNLTKAE

-2387 DAEARIRAA
+2387 DAEARICAA
-2396 LPIRDC
+2396 LPIRNC

-2414 EDTEVRSKQQEMEQ
+2414 EDTEVRSKQQEMER

-2436 YDRLTEKKNRRILE
+2436 YGRLTEKKNRRILE

-2472 KTDLFTKRTIRQK
+2472 KTDLFTKQTIRQK

-2618 EISFWNRDFH
+2618 EISFWNRNFH

-2927 DDTVYFEELGVDHL
+2927 DDTVYFEELGIDHL

-3013 DALAEMGMIHFDCW
+3013 EALAEMGMIHFDCW

-3150 SKALACAKNVYR
+3150 SKALACARNVYR

-3326 NVEDVDD
+3326 DVEDVDD

-3375 YRLENM
+3375 YRMEDM

-3394 QFIQHYTE
+3394 QFIQHYTD

-3412 PNADGFSPM
+3412 PNVDGFSPM
-3421 CIRGVVY
+3421 CVRGVVY

-3458 CGFSMY
+3458 CGFTMF

-3497 RIDNVLRGIEE
+3497 RIDNVLRGIED
-3508 RIQTAMHQLEDLQT
+3508 RIRNATHQLEDIQT
-3522 QQNTAEVEMQKPFA
+3522 QLHTAEVEIQKPFA

-3548 AALNA
+3548 AELNA
-3553 ALQFE
+3553 ALQFQ
-3558 DKDEIIS
+3558 DKDEIVS
-3565 EGSDAPEQSAAEQ
+3565 EGSDAPEQNAAEQ
-3578 ERKPKDCIDL
+3578 ERKSKDCVSL

>member
-6 EVQSNWTEITNRL
+6 EVQNNWTEITNRL

-45 LVYRENPNIQY
+45 LVYRENPNLMY
-56 IASATQWNHSGRYV
+56 IASASQWNQSGRYV

-82 TPSQNALLFLFDVSQ
+82 TPSKNALLFLFDISQ
-97 TDNSSTPVTW
+97 TDDPETPVTW
-107 QLTAAETPEICKL
+107 RLTAAEEPAIRHML
-120 IGTAHQASYA
+120 GTEHHASYA
-130 TAAELCIGLVEHYL
+130 TAAELCSGAVEHYL
-144 QTPRIQTEIRS
+144 QHPRIQAEIQS
-155 HMNAMRL
+155 HMNAMGLDDARR
-162 NATQQ
+162 
-167 EQYLTSLREAAGYVT
+167 EQYVTSLREAANYVT
-182 ALRMQRNRDV
+182 ALRMQRNSDI
-192 TWEIPEPNLDAMD
+192 TWTVPEPNLNAMD
-205 FFRENQN
+205 FFRNNQN
-212 LIRFCRIVNFTYRYA
+212 LIRFCRNAQQIFGRTLKSIELLAKERKKNESGRFDAIEEKMEGIREQRVSSGRRMERELTGFTSGSGR
-227 LSEMKEA
+227 S
-234 IKENTIQTEV
+234 
-244 QNELRTTEQLQK
+244 NEGQIRRDL
-256 NVETRSQR
+256 
-264 GYVGSDHERGQSFD
+264 VGV
-278 RHRLDADRIS
+278 DAD
-288 GKSGEI
+288 KSPRTAEI
-294 RENLVGMDATES
+294 LEEQHTLPD
-306 SRTTDILSKE
+306 
-316 RLLSGSASRDQSESR
+316 SASRDQSESR
-331 GRIPGTVHQVHDRTE
+331 GRISGTVHQIYDRTE

-432 ALKVCDT
+432 CDT

-601 IVNSVSEKEA
+601 IVNSVSEREA
-611 KAETVSENTQQLSLF
+611 KAETVLENTQQLSLF

-636 GMVGTTA
+636 GMVGTIA

-704 ITIMTQCMEKQQQL
+704 IAIMTQCMEKQQQL

-773 LELYQS
+773 LEQYQS

-798 AEAIRADLELICREY
+798 AEAIQADLELICREY

-835 DSDLDIL
+835 GSDLDIL

-875 PIRAEESGTI
+875 PIRTEESGTI

-891 ADAFLEHQHMIQ
+891 ADAFLEHKHMIQ

-920 EFSIRLEHFAISEQ
+920 EFSQRLEHFAISEQ
-934 LNSDL
+934 LDSDL
-939 ISAAFERSHNF
+939 ISAAFECSHNF

-1025 EDGYLDKSPQRPSEK
+1025 EDGYLDKFPQRPSEK

-1089 AMFGETELTAVY
+1089 ATFGETELTAVY

-1138 HRLPTLTSDAAAEH
+1138 HILPTLTSDAAAEH

-1158 DARMAN
+1158 DARMAD
-1164 WQGDPI
+1164 WQGDPV

-1180 AILEDEEQTEKAF
+1180 AILNDEEQTEKAF
-1193 ASIADMKYNYKVLPE
+1193 ASIADMKYNYKVPPM
-1208 KEAVSDSV
+1208 VSDSV
-1216 TMVWNKEWFT
+1216 TMVWDKKWFT
-1226 ESSLFSD
+1226 ESGLFED
-1233 FIEANPNASF
+1233 FVKDHPDASF

-1256 QHTER
+1256 QHQER
-1261 SNPKLHAGWY
+1261 NIPELRAGWY
-1271 KKTNFTISG
+1271 KKTMVFINIVRNS
-1280 ILNGEE
+1280 EE

-1299 GTGGGSLIDHIR
+1299 GSGGGSLIDHIR
-1311 DFNQGVLDAQRFPY
+1311 DFNQGVLDAQQFPY
-1325 NDAEHQETARETL
+1325 NDAEHQETARYTL
-1338 DVLVPFLEA
+1338 NVLVPFLES
-1347 HARLTPEETQIL
+1347 HAQLTLEETQIL
-1359 EEFKAKNPIRTAET
+1359 EEFKANNPIRTAET
-1373 LQEIAAEKPAAS
+1373 MQEIAAEEPITS
-1385 PLGLEVGDVIRYDGK
+1385 QLGLEVGDVIRYDGK
-1400 RREIEEIDDRH
+1400 RYAIEELNDRH
-1411 ITMKDLDA
+1411 ITMKNLDA
-1419 PDFGGVILGQS
+1419 PDLGGVILSQS
-1430 DELVYD
+1430 EELVYD

-1442 LTKGFEILYRASQ
+1442 LTKGFEILSRTSQ

-1474 DLGKDIAADVAFS
+1474 DLGEDIAADIAFS
-1487 DLYGRKPT
+1487 DLYGRKST
-1495 EIYEILG
+1495 EVYEILG
-1502 IEDSVIRERVEDQ
+1502 VEDSVIRERVEDQ
-1515 LREITSPTE
+1515 LREITNPTE
-1524 KIKIPVVKNLAQL
+1524 KIEIPVVKNLAQL

-1548 ITDHTRPECIGEK
+1548 ITDHVRPECIGEK

-1615 MQFHFVEPEML
+1615 MQFHFVEPGML

-1640 YINDFCVDEYGSEM
+1640 YIKDFCMDEYSSEA
-1654 DSSDLSNISL
+1654 DLSNLSNIFI

-1671 TDIEIQVTA
+1671 TDMEIQVTA
-1680 DLEHFQMRYAY
+1680 DLEQFRMLYAY
-1691 GDTIVRTE
+1691 GNSIVRTE

-1723 SEDEKAAAH
+1723 SDDEKESVH
-1732 TEPLSKEAAL
+1732 TEPLSREAAL

-1763 AEHQP
+1763 ANHQP
-1768 SREQF
+1768 NQKEF
-1773 AAFLKNEYGT
+1773 AVFLKDEYGI
-1783 GGHSGGEQ
+1783 GGHSG
-1791 IFMVNHNA
+1791 ITPIYMANHGA
-1799 SGMEIEFRN
+1799 SGIEIELETH
-1808 SEKYHYKWSEIA
+1808 EKYTYKWNEVA

-1827 DAGTYITPEDI
+1827 DAGTYITSKDI
-1838 QEHIQDAKS
+1838 QQHIRDAKDTI
-1847 AMEDFD
+1847 EHFD
-1853 PAYHTPDSLEKAK
+1853 PVYNTQASLEEAK

-1880 TAAPEKEPETVT
+1880 TAAPEKKPETVT

-1897 VGDRFRNLT
+1897 IGDRFRNLT
-1906 TGEICEVVS
+1906 TGEICEVVG

-1921 WITDDCTVSRTDG
+1921 WNTDDCTVSRTDG
-1934 GFTITEN
+1934 DFTITEN

-1962 VQPAEVQTDSEESP
+1962 VQLAEVQTDSEESP

-2123 ELDSISGRIAQKLYP
+2123 ELDSISGRIAQQLYP
-2138 QSAIQINGFEKTHFQ
+2138 QSAIQVNGFEKTHFQ

-2299 FGVESTCTD
+2299 FGMETTCAD

-2322 NCLPVP
+2322 NQLPVP
-2328 PVPVPVEESVEIPFI
+2328 PVPVPVTETVEMPFV

-2569 ARTDAGYTLN
+2569 ARTDAGYAIN

-2605 PTEYYEQFAKETF
+2605 PTECYEKFAKEIF
-2618 EISFWNRDFH
+2618 EISFWNREFH
-2628 VEFDAFSGSYR
+2628 VEFDSFSGSYR

-2644 TEKNNISITDIYGTK
+2644 TEKANISINEIYGTK
-2659 RMNALMILDNLLN
+2659 RMNALILLDTLLN

-2677 VVDYYEDP
+2677 VVDYFEDP

-2693 NKDETEAAQIKA
+2693 NKEETEAAQIKA

-2717 EDADRRE
+2717 EDPDRRE
-2724 NLCQIYNQ
+2724 TLCQIYNQ
-2732 SINCIRPREYDGS
+2732 TLNCIRPREYDGS

-2759 PHQKNAVA
+2759 SHQKNAVA

-2814 EQFAADYIK
+2814 EQFALDYIK

-2839 QDKRKEFFTKA
+2839 EDKRKEFFTKA

-2860 GHSQFSLIPVSPERE
+2860 GHSQFTMIPVSPERE
-2875 RALLWQQED
+2875 RALLWRQED
-2884 EITRGIEELNHSGN
+2884 EITRGIEELNNSGN
-2898 GRSFSVKQMEA
+2898 GRSFTVKQMEA

-2918 EALQDKKRD
+2918 ESLQDKKRD
-2927 DDTVYFEELGVDHL
+2927 DDTVYFEELGIDHL

-3013 DALAEMGMIHFDCW
+3013 DTLTKMGMIHFDCW
-3027 AGTYLEAV
+3027 AGNFLEAV

-3087 HNEVL
+3087 HTEVL

-3109 DRIRSGGVDSSMD
+3109 DKVHGGGVDSSMD

-3139 LLNRDLPESEH
+3139 LLNHDLPESEH

-3162 IWQETSEQL
+3162 IWQETSEQR

-3184 KAKSSEGFTN
+3184 KSKGGEEFTN

-3208 PAEQIAYIHEASTNK
+3208 PAEEIAYIHDASTNK

-3232 RTGKVRVLL
+3232 RKGKVRVLL

-3249 GTNVQDRLIALHH
+3249 GTNVQERLIALHH
-3262 VDVPWR
+3262 IDVPWR

-3284 QNAEVHIY
+3284 QNTEVHIY
-3292 RYITEDTFDS
+3292 RYVTEDTFDA

-3326 NVEDVDD
+3326 DVEDVDD

-3354 MELDIE
+3354 MELDIA

-3375 YRLENM
+3375 YRMEDM

-3394 QFIQHYTE
+3394 QFIQHYTD

-3421 CIRGVVY
+3421 CIRGVTY
-3428 TERKKAAAALMQAIR
+3428 TERKKAAAALMQAIH

-3458 CGFSMY
+3458 CGFTMF

-3485 LELGDDSSGNIT
+3485 LELGDDRSGNIT
-3497 RIDNVLRGIEE
+3497 RIDNVLRGIED
-3508 RIQTAMHQLEDLQT
+3508 RIQNATHQLEDIQT
-3522 QQNTAEVEMQKPFA
+3522 QLHTAELEIQKPFA
-3536 KEAEYQEKSSRL
+3536 KEAEYQAKSSRL
-3548 AALNA
+3548 AELNA
-3553 ALQFE
+3553 ALQFQ
-3558 DKDEIIS
+3558 DKDEIVS